1 MAFEATKNFKK
12 KSAGGRFEATSNF
25 GVDDTVISSR
35 VNAISRDIESLY
47 NDYYKDYTER
57 SKYVL
62 GVDSKYENMQAPG
75 LKVSMQSYKDRA
87 KKIKQSIEDNKAF
100 LTPEGYL
107 AALQNVNSIIDT
119 DTTED
124 DKTFSDYFNSS
135 AAAGGRDKFNKIV
148 EERAAAQSALKKAG
162 LNENSKYRDI
172 EAALSDRTIDAG
184 AAPDEMGQGRR
195 YQGRKLT
202 SEDKDYLSSLLL
214 TEDKVSTMTDDEIL
228 RKIKDKGNPS
238 YKQKIALGEIDRL
251 TKRNEELIKLAEA
264 DGNVS
269 SFNPYGDY
277 AEEYANNQQRM
288 EKLRNMID
296 NDYAGRDVAYYY
308 TDDNGN
314 SGAMSWENLYYER
327 KVGNAY
333 KAATDKGYGGY
344 NSAAAAAYDEINF
357 IEKVTD
363 AMQWLSENSTV
374 SAEKKKPYLDIV
386 KEYDEKYGTNYA
398 KEDGIYGIET
408 KNRINSE
415 IKNSDALNKLKE
427 NFKSES
433 GATYDAVK
441 DYARLQRDKERAAK
455 VQETVQ
461 TAVEG
466 VNSVPVV
473 GKALGGIASAI
484 SAVPFALVSGTD
496 YIFNLMDSIGHSDY
510 NSDSFR
516 PINTYDDYATNIS
529 GEIIGA
535 QTEIYDKAMQEAGVS
550 ETARKFWTSTYSGV
564 SSGINSL
571 ATVVGSCYAFGPA
584 AGQVVASVI
593 LSGQAASSGLQEA
606 VQNGSTTNEALA
618 YGFASGVAEYLGEKI
633 SIGSLV
639 DKFLESSFD
648 VTSFK
653 SFMKSFVKDKNLLKM
668 LGQGAVEGSEEVV
681 TEIMN
686 RFSDA
691 VINQDHSKFSNA
703 ILTYEA
709 EGLSREEA
717 KKKAFLDVLASAAE
731 QAWGGFVGG
740 IMGGTAAVI
749 GGGVSAARNSVA
761 DIKNQTDI
769 GKSIA
774 GTDAG
779 KNVLEIAEKRGFD
792 ISKASE
798 EVPEGRGVGKLVSK
812 VRNAVRNRNMGKL
825 AQNVVEAELKA
836 AKETAMP
843 IVNNNESLAE
853 MVAEIA
859 TGTADVSAISALS
872 ANGVLTEENVEKVFE
887 ALEAVQKR
895 TETSEVRNM
904 INDIVETKESSEG
917 KAYNASSIYGIKREG
932 GKTKYILEDGTEVDS
947 GEFGLTSKDKTLF
960 VNAVKGMTDAEA
972 NEMISAYRKYANG
985 TDKGVFATTWGLY
998 RSLGETGA
1006 AKNGERVAGYKS
1018 RIYFTQNAEVN
1029 NVLVT
1034 SAIEQGVK
1042 ARAQSEMKRN
1052 IKARAERVIQERGR
1066 AKGEVRG
1073 EEHLGKNK
1081 SGAKNVARTLAK
1093 LGYDVEFLSEDAKLH
1108 GKRIGDTLI
1117 NGAYDAETNTI
1128 YLRADAAYNAAEV
1141 RGILGHTLAHEI
1153 THSIKVWSEADYNV
1167 LTDFIR
1173 DALEADFD
1181 ALVKEKMDKLG
1192 MSYAMASDEVIAD
1205 GCEMLLRDSK
1215 ALEKL
1220 AMENASLFVK
1230 VVTKVREFIAN
1241 LRKAQTDMYDGNE
1254 ELHDAAL
1261 KLREALK
1268 SLEEVQEVFDN
1279 ALENSIRN
1287 MRNALAEAENAKT
1300 RENLDVLEK
1309 QAEKEGVQLSE
1320 ETDDKYD
1327 FTKSFA
1333 EQVEDF
1339 KNGKF
1344 PQYDTLLVG
1353 GTPQKWQ
1360 SVGFNALPVTLNQT
1374 HVDYALNGTKNFNHT
1389 IGEAL
1394 LKNLPEAIKD
1404 PIAII
1409 QSQSKGHS
1417 DRAMV
1422 IFDFKHNGSQV
1433 ISAIEIDGTG
1443 RTNNIVIDS
1452 NAMTTIFAKKNSLSQ
1467 LKSAIEHTNK
1477 GAVEL
1482 FYWDKNRAVT
1492 LLQRAGLQLPSAL
1505 PHDGSVNSIRDSK
1518 SNVKTKFENVT
1529 ETQQFKRWFGDW
1541 QKHPSKINPIFLD
1554 ADGKPKVFYHGA
1566 KKNGGF
1572 TVFRNW
1578 QYFTDKKSYAER
1590 YAERGNSKALYAVY
1604 LTADKVFDTRDAQAR
1619 DIYNSIRSEY
1629 GLSEL
1634 QDTGLPDW
1642 TDGYDISEYLDE
1654 HPELGYDAIILDEG
1668 GDLVDGKPVSRGLS
1682 IVVKDSSQIKSAT
1695 DNIGTFDKGNKDIR
1709 YSEETSEQRENA
1721 LTSFTDDDVKK
1732 YVNKA
1737 VRRFHT
1743 TYSLKKAAYLTTTGS
1758 MLDFSDGQGY
1768 RVQDHREI
1776 SDILDLPDDAGY
1788 SDGMIYFMNMG
1799 NIRLQTY
1806 GIDIAAMPNA
1816 KQVSMLRSI
1825 IPSIMRENDGFYLDV
1840 SDSRGNNVFS
1850 REYGEGTSASK
1861 IISDIQNYFNNGTV
1875 PEEQSSLREFMFSQE
1890 SIKVQAK
1897 VTAKYQSE
1905 VDKILKMQNTN
1916 PTNLIIGYTP
1926 SLYRELG
1933 MPSIPFV
1940 IGSGHV
1946 YSAAK
1951 TEIEAKQDGNYSK
1964 GIHYHGLG
1972 DALVKNIYSKLQD
1985 PVMIIA
1991 AKDVNKKARPL
2002 RSTHSVVA
2010 IVDVGQAGESLL
2022 LPVEITAERTVN
2034 GEQMD
2039 VNVLSSAYTK
2049 NVAKLIKEAIS
2060 LENIGDVGIYYA
2072 KKEATNLI
2080 PAGVQFPIRI
2090 QEAIASGS
2098 IIRSF
2103 DQKVNRNISK
2113 NTESSQ
2119 FKRWFGD
2126 WQNNPARASKAVNR
2140 DGTPKVLYHY
2150 TDNEFD
2156 TFDISRSGA
2165 NQGKTHGDGI
2175 YLSSNPNEFSY
2186 AGKNRM
2192 QLYAAIFHPFEMQLS
2207 KAEAEKI
2214 YDKYFKPFH
2223 KDTYNTYKPHVI
2235 EKLQS
2240 PTRVFDYLNEAAEKN
2255 NIKTSDILGELG
2267 YDGVHDGSEWVA
2279 FKETQVK
2286 SATDNIGTFD
2296 GANGDIYFS
2305 EETETSRDTLV
2316 SDMEAVAETD
2326 EEKSFVEK
2334 LKSEVKK
2341 ANALQKE
2348 LAEVNRK
2355 IKEISFTK
2363 GTDRSALPSL
2373 NEKKERL
2380 AEKLNRL
2387 DSKFYGYRGY
2397 DTFKTL
2403 AERKSKEAVIAEK
2416 LRSKAAL
2423 RSQKQKYQEAA
2434 QGIKDTL
2441 AQREENRRRREIV
2454 RDIAKRIDKLDKLA
2468 KEDSKTKHIPS
2479 ALRDIVKA
2487 FREQIDS
2494 RTQNYDERIA
2504 RAENAIASLEKRRGR
2519 YLDAYT
2525 EYTQLAERIKQYDK
2539 GSKDYADADA
2549 RMGQLKQDFDSYNS
2563 LTEQIEK
2570 KLSSIEKSGER
2581 NVRAAD
2587 YLSEMLSYY
2596 KTYDNADSTYYIDVS
2611 DLARAIEDLRHSIGE
2626 RPLYLLTADQLEDVL
2641 AVTKAVQKKISDA
2654 NKLFRS
2660 SRSVSETTAKV
2671 AGETKDARN
2680 KKVSRSD
2687 FVRGAKDRTANM
2699 LFWNNLK
2706 PYELFKQSG
2715 SDTLYQLYRN
2725 LQRAEGDSG
2734 RLILKYADKY
2744 RETAQK
2750 YGIKEKM
2757 FNQKFDITFDNGKTA
2772 RLTGGEILTLY
2783 LTAKR
2788 GQGRVHLLGDGF
2800 RLEGGKMRLVAD
2812 GKETVYANA
2821 DMMTLTEN
2829 DLTKFGKTLSD
2840 DMRRFG
2846 DEMQKYMS
2854 TEIAADG
2861 NAVSMKLY
2869 DIMLFGE
2876 DNYITLTV
2884 DNNYLRS
2891 TIDPKNN
2898 TAKLKNSKF
2907 TIKTVANAT
2916 QALSISSFVNV
2927 YQTHASDMAAYAAFT
2942 LPLEDITKVINGT
2955 SKSEDGSTRVRDVLG
2970 SKLYGEMMKFLTDV
2984 NGGIRSDG
2992 DLAYMRLFSAVKAA
3006 RTGLNLA
3013 VAIQQPCAVMR
3024 AFAEINPKY
3033 FIGVKAKTMS
3043 EAQQRKSLAEMT
3055 QYASTWVVKQLG
3067 GVDIN
3072 TKQSIGKTITDLGAE
3087 GNTFGH
3093 TAAKGLQEGQF
3104 WVAEKLDQVT
3114 WMWIWNACRNEA
3126 IDNFKKSNADY
3137 TYKDVLKKAGDRFD
3151 EITNKTQV
3159 YDSIFARSKIMRE
3172 GNVFSKFITQ
3182 FMAEPITT
3190 LNMAYDGIR
3199 HLMNGEKGKAA
3210 GIFASLI
3217 ASQIFTAAI
3226 RSFADAFRD
3235 DDDDKN
3241 YWEKYLQ
3248 AFIENSI
3255 DNINPFMLLPWFKDI
3270 YSLVF
3275 NGFNVDRP
3283 DVEIIGDLM
3292 TKVKKLAKVWGDES
3306 KNAKER
3312 AEASWDA
3319 LSILADMS
3327 GVAMTSLTR
3336 DFRAIYRTITTE
3348 WQSATK
3354 TTTNTA
3360 ADTAWKNGLSRNL
3373 TTPRDDK
3380 GKLYYAFMNDDDT
3393 YIARTQDRLGE
3404 KDFRRRVIDG
3414 LKDNDIRIA
3423 EAAAAH
3429 MDGDYEKYD
3438 SIIRDIANDGFDKE
3452 YVVAAV
3458 VSAENKALKDSA
3470 DEDEDVDTV
3479 SQIDGMTATKKDII
3493 ADVEEG
3499 NYDLLEEY
3507 YRLKVDYYKEKEAD
3521 DPEGKAFT
3529 SVRSL
3534 LSGHYRDL
3542 YKDGDEDERER
3553 IADILGD
3560 VTVDGHKVIKKSTVR
3575 KWKED

>member
-1 MAFEATKNFKK
+1 MAFDATKNFKK

-100 LTPEGYL
+100 MTPEGYL

-124 DKTFSDYFNSS
+124 DKTFSDYFNSVT
-135 AAAGGRDKFNKIV
+135 AAGGREKYNKIV
-148 EERAAAQSALKKAG
+148 EERAAAQRVLKKAG

-172 EAALSDRTIDAG
+172 ETALTDSKIDAG
-184 AAPDEMGQGRR
+184 ATPDQMGQGRR

-202 SEDKDYLSSLLL
+202 DEDKDNLSSLLKTEEKVNTL
-214 TEDKVSTMTDDEIL
+214 TDEEVYAKVQKNKKDAAPNSITERADALYAQLTGDTDDAKKYAWLQTYETGEAVKLDTESDTDRKEAEEIRAYL
-228 RKIKDKGNPS
+228 TDKYGISNTYTDAYSQIQQKIK
-238 YKQKIALGEIDRL
+238 
-251 TKRNEELIKLAEA
+251 NENRQN
-264 DGNVS
+264 GT
-269 SFNPYGDY
+269 
-277 AEEYANNQQRM
+277 
-288 EKLRNMID
+288 
-296 NDYAGRDVAYYY
+296 AYYY
-308 TDDNGN
+308 TNDKG
-314 SGAMSWENLYYER
+314 SGSAMTWENLYYER
-327 KVGNAY
+327 KVGDVY
-333 KAATDKGYGGY
+333 DKIVSGEKRSTLRKLGLNEY
-344 NSAAAAAYDEINF
+344 STEDEIKDA
-357 IEKVTD
+357 IKASEEKEITPD
-363 AMQWLSENSTV
+363 DMEFGKRYEYNRLRDGE
-374 SAEKKKPYLDIV
+374 
-386 KEYDEKYGTNYA
+386 KEYLLSTADGKNDEEIVY
-398 KEDGIYGIET
+398 KEHFNTE
-408 KNRINSE
+408 
-415 IKNSDALNKLKE
+415 AAQL
-427 NFKSES
+427 
-433 GATYDAVK
+433 
-441 DYARLQRDKERAAK
+441 YARLVQLDDWNAKTQGITNPTDKSETYDSLTNEKEKLEKQFEELTGVTFEAVRNYADLQKDKERSEKFTDAVGGVVEKVEDIPTWAK
-455 VQETVQ
+455 LAFETATGNPAGIVVYGGQ
-461 TAVEG
+461 VISEANERYDVSKDFKMAETILKGAGFMPSTEG
-466 VNSVPVV
+466 VAAIAAIPGNFLSGFDYIGDV
-473 GKALGGIASAI
+473 LGSIGRTD
-484 SAVPFALVSGTD
+484 VTD
-496 YIFNLMDSIGHSDY
+496 YNNY
-510 NSDSFR
+510 R
-516 PINTYDDYATNIS
+516 PVNIYDDYATLWS
-529 GEIIGA
+529 EGLTGEA
-535 QTEIYDKAMQEAGVS
+535 QEILQKNLKEAGWS
-550 ETARKFWTSTYSGV
+550 DSM
-564 SSGINSL
+564 INV
-571 ATVVGSCYAFGPA
+571 ATVVNSGVASGLNSIATVAGCCAMFGPA
-584 AGQVVASVI
+584 IGQVVSAVV
-593 LSGQAASSGLQEA
+593 LSGQAASQATKEA
-606 VQNGSTTNEALA
+606 IDNGSTAGEALA
-618 YGFASGVAEYLGEKI
+618 TGFASGVAEYLGEKI
-633 SIGSLV
+633 SLG
-639 DKFLESSFD
+639 FFFD
-648 VTSFK
+648 HIINNTLSYTGFK
-653 SFMKSFVKDKNLLKM
+653 NIMSNLGRGL
-668 LGQGAVEGSEEVV
+668 LGGVIEGSEEVF
-681 TEIMN
+681 TSLMN
-686 RFSDA
+686 RWADYA
-691 VINQDHSKFSNA
+691 INADHSQLENA
-703 ILTYEA
+703 KQQYMRSGMSEK
-709 EGLSREEA
+709 EA
-717 KKKAFLDVLASAAE
+717 KE
-731 QAWGGFVGG
+731 
-740 IMGGTAAVI
+740 AAVKDWWKQTFDEFI
-749 GGGVSAARNSVA
+749 GGMIGGLMGSGASFAANSTKAAIAGVKNV
-761 DIKNQTDI
+761 KNQTDI
-769 GKSIA
+769 GKSIT

-779 KNVLEIAEKRGFD
+779 KNLLEIAEKRGFD

-812 VRNAVRNRNMGKL
+812 VRSAVQNRNMGKL

-859 TGTADVSAISALS
+859 TGTADVSAISVLS
-872 ANGVLTEENVEKVFE
+872 ANGVLTEENVGKVFE

-947 GEFGLTSKDKTLF
+947 GEFGLTSKDKALF
-960 VNAVKGMTDAEA
+960 VNAVKSMTDAEA

-1006 AKNGERVAGYKS
+1006 AKNSERVAGYKS
-1018 RIYFTQNAEVN
+1018 RIYFTQDAEVN

-1093 LGYDVEFLSEDAKLH
+1093 LGYDVEFLSEDAKLE
-1108 GKRIGDTLI
+1108 GERIGETLK
-1117 NGAYDAETNTI
+1117 NGAYDEKTNTI
-1128 YLRADAAYNAAEV
+1128 YLRADAAYNATDV
-1141 RGILGHTLAHEI
+1141 RGILGHTLAHEV
-1153 THSIKVWSEADYNV
+1153 THSIKTWSEADYNV
-1167 LTDFIR
+1167 LTDYIR
-1173 DALEADFD
+1173 DALGADFD
-1181 ALVKEKMDKLG
+1181 ALVKDKMNKLNMG
-1192 MSYAMASDEVIAD
+1192 YTMASDEVIAD

-1220 AMENASLFVK
+1220 AMENANLFVK

-1241 LRKAQTDMYDGNE
+1241 LRKAQTDMYGGNE

-1287 MRNALAEAENAKT
+1287 MRDALAEAENAKT

-1309 QAEKEGVQLSE
+1309 QAEKEGLQLSE
-1320 ETDDKYD
+1320 ETADE
-1327 FTKSFA
+1327 FA
-1333 EQVEDF
+1333 ENEKAAAEKALANMSVRDY
-1339 KNGKF
+1339 NRRGWLR
-1344 PQYDTLLVG
+1344 TLLTREDASKLNSAVAEIFTG
-1353 GTPQKWQ
+1353 KRRDIRLKDGSYAVEVNNKIVFVSGTFENPRYESVLVFNTDNATDMEALKYYFFGDTATNDLTVKDIKRFINQRRNYGQIYGFNGEDYKASGKRDFGRAKLRNGAKGFGDISQFEIRDGVHTKDEGSVSVRVQGLKFSEETDSDSSAKTAAKLKKEIATLRELVKLQ
-1360 SVGFNALPVTLNQT
+1360 SKLTHGTLYTDASAKRNARELISKYNISNRATGKVAQALKNFYSFIASSENISWEDVSREAGNVVDLMLENENALP
-1374 HVDYALNGTKNFNHT
+1374 
-1389 IGEAL
+1389 E
-1394 LKNLPEAIKD
+1394 
-1404 PIAII
+1404 
-1409 QSQSKGHS
+1409 
-1417 DRAMV
+1417 
-1422 IFDFKHNGSQV
+1422 
-1433 ISAIEIDGTG
+1433 
-1443 RTNNIVIDS
+1443 
-1452 NAMTTIFAKKNSLSQ
+1452 
-1467 LKSAIEHTNK
+1467 
-1477 GAVEL
+1477 
-1482 FYWDKNRAVT
+1482 
-1492 LLQRAGLQLPSAL
+1492 
-1505 PHDGSVNSIRDSK
+1505 
-1518 SNVKTKFENVT
+1518 EN
-1529 ETQQFKRWFGDW
+1529 
-1541 QKHPSKINPIFLD
+1541 
-1554 ADGKPKVFYHGA
+1554 
-1566 KKNGGF
+1566 
-1572 TVFRNW
+1572 
-1578 QYFTDKKSYAER
+1578 AER
-1590 YAERGNSKALYAVY
+1590 YSEIKRKLR
-1604 LTADKVFDTRDAQAR
+1604 DT
-1619 DIYNSIRSEY
+1619 
-1629 GLSEL
+1629 
-1634 QDTGLPDW
+1634 
-1642 TDGYDISEYLDE
+1642 
-1654 HPELGYDAIILDEG
+1654 
-1668 GDLVDGKPVSRGLS
+1668 K
-1682 IVVKDSSQIKSAT
+1682 
-1695 DNIGTFDKGNKDIR
+1695 
-1709 YSEETSEQRENA
+1709 
-1721 LTSFTDDDVKK
+1721 
-1732 YVNKA
+1732 
-1737 VRRFHT
+1737 
-1743 TYSLKKAAYLTTTGS
+1743 
-1758 MLDFSDGQGY
+1758 
-1768 RVQDHREI
+1768 
-1776 SDILDLPDDAGY
+1776 
-1788 SDGMIYFMNMG
+1788 
-1799 NIRLQTY
+1799 
-1806 GIDIAAMPNA
+1806 
-1816 KQVSMLRSI
+1816 
-1825 IPSIMRENDGFYLDV
+1825 
-1840 SDSRGNNVFS
+1840 
-1850 REYGEGTSASK
+1850 
-1861 IISDIQNYFNNGTV
+1861 
-1875 PEEQSSLREFMFSQE
+1875 
-1890 SIKVQAK
+1890 
-1897 VTAKYQSE
+1897 
-1905 VDKILKMQNTN
+1905 
-1916 PTNLIIGYTP
+1916 
-1926 SLYRELG
+1926 
-1933 MPSIPFV
+1933 
-1940 IGSGHV
+1940 
-1946 YSAAK
+1946 
-1951 TEIEAKQDGNYSK
+1951 
-1964 GIHYHGLG
+1964 
-1972 DALVKNIYSKLQD
+1972 
-1985 PVMIIA
+1985 
-1991 AKDVNKKARPL
+1991 
-2002 RSTHSVVA
+2002 
-2010 IVDVGQAGESLL
+2010 
-2022 LPVEITAERTVN
+2022 
-2034 GEQMD
+2034 
-2039 VNVLSSAYTK
+2039 
-2049 NVAKLIKEAIS
+2049 
-2060 LENIGDVGIYYA
+2060 
-2072 KKEATNLI
+2072 
-2080 PAGVQFPIRI
+2080 
-2090 QEAIASGS
+2090 
-2098 IIRSF
+2098 
-2103 DQKVNRNISK
+2103 
-2113 NTESSQ
+2113 
-2119 FKRWFGD
+2119 
-2126 WQNNPARASKAVNR
+2126 
-2140 DGTPKVLYHY
+2140 
-2150 TDNEFD
+2150 
-2156 TFDISRSGA
+2156 
-2165 NQGKTHGDGI
+2165 
-2175 YLSSNPNEFSY
+2175 
-2186 AGKNRM
+2186 
-2192 QLYAAIFHPFEMQLS
+2192 
-2207 KAEAEKI
+2207 
-2214 YDKYFKPFH
+2214 
-2223 KDTYNTYKPHVI
+2223 
-2235 EKLQS
+2235 
-2240 PTRVFDYLNEAAEKN
+2240 
-2255 NIKTSDILGELG
+2255 
-2267 YDGVHDGSEWVA
+2267 
-2279 FKETQVK
+2279 
-2286 SATDNIGTFD
+2286 
-2296 GANGDIYFS
+2296 IYFS
-2305 EETETSRDTLV
+2305 ENVVSELKSIYGKDVFTEKLFGKVGYTTRQGEGIELDVIYQELSDSYPDIFPAVDSDTQEAAEFIEV
-2316 SDMEAVAETD
+2316 VDRITKKREAVHATDLLTKEQKAFAEADMIYDVYDSYFSASDYETVAD
-2326 EEKSFVEK
+2326 KWSRKVE
-2334 LKSEVKK
+2334 LE
-2341 ANALQKE
+2341 
-2348 LAEVNRK
+2348 K
-2355 IKEISFTK
+2355 IKTLEAKRKTAEAK
-2363 GTDRSALPSL
+2363 AELRQAMKDAAK
-2373 NEKKERL
+2373 EKQE
-2380 AEKLNRL
+2380 
-2387 DSKFYGYRGY
+2387 
-2397 DTFKTL
+2397 
-2403 AERKSKEAVIAEK
+2403 
-2416 LRSKAAL
+2416 AL

-2441 AQREENRRRREIV
+2441 AQREEDRRRREIV
-2454 RDIAKRIDKLDKLA
+2454 RDIAKRIDKIDSIA
-2468 KEDSKTKHIPS
+2468 KADSKTKHIPS

-2504 RAENAIASLEKRRGR
+2504 RAENAIASLEKRRGK

-2525 EYTQLAERIKQYDK
+2525 EYIQLSERIKQYDK

-2549 RMGQLKQDFDSYNS
+2549 RMGQLKQDFDRYNS

-2570 KLSSIEKSGER
+2570 KLSSIEKYGER

-2611 DLARAIEDLRHSIGE
+2611 DIARAIEDLQHSIGE

-2641 AVTKAVQKKISDA
+2641 AVTKAVQKKIADA

-2660 SRSVSETTAKV
+2660 SRSVSDTTAKV
-2671 AGETKDARN
+2671 AGEAKDARN

-2687 FVRGAKDRTANM
+2687 FVRGAKDRTSNI

-2715 SDTLYQLYRN
+2715 SDTLYQLYRT

-2788 GQGRVHLLGDGF
+2788 GQGRTHLLGDGF
-2800 RLEGGKMRLVAD
+2800 RLAGGKMRLVVD
-2812 GKETVYANA
+2812 GKETVYTNA

-2840 DMRRFG
+2840 DMRSFG

-2854 TEIAADG
+2854 TVIAADG

-2891 TIDPKNN
+2891 TIDPKKN

-2916 QALSISSFVNV
+2916 QGLSISSFVDV

-2955 SKSEDGSTRVRDVLG
+2955 SQSEDGGTRVRDVLG

-3006 RTGLNLA
+3006 RTGLNIA
-3013 VAIQQPCAVMR
+3013 VAIQQPCAIVR

-3072 TKQSIGKTITDLGAE
+3072 TKQSIGKTITDLGAK

-3093 TAAKGLQEGQF
+3093 TAAKGVQEGQF

-3114 WMWIWNACRNEA
+3114 WACIWNACRNEA

-3172 GNVFSKFITQ
+3172 GKAFEKFITQ
-3182 FMAEPITT
+3182 FMAEPMTT

-3199 HLMNGEKGKAA
+3199 LLMNGEKGKAA

-3217 ASQIFTAAI
+3217 VNGIFTAAI

-3248 AFIENSI
+3248 ALIENSI

-3336 DFRAIYRTITTE
+3336 DFRAIYRTITTKTNWE
-3348 WQSATK
+3348 SGTK

-3360 ADTAWKNGLSRNL
+3360 ADTAWKNGLSRNI
-3373 TTPRDDK
+3373 TTPRDNK

-3429 MDGDYEKYD
+3429 MDGDYDKYD

-3458 VSAENKALKDSA
+3458 VSAENKALKNGA
-3470 DEDEDVDTV
+3470 DEGEDVDTV

-3534 LSGHYRDL
+3534 LSGYYRDF
-3542 YKDGDEDERER
+3542 YKDGDEDERDR
-3553 IADILGD
+3553 IADILSD

>member
-35 VNAISRDIESLY
+35 VNAISREIESLY

-107 AALQNVNSIIDT
+107 AALQKVNSIIDT

-135 AAAGGRDKFNKIV
+135 AAAGGRDKYNKIV
-148 EERAAAQSALKKAG
+148 EERAAAQRVLKKAG

-172 EAALSDRTIDAG
+172 EAAISDRTIDAG
-184 AAPDEMGQGRR
+184 AAPNEMGQGRR

-228 RKIKDKGNPS
+228 RKIKDKGSPS
-238 YKQKIALGEIDRL
+238 YKQKIALEEIDRL
-251 TKRNEELIKLAEA
+251 TKKNEELIKLAEA

-277 AEEYANNQQRM
+277 AEEYADNQQRM

-308 TDDNGN
+308 TDDNG
-314 SGAMSWENLYYER
+314 SAAAMSWENLYYER

-333 KAATDKGYGGY
+333 KAATDKGYSGY
-344 NSAAAAAYDEINF
+344 NSAAASAYDEINF

-363 AMQWLSENSTV
+363 AMQWLSQNSTV

-386 KEYDEKYGTNYA
+386 KEYDEKYGTSYA
-398 KEDGIYGIET
+398 EEDGIYSIET

-441 DYARLQRDKERAAK
+441 DYSKLQRDKERAAK

-484 SAVPFALVSGTD
+484 AAVPFALVSGTD
-496 YIFNLMDSIGHSDY
+496 YIFNLIDSIGHSDY

-516 PINTYDDYATNIS
+516 PINTYDDYVTNIS

-550 ETARKFWTSTYSGV
+550 ERARKFWTSTYGGF

-1006 AKNGERVAGYKS
+1006 AKNSERVAGYKS
-1018 RIYFTQNAEVN
+1018 RIYFTQDAEVN

-1093 LGYDVEFLSEDAKLH
+1093 LGYDVEFLSEDAELE
-1108 GKRIGDTLI
+1108 GERIGETLK
-1117 NGAYDAETNTI
+1117 NGAYDEKTNTI
-1128 YLRADAAYNAAEV
+1128 YLRADAKYNATDV
-1141 RGILGHTLAHEI
+1141 RGILGHTLAHEV
-1153 THSIKVWSEADYNV
+1153 THSIKTWSEADYNV
-1167 LTDFIR
+1167 LTDYIR
-1173 DALEADFD
+1173 DALGADFD
-1181 ALVKEKMDKLG
+1181 TLVKDKMNKLNMG
-1192 MSYAMASDEVIAD
+1192 YTMASDEVIAD

-1220 AMENASLFVK
+1220 AMENANLFVK
-1230 VVTKVREFIAN
+1230 VVTKVREFISK
-1241 LRKAQTDMYDGNE
+1241 LRKAQTDMYGGNE

-1287 MRNALAEAENAKT
+1287 MRDALAEAENAKT

-1309 QAEKEGVQLSE
+1309 QAEKEGIIVSEDSLQLSE
-1320 ETDDKYD
+1320 EYDKFGNKYWRIETSKDIFAGINSTEQIEKAAYD
-1327 FTKSFA
+1327 YLLENRDYNVVLDTVDGKKIKFIRLSADEFTKSKSSQNLKGNNPVVFKQKMRLIPSLQDLLLNANTNWHADDMKNHKLFKKHGFENYRGKLRIDDTIFNYIVRVGKASFGNVFYDINLEVDSYLPHA
-1333 EQVEDF
+1333 ESASDIKGNESTSTLMISDSGENVNSKLQNSEEIIERDNEYLKLAKDPK
-1339 KNGKF
+1339 KNAAQLRK
-1344 PQYDTLLVG
+1344 LVDEAA
-1353 GTPQKWQ
+1353 
-1360 SVGFNALPVTLNQT
+1360 NAAGLNSPMLY
-1374 HVDYALNGTKNFNHT
+1374 HGTKNAGFTGFDLSKMDDGRSIFLTSSPAVASTYSGVTGTRSIADMGKVKNIEAMPASELAERLNAYSEQNGDNDEGIYNYEIYDLKKKEQLTRDVAKGKQQLAKTVEKLVKEYADRLSKDFDDKTAATHRQLAALSDKLSSGNDSDLSTPIYMLLHHT
-1389 IGEAL
+1389 DAFEGETGIAEL
-1394 LKNLPEAIKD
+1394 EKNIRLADKL
-1404 PIAII
+1404 
-1409 QSQSKGHS
+1409 
-1417 DRAMV
+1417 DRAKISSDGV
-1422 IFDFKHNGSQV
+1422 IVKEGLDGYDLQVLSTEQARNELSAAEKTGNYALYAKLGKSLTVDAKGDNWNALDFR
-1433 ISAIEIDGTG
+1433 I
-1443 RTNNIVIDS
+1443 
-1452 NAMTTIFAKKNSLSQ
+1452 
-1467 LKSAIEHTNK
+1467 
-1477 GAVEL
+1477 
-1482 FYWDKNRAVT
+1482 
-1492 LLQRAGLQLPSAL
+1492 P
-1505 PHDGSVNSIRDSK
+1505 DSK
-1518 SNVKTKFENVT
+1518 YEI
-1529 ETQQFKRWFGDW
+1529 EEEDGRY
-1541 QKHPSKINPIFLD
+1541 KIINKSTRTVEW
-1554 ADGKPKVFYHGA
+1554 ADGKMSWDSRAEAQKIIDG
-1566 KKNGGF
+1566 
-1572 TVFRNW
+1572 
-1578 QYFTDKKSYAER
+1578 FTDKNEWAKRLDNTRKIAEYAKSQGYDSVIFKNLR
-1590 YAERGNSKALYAVY
+1590 DNGGMNSQVSTDT
-1604 LTADKVFDTRDAQAR
+1604 TADVYVLFNPNDAKSA
-1619 DIYNSIRSEY
+1619 DLVTYDDNGNIIP
-1629 GLSEL
+1629 LSERFN
-1634 QDTGLPDW
+1634 TKKN
-1642 TDGYDISEYLDE
+1642 
-1654 HPELGYDAIILDEG
+1654 
-1668 GDLVDGKPVSRGLS
+1668 DLR
-1682 IVVKDSSQIKSAT
+1682 
-1695 DNIGTFDKGNKDIR
+1695 
-1709 YSEETSEQRENA
+1709 
-1721 LTSFTDDDVKK
+1721 
-1732 YVNKA
+1732 
-1737 VRRFHT
+1737 
-1743 TYSLKKAAYLTTTGS
+1743 
-1758 MLDFSDGQGY
+1758 
-1768 RVQDHREI
+1768 
-1776 SDILDLPDDAGY
+1776 
-1788 SDGMIYFMNMG
+1788 
-1799 NIRLQTY
+1799 
-1806 GIDIAAMPNA
+1806 
-1816 KQVSMLRSI
+1816 
-1825 IPSIMRENDGFYLDV
+1825 
-1840 SDSRGNNVFS
+1840 
-1850 REYGEGTSASK
+1850 
-1861 IISDIQNYFNNGTV
+1861 
-1875 PEEQSSLREFMFSQE
+1875 
-1890 SIKVQAK
+1890 
-1897 VTAKYQSE
+1897 
-1905 VDKILKMQNTN
+1905 
-1916 PTNLIIGYTP
+1916 
-1926 SLYRELG
+1926 
-1933 MPSIPFV
+1933 
-1940 IGSGHV
+1940 
-1946 YSAAK
+1946 
-1951 TEIEAKQDGNYSK
+1951 
-1964 GIHYHGLG
+1964 
-1972 DALVKNIYSKLQD
+1972 
-1985 PVMIIA
+1985 
-1991 AKDVNKKARPL
+1991 
-2002 RSTHSVVA
+2002 
-2010 IVDVGQAGESLL
+2010 
-2022 LPVEITAERTVN
+2022 
-2034 GEQMD
+2034 
-2039 VNVLSSAYTK
+2039 
-2049 NVAKLIKEAIS
+2049 
-2060 LENIGDVGIYYA
+2060 
-2072 KKEATNLI
+2072 
-2080 PAGVQFPIRI
+2080 
-2090 QEAIASGS
+2090 
-2098 IIRSF
+2098 
-2103 DQKVNRNISK
+2103 
-2113 NTESSQ
+2113 
-2119 FKRWFGD
+2119 
-2126 WQNNPARASKAVNR
+2126 
-2140 DGTPKVLYHY
+2140 
-2150 TDNEFD
+2150 
-2156 TFDISRSGA
+2156 
-2165 NQGKTHGDGI
+2165 
-2175 YLSSNPNEFSY
+2175 
-2186 AGKNRM
+2186 
-2192 QLYAAIFHPFEMQLS
+2192 
-2207 KAEAEKI
+2207 
-2214 YDKYFKPFH
+2214 
-2223 KDTYNTYKPHVI
+2223 
-2235 EKLQS
+2235 
-2240 PTRVFDYLNEAAEKN
+2240 
-2255 NIKTSDILGELG
+2255 
-2267 YDGVHDGSEWVA
+2267 
-2279 FKETQVK
+2279 
-2286 SATDNIGTFD
+2286 
-2296 GANGDIYFS
+2296 FS

-2363 GTDRSALPSL
+2363 GADRSVLPSL
-2373 NEKKERL
+2373 NEEKERL
-2380 AEKLNRL
+2380 AKKLNRL

-2699 LFWNNLK
+2699 LYWNNLK

-2800 RLEGGKMRLVAD
+2800 RLDGGKMRLVAD

-3072 TKQSIGKTITDLGAE
+3072 TKQSIGKTITDLGAK

-3159 YDSIFARSKIMRE
+3159 YDSIFARSKIMRD

-3182 FMAEPITT
+3182 FMAEPMTT
-3190 LNMAYDGIR
+3190 LNMAYDGVR
-3199 HLMNGEKGKAA
+3199 LLLNGEKGKAA

-3404 KDFRRRVIDG
+3404 KDFRRRVIDC

-3470 DEDEDVDTV
+3470 DEGEDIDTV

-3529 SVRSL
+3529 AVRSL
-3534 LSGHYRDL
+3534 LSGYYRDL
-3542 YKDGDEDERER
+3542 YKDGDEDERDR

-3560 VTVDGHKVIKKSTVR
+3560 VTVDGHKVIKKATVR
-3575 KWKED
+3575 KWKDD

>member
-35 VNAISRDIESLY
+35 VNAISKDIESLY

-277 AEEYANNQQRM
+277 AEEYADNQQRM

-296 NDYAGRDVAYYY
+296 NEYAGRDVAYYY
-308 TDDNGN
+308 TDDNG
-314 SGAMSWENLYYER
+314 SAAAMSWENLYYER

-398 KEDGIYGIET
+398 KEDGIYSIET

-433 GATYDAVK
+433 GATYEAVK
-441 DYARLQRDKERAAK
+441 DYAKLQRDKERAAK

-529 GEIIGA
+529 SEIIGT

-550 ETARKFWTSTYSGV
+550 ERARKFWTSTYSGV

-985 TDKGVFATTWGLY
+985 TDKGVLATTWGLY

-1018 RIYFTQNAEVN
+1018 RIYFTQDAEVN

-1052 IKARAERVIQERGR
+1052 IKARAERVIRERGR

-1093 LGYDVEFLSEDAKLH
+1093 LGYDVEFLSEDAKLE
-1108 GKRIGDTLI
+1108 GERIGETLK
-1117 NGAYDAETNTI
+1117 NGAYDEKTNTI
-1128 YLRADAAYNAAEV
+1128 YLRADAKYNATDV
-1141 RGILGHTLAHEI
+1141 RGILGHTLAHEV

-1220 AMENASLFVK
+1220 AMENANLFVK

-1241 LRKAQTDMYDGNE
+1241 LRKAQTDMYGGNE

-1287 MRNALAEAENAKT
+1287 MRDALAEAENAKT

-1850 REYGEGTSASK
+1850 REYGEGTSTSK
-1861 IISDIQNYFNNGTV
+1861 IISDIQNYFKDGTI
-1875 PEEQSSLREFMFSQE
+1875 PKEQSDLREFMFSE
-1890 SIKVQAK
+1890 E
-1897 VTAKYQSE
+1897 TSE
-1905 VDKILKMQNTN
+1905 EFAENEKSAIEKALANMSVKDYNRRGWLRTLL
-1916 PTNLIIGYTP
+1916 T
-1926 SLYRELG
+1926 REDASKL
-1933 MPSIPFV
+1933 
-1940 IGSGHV
+1940 
-1946 YSAAK
+1946 YSAVAELF
-1951 TEIEAKQDGNYSK
+1951 T
-1964 GIHYHGLG
+1964 
-1972 DALVKNIYSKLQD
+1972 
-1985 PVMIIA
+1985 
-1991 AKDVNKKARPL
+1991 NKKRKEFRLKDGSYAVEVNNKIIFVSGTFENPRYESVLVFNTDNATEMEIIKDHFFGSAAITGLTQKDIERFIKQRRGYGQVYGFNAEDYKASGRRDFGRAML
-2002 RSTHSVVA
+2002 RSNTKGFGDISQFEVRDGV
-2010 IVDVGQAGESLL
+2010 
-2022 LPVEITAERTVN
+2022 
-2034 GEQMD
+2034 
-2039 VNVLSSAYTK
+2039 YTK
-2049 NVAKLIKEAIS
+2049 DEGNVS
-2060 LENIGDVGIYYA
+2060 LR
-2072 KKEATNLI
+2072 
-2080 PAGVQFPIRI
+2080 VQ
-2090 QEAIASGS
+2090 GL
-2098 IIRSF
+2098 
-2103 DQKVNRNISK
+2103 K
-2113 NTESSQ
+2113 
-2119 FKRWFGD
+2119 
-2126 WQNNPARASKAVNR
+2126 
-2140 DGTPKVLYHY
+2140 
-2150 TDNEFD
+2150 
-2156 TFDISRSGA
+2156 
-2165 NQGKTHGDGI
+2165 
-2175 YLSSNPNEFSY
+2175 
-2186 AGKNRM
+2186 
-2192 QLYAAIFHPFEMQLS
+2192 
-2207 KAEAEKI
+2207 
-2214 YDKYFKPFH
+2214 
-2223 KDTYNTYKPHVI
+2223 
-2235 EKLQS
+2235 
-2240 PTRVFDYLNEAAEKN
+2240 
-2255 NIKTSDILGELG
+2255 
-2267 YDGVHDGSEWVA
+2267 
-2279 FKETQVK
+2279 
-2286 SATDNIGTFD
+2286 
-2296 GANGDIYFS
+2296 FS

-2373 NEKKERL
+2373 NEEKERI
-2380 AEKLNRL
+2380 AKKLNRL

-2403 AERKSKEAVIAEK
+2403 AERKSKEAVIAER
-2416 LRSKAAL
+2416 LRGKEAL

-2504 RAENAIASLEKRRGR
+2504 RAENAIASLEKRRGK

-2587 YLSEMLSYY
+2587 YLFEMLSYY

-2699 LFWNNLK
+2699 LYWNNLK

-2840 DMRRFG
+2840 DMCRFG

-3072 TKQSIGKTITDLGAE
+3072 TKQSIGKTITDLGAK

-3159 YDSIFARSKIMRE
+3159 YDSIFARSKIMRDGKAFE
-3172 GNVFSKFITQ
+3172 KFITQ

-3404 KDFRRRVIDG
+3404 KDFRRRVIDC

>member
-1 MAFEATKNFKK
+1 MAFDATKNFKK

-62 GVDSKYENMQAPG
+62 GADSKYENMQAPG

-100 LTPEGYL
+100 MTPEGYL

-119 DTTED
+119 DTTEN
-124 DKTFSDYFNSS
+124 DKTFSDYFNSVT
-135 AAAGGRDKFNKIV
+135 AAGGREKYNKIV
-148 EERAAAQSALKKAG
+148 EKRAAAQRVLKKAG

-172 EAALSDRTIDAG
+172 EAAISDRTIDAG

-202 SEDKDYLSSLLL
+202 DEDKDNLSSLLKTEEKVNTL
-214 TEDKVSTMTDDEIL
+214 TDEEVYAKVQKNKKDAAPNSITERADALYAQLTGDTDDAKKYAWLQTYETGEAVKLDTESDTDRKEAEEIRAYL
-228 RKIKDKGNPS
+228 TDKYGISNTYTDAYSQIQQKIK
-238 YKQKIALGEIDRL
+238 
-251 TKRNEELIKLAEA
+251 NENRQN
-264 DGNVS
+264 GT
-269 SFNPYGDY
+269 
-277 AEEYANNQQRM
+277 
-288 EKLRNMID
+288 
-296 NDYAGRDVAYYY
+296 AYYY
-308 TDDNGN
+308 TNDKG
-314 SGAMSWENLYYER
+314 SGSAMTWENLYYER
-327 KVGNAY
+327 KVGDVY
-333 KAATDKGYGGY
+333 DKIVSGEKRSTLRKLGLNEY
-344 NSAAAAAYDEINF
+344 STEDEIKDA
-357 IEKVTD
+357 IKASEEKEITPD
-363 AMQWLSENSTV
+363 DMEFGKRYEYNRLRDGE
-374 SAEKKKPYLDIV
+374 
-386 KEYDEKYGTNYA
+386 KEYLLSTADGKNDEEIVY
-398 KEDGIYGIET
+398 KEHFNTE
-408 KNRINSE
+408 
-415 IKNSDALNKLKE
+415 AAQL
-427 NFKSES
+427 
-433 GATYDAVK
+433 
-441 DYARLQRDKERAAK
+441 YARLVQLDDWNAKTQGITNPTDKSETYDSLTNEKEKLEKQFEELTGVTFEAVRNYADLQKDKERSEKFTDAVGGVVEKVEDIPTWAK
-455 VQETVQ
+455 LAFETATGNPAGIVVYGGQ
-461 TAVEG
+461 VISEANERYDVSKDFKMAETILKGAGFMPSTEG
-466 VNSVPVV
+466 VAAIAAIPGNFLSGFDYIGDV
-473 GKALGGIASAI
+473 LGSIGRTD
-484 SAVPFALVSGTD
+484 VTD
-496 YIFNLMDSIGHSDY
+496 YNNY
-510 NSDSFR
+510 R
-516 PINTYDDYATNIS
+516 PVNIYDDYATLWS
-529 GEIIGA
+529 EGLTGEA
-535 QTEIYDKAMQEAGVS
+535 QEILQKNLKEAGWS
-550 ETARKFWTSTYSGV
+550 DSM
-564 SSGINSL
+564 INV
-571 ATVVGSCYAFGPA
+571 ATVVNSGVASGLNSIATVAGCCAMFGPA
-584 AGQVVASVI
+584 IGQVVSAVV
-593 LSGQAASSGLQEA
+593 LSGQAASQATKEA
-606 VQNGSTTNEALA
+606 IDNGSTAGEALA
-618 YGFASGVAEYLGEKI
+618 TGFASGVAEYLGEKI
-633 SIGSLV
+633 SLG
-639 DKFLESSFD
+639 FFFD
-648 VTSFK
+648 HIINNTLSYTGFK
-653 SFMKSFVKDKNLLKM
+653 NIMSNLGRGL
-668 LGQGAVEGSEEVV
+668 LGGVIEGSEEVF
-681 TEIMN
+681 TSLMN
-686 RFSDA
+686 RWADYA
-691 VINQDHSKFSNA
+691 INADHSQLENA
-703 ILTYEA
+703 KQQYMRSGMSEK
-709 EGLSREEA
+709 EA
-717 KKKAFLDVLASAAE
+717 KE
-731 QAWGGFVGG
+731 
-740 IMGGTAAVI
+740 AAVKDWWKQTFDEFI
-749 GGGVSAARNSVA
+749 GGMIGGLMGSGASFAANSTKAAIAGV
-761 DIKNQTDI
+761 KNVKKQTNI
-769 GKSIA
+769 GKAIT

-779 KNVLEIAEKRGFD
+779 KNLLEIAEKRGFD

-812 VRNAVRNRNMGKL
+812 VRNAARNRNMGKL

-859 TGTADVSAISALS
+859 TGTADVSAISVLS
-872 ANGVLTEENVEKVFE
+872 ANGVLTEENVGKVFE

-895 TETSEVRNM
+895 TETAEVRNM

-1006 AKNGERVAGYKS
+1006 AKNSERVAGYKS
-1018 RIYFTQNAEVN
+1018 RIYFTQDAEVN

-1093 LGYDVEFLSEDAKLH
+1093 LGYDVEFLSEDAKLE
-1108 GKRIGDTLI
+1108 GERIGETLK
-1117 NGAYDAETNTI
+1117 NGAYDEKTNTI
-1128 YLRADAAYNAAEV
+1128 YLRADAKYNATDV
-1141 RGILGHTLAHEI
+1141 RGILGHTLAHEV
-1153 THSIKVWSEADYNV
+1153 THSIKTWSEADYNV
-1167 LTDFIR
+1167 LTDYIR
-1173 DALEADFD
+1173 DALGADFD
-1181 ALVKEKMDKLG
+1181 ALVKDKMNKLNMG
-1192 MSYAMASDEVIAD
+1192 YTMASDEVIAD

-1220 AMENASLFVK
+1220 AMENANLFVK

-1241 LRKAQTDMYDGNE
+1241 LRKAQTDMYGGNE
-1254 ELHDAAL
+1254 ELHDASL

-1287 MRNALAEAENAKT
+1287 MRDALAEAENAKT

-1309 QAEKEGVQLSE
+1309 QAEKEGLQLSE
-1320 ETDDKYD
+1320 ETADE
-1327 FTKSFA
+1327 FA
-1333 EQVEDF
+1333 EKEKAAIEKALANMSVKDY
-1339 KNGKF
+1339 NRRGWLR
-1344 PQYDTLLVG
+1344 TLLTREDASKLNSAVAELFTNKKRKEFRLKDG
-1353 GTPQKWQ
+1353 SYAVEVNNKIIFVSGTFENPRYESVLVFNTDNATDMEFLKDQFFGNAATRGLSQKDIERFIKQRRGNGQVYGFYAEDYKASGRRDFGRAMLRNDAKGFGDTARLEVRDGIHTKDEGDVSLRVQGLKFSEETDSDSSAKTAAKLKKEIATLRELVKLQ
-1360 SVGFNALPVTLNQT
+1360 SKLTHGTLYTDASAKRNARELISKYNISNRATGKVAQALKNFYSFIASSENISWEDVSREAGNVVDLMLENENALPEE
-1374 HVDYALNGTKNFNHT
+1374 D
-1389 IGEAL
+1389 
-1394 LKNLPEAIKD
+1394 
-1404 PIAII
+1404 
-1409 QSQSKGHS
+1409 
-1417 DRAMV
+1417 
-1422 IFDFKHNGSQV
+1422 
-1433 ISAIEIDGTG
+1433 
-1443 RTNNIVIDS
+1443 
-1452 NAMTTIFAKKNSLSQ
+1452 
-1467 LKSAIEHTNK
+1467 
-1477 GAVEL
+1477 
-1482 FYWDKNRAVT
+1482 
-1492 LLQRAGLQLPSAL
+1492 
-1505 PHDGSVNSIRDSK
+1505 
-1518 SNVKTKFENVT
+1518 
-1529 ETQQFKRWFGDW
+1529 
-1541 QKHPSKINPIFLD
+1541 
-1554 ADGKPKVFYHGA
+1554 
-1566 KKNGGF
+1566 
-1572 TVFRNW
+1572 
-1578 QYFTDKKSYAER
+1578 AER
-1590 YAERGNSKALYAVY
+1590 YSEIKRKLR
-1604 LTADKVFDTRDAQAR
+1604 DT
-1619 DIYNSIRSEY
+1619 
-1629 GLSEL
+1629 
-1634 QDTGLPDW
+1634 
-1642 TDGYDISEYLDE
+1642 
-1654 HPELGYDAIILDEG
+1654 
-1668 GDLVDGKPVSRGLS
+1668 K
-1682 IVVKDSSQIKSAT
+1682 
-1695 DNIGTFDKGNKDIR
+1695 
-1709 YSEETSEQRENA
+1709 
-1721 LTSFTDDDVKK
+1721 
-1732 YVNKA
+1732 
-1737 VRRFHT
+1737 
-1743 TYSLKKAAYLTTTGS
+1743 
-1758 MLDFSDGQGY
+1758 
-1768 RVQDHREI
+1768 
-1776 SDILDLPDDAGY
+1776 
-1788 SDGMIYFMNMG
+1788 
-1799 NIRLQTY
+1799 
-1806 GIDIAAMPNA
+1806 
-1816 KQVSMLRSI
+1816 
-1825 IPSIMRENDGFYLDV
+1825 
-1840 SDSRGNNVFS
+1840 
-1850 REYGEGTSASK
+1850 
-1861 IISDIQNYFNNGTV
+1861 
-1875 PEEQSSLREFMFSQE
+1875 
-1890 SIKVQAK
+1890 
-1897 VTAKYQSE
+1897 
-1905 VDKILKMQNTN
+1905 
-1916 PTNLIIGYTP
+1916 
-1926 SLYRELG
+1926 
-1933 MPSIPFV
+1933 
-1940 IGSGHV
+1940 
-1946 YSAAK
+1946 
-1951 TEIEAKQDGNYSK
+1951 
-1964 GIHYHGLG
+1964 
-1972 DALVKNIYSKLQD
+1972 
-1985 PVMIIA
+1985 
-1991 AKDVNKKARPL
+1991 
-2002 RSTHSVVA
+2002 
-2010 IVDVGQAGESLL
+2010 
-2022 LPVEITAERTVN
+2022 
-2034 GEQMD
+2034 
-2039 VNVLSSAYTK
+2039 
-2049 NVAKLIKEAIS
+2049 
-2060 LENIGDVGIYYA
+2060 
-2072 KKEATNLI
+2072 
-2080 PAGVQFPIRI
+2080 
-2090 QEAIASGS
+2090 
-2098 IIRSF
+2098 
-2103 DQKVNRNISK
+2103 
-2113 NTESSQ
+2113 
-2119 FKRWFGD
+2119 
-2126 WQNNPARASKAVNR
+2126 
-2140 DGTPKVLYHY
+2140 
-2150 TDNEFD
+2150 
-2156 TFDISRSGA
+2156 
-2165 NQGKTHGDGI
+2165 
-2175 YLSSNPNEFSY
+2175 
-2186 AGKNRM
+2186 
-2192 QLYAAIFHPFEMQLS
+2192 
-2207 KAEAEKI
+2207 
-2214 YDKYFKPFH
+2214 
-2223 KDTYNTYKPHVI
+2223 
-2235 EKLQS
+2235 
-2240 PTRVFDYLNEAAEKN
+2240 
-2255 NIKTSDILGELG
+2255 
-2267 YDGVHDGSEWVA
+2267 
-2279 FKETQVK
+2279 
-2286 SATDNIGTFD
+2286 
-2296 GANGDIYFS
+2296 IYFS
-2305 EETETSRDTLV
+2305 ENVVSELKSIYGKDVFTEKLFGKVGYTTRQGEGIELDVIYQELSDSYPDVFPAVGSDTQEAAEFIEV
-2316 SDMEAVAETD
+2316 VDRITKKREAVHATDLLTKEQKAFAEADMIYDVYDSYFSASDYETVAD
-2326 EEKSFVEK
+2326 KWSRKVE
-2334 LKSEVKK
+2334 LE
-2341 ANALQKE
+2341 
-2348 LAEVNRK
+2348 K
-2355 IKEISFTK
+2355 IKTLEAKRKTAEAK
-2363 GTDRSALPSL
+2363 AELRQAMKDAAK
-2373 NEKKERL
+2373 EKQE
-2380 AEKLNRL
+2380 
-2387 DSKFYGYRGY
+2387 
-2397 DTFKTL
+2397 
-2403 AERKSKEAVIAEK
+2403 
-2416 LRSKAAL
+2416 AL
-2423 RSQKQKYQEAA
+2423 RSQKHKYQEAA

-2441 AQREENRRRREIV
+2441 AQREEDRRRREIV

-2504 RAENAIASLEKRRGR
+2504 KAENAIADLEKKRGK

-2525 EYTQLAERIKQYDK
+2525 EYTQLSERIKQYDK

-2549 RMGQLKQDFDSYNS
+2549 RMGQLKQDFDRYNS

-2570 KLSSIEKSGER
+2570 KLSSIEKYGER

-2611 DLARAIEDLRHSIGE
+2611 DIARAIEDLQHSIGE
-2626 RPLYLLTADQLEDVL
+2626 RPLYMLTADQLEDVL
-2641 AVTKAVQKKISDA
+2641 TVTKAVQKKIADA

-2660 SRSVSETTAKV
+2660 SRSVSDTTAKV
-2671 AGETKDARN
+2671 AGEAKDARN

-2687 FVRGAKDRTANM
+2687 FVRGAKDRTANI

-2715 SDTLYQLYRN
+2715 SDTLYQLYRT

-2788 GQGRVHLLGDGF
+2788 GQGRTHLLGDGF
-2800 RLEGGKMRLVAD
+2800 RLAGGKMRLVAD
-2812 GKETVYANA
+2812 GKETVYTNA
-2821 DMMTLTEN
+2821 DMMMLTEN

-2840 DMRRFG
+2840 DMRSFG

-2854 TEIAADG
+2854 TVIAADG

-2891 TIDPKNN
+2891 TIDPKKN

-2916 QALSISSFVNV
+2916 QGLSISSFVDV

-2955 SKSEDGSTRVRDVLG
+2955 SQSEDGGTRVRDVLG

-3006 RTGLNLA
+3006 RTGLNIA
-3013 VAIQQPCAVMR
+3013 VAIQQPCAIVR

-3072 TKQSIGKTITDLGAE
+3072 TKQSIGKTITDLGAK

-3114 WMWIWNACRNEA
+3114 WACIWNACRNEA

-3159 YDSIFARSKIMRE
+3159 YDSIFARSKIMRDGKAFE
-3172 GNVFSKFITQ
+3172 KFITQ
-3182 FMAEPITT
+3182 FMAEPMTT

-3199 HLMNGEKGKAA
+3199 LLMNGEKGKAA

-3217 ASQIFTAAI
+3217 VNGIFTAAI

-3248 AFIENSI
+3248 ALIENSI

-3336 DFRAIYRTITTE
+3336 DFRAIYRTIATE

-3373 TTPRDDK
+3373 TTPRDNK
-3380 GKLYYAFMNDDDT
+3380 GKLYYAFMHDDDT

-3429 MDGDYEKYD
+3429 IDGDYEKYD

-3470 DEDEDVDTV
+3470 GEDVDTV

-3534 LSGHYRDL
+3534 LSGHYREL

-3553 IADILGD
+3553 IADILSD
-3560 VTVDGHKVIKKSTVR
+3560 VTVDGHKVIKKATVR
-3575 KWKED
+3575 KWKND

>member
-12 KSAGGRFEATSNF
+12 KSAGGRFDATSNF
-25 GVDDTVISSR
+25 GVNDTVISSR
-35 VNAISRDIESLY
+35 VNAISKDIESLY

-57 SKYVL
+57 GKYVL

-107 AALQNVNSIIDT
+107 AALQKVNSIIDT

-135 AAAGGRDKFNKIV
+135 ASAGGRDKFNKIV

-162 LNENSKYRDI
+162 LSENSKYRDI

-202 SEDKDYLSSLLL
+202 SEEKDYLSSLLM

-228 RKIKDKGNPS
+228 RKIKDKGSPS
-238 YKQKIALGEIDRL
+238 YKQKIAMEEIDRL
-251 TKRNEELIKLAEA
+251 TKKNEELIKLAEA

-277 AEEYANNQQRM
+277 AEEYADNQQRM

-308 TDDNGN
+308 TDDNGIN
-314 SGAMSWENLYYER
+314 AMSWENLYYER

-398 KEDGIYGIET
+398 EEDGIYGIET

-441 DYARLQRDKERAAK
+441 DYAKLQRDKERAAK

-550 ETARKFWTSTYSGV
+550 ETARKIWTSTYSGV

-779 KNVLEIAEKRGFD
+779 KNVLELAEKRGFD

-1117 NGAYDAETNTI
+1117 NGAYDEKTNTI
-1128 YLRADAAYNAAEV
+1128 YLRADATYNATDV
-1141 RGILGHTLAHEI
+1141 RGILGHTLAHEV
-1153 THSIKVWSEADYNV
+1153 THSIKTWSEADYNV
-1167 LTDFIR
+1167 LTDYIR

-1192 MSYAMASDEVIAD
+1192 MNYAMASDEVIAD

-1220 AMENASLFVK
+1220 ATENASLFVK

-1241 LRKAQTDMYDGNE
+1241 LRKAQTDMYGGSE

-1309 QAEKEGVQLSE
+1309 QAEKEGIKLSE
-1320 ETDDKYD
+1320 EISDRDAEYLKLAKDPKKNAAQLRKLVDDAAK
-1327 FTKSFA
+1327 A
-1333 EQVEDF
+1333 A
-1339 KNGKF
+1339 G
-1344 PQYDTLLVG
+1344 
-1353 GTPQKWQ
+1353 
-1360 SVGFNALPVTLNQT
+1360 LNSPMLY
-1374 HVDYALNGTKNFNHT
+1374 HGTKNAGFTGFDLSKMDDGRSIFLTSSSVVASTYSGVSGTRSIADMGKVKNIEAMPASELVERLNAYSEQNGDNDEGIYNYEIYDLKKKEQLTRDVANGKQQLAKTVEKLVKKYADRLSEDFDDKTAATHRQLKALSDKLSSGNDSGLSTPIYMLLHHT
-1389 IGEAL
+1389 DAFEGETGIAGLEKNIRLTDKLDRAKISSEGVIVKEGLDGYDLQVLSTEQARNELSAAEKTGNYAL
-1394 LKNLPEAIKD
+1394 YAKLGKSLTVDAKGDNWNALDFRIPDSKYEIEEEDGRYKIINKSTRTVEWADGKMSWDSRAEAQRIIDGFTDKNEWAKRLDNTRKIAEYAKSQGYDSVIFKNLRD
-1404 PIAII
+1404 
-1409 QSQSKGHS
+1409 
-1417 DRAMV
+1417 
-1422 IFDFKHNGSQV
+1422 NGGMNSQV
-1433 ISAIEIDGTG
+1433 STDTTADVYVLFNPNDAKSADLVTYDDNG
-1443 RTNNIVIDS
+1443 NIIPLS
-1452 NAMTTIFAKKNSLSQ
+1452 ERFNSGNDDLRFSEETSDEFVENE
-1467 LKSAIEHTNK
+1467 KSAIEKALANMSVKDYNRRGWLRTLLTREDASKLYSAVAELFTNK
-1477 GAVEL
+1477 KRKEFRLKDGSYAVEVNNKIVFVSGTFENPRYESVL
-1482 FYWDKNRAVT
+1482 VFNTDNATEMEIIKDHFFGSAAITGLTQKDIERFIKQRRGYGQVYGFNAEDYKASGRRDFGRAM
-1492 LLQRAGLQLPSAL
+1492 LPSNTKGFG
-1505 PHDGSVNSIRDSK
+1505 DISQFEIRDGVYTKDEGSV
-1518 SNVKTKFENVT
+1518 
-1529 ETQQFKRWFGDW
+1529 
-1541 QKHPSKINPIFLD
+1541 
-1554 ADGKPKVFYHGA
+1554 
-1566 KKNGGF
+1566 
-1572 TVFRNW
+1572 
-1578 QYFTDKKSYAER
+1578 
-1590 YAERGNSKALYAVY
+1590 
-1604 LTADKVFDTRDAQAR
+1604 
-1619 DIYNSIRSEY
+1619 
-1629 GLSEL
+1629 
-1634 QDTGLPDW
+1634 
-1642 TDGYDISEYLDE
+1642 
-1654 HPELGYDAIILDEG
+1654 
-1668 GDLVDGKPVSRGLS
+1668 
-1682 IVVKDSSQIKSAT
+1682 SS
-1695 DNIGTFDKGNKDIR
+1695 
-1709 YSEETSEQRENA
+1709 
-1721 LTSFTDDDVKK
+1721 
-1732 YVNKA
+1732 
-1737 VRRFHT
+1737 
-1743 TYSLKKAAYLTTTGS
+1743 
-1758 MLDFSDGQGY
+1758 
-1768 RVQDHREI
+1768 RVQ
-1776 SDILDLPDDAGY
+1776 G
-1788 SDGMIYFMNMG
+1788 
-1799 NIRLQTY
+1799 
-1806 GIDIAAMPNA
+1806 
-1816 KQVSMLRSI
+1816 
-1825 IPSIMRENDGFYLDV
+1825 
-1840 SDSRGNNVFS
+1840 
-1850 REYGEGTSASK
+1850 
-1861 IISDIQNYFNNGTV
+1861 
-1875 PEEQSSLREFMFSQE
+1875 
-1890 SIKVQAK
+1890 
-1897 VTAKYQSE
+1897 
-1905 VDKILKMQNTN
+1905 LK
-1916 PTNLIIGYTP
+1916 
-1926 SLYRELG
+1926 
-1933 MPSIPFV
+1933 
-1940 IGSGHV
+1940 
-1946 YSAAK
+1946 
-1951 TEIEAKQDGNYSK
+1951 
-1964 GIHYHGLG
+1964 
-1972 DALVKNIYSKLQD
+1972 
-1985 PVMIIA
+1985 
-1991 AKDVNKKARPL
+1991 
-2002 RSTHSVVA
+2002 
-2010 IVDVGQAGESLL
+2010 
-2022 LPVEITAERTVN
+2022 
-2034 GEQMD
+2034 
-2039 VNVLSSAYTK
+2039 
-2049 NVAKLIKEAIS
+2049 
-2060 LENIGDVGIYYA
+2060 
-2072 KKEATNLI
+2072 
-2080 PAGVQFPIRI
+2080 
-2090 QEAIASGS
+2090 
-2098 IIRSF
+2098 
-2103 DQKVNRNISK
+2103 
-2113 NTESSQ
+2113 
-2119 FKRWFGD
+2119 
-2126 WQNNPARASKAVNR
+2126 
-2140 DGTPKVLYHY
+2140 
-2150 TDNEFD
+2150 
-2156 TFDISRSGA
+2156 
-2165 NQGKTHGDGI
+2165 
-2175 YLSSNPNEFSY
+2175 
-2186 AGKNRM
+2186 
-2192 QLYAAIFHPFEMQLS
+2192 
-2207 KAEAEKI
+2207 
-2214 YDKYFKPFH
+2214 
-2223 KDTYNTYKPHVI
+2223 
-2235 EKLQS
+2235 
-2240 PTRVFDYLNEAAEKN
+2240 
-2255 NIKTSDILGELG
+2255 
-2267 YDGVHDGSEWVA
+2267 
-2279 FKETQVK
+2279 
-2286 SATDNIGTFD
+2286 
-2296 GANGDIYFS
+2296 FS

-2348 LAEVNRK
+2348 LAETNRK

-2373 NEKKERL
+2373 NEEKERL
-2380 AEKLNRL
+2380 AKNLNRL

-2403 AERKSKEAVIAEK
+2403 AERKSKEAVIAER
-2416 LRSKAAL
+2416 LRGKEAL

-2504 RAENAIASLEKRRGR
+2504 RSENAIASLEKRRGK

-2525 EYTQLAERIKQYDK
+2525 EYTQLAERIKQYGK

-2699 LFWNNLK
+2699 LYWNNLK

-2715 SDTLYQLYRN
+2715 SNTLYQLYRN

-2861 NAVSMKLY
+2861 NAVSLKLY

-2891 TIDPKNN
+2891 TIDPKKN

-2970 SKLYGEMMKFLTDV
+2970 SKLYGEMMKFLTEV

-3072 TKQSIGKTITDLGAE
+3072 TKQSIGKTITDLGAK

-3114 WMWIWNACRNEA
+3114 WMCIWNACRNEA

-3159 YDSIFARSKIMRE
+3159 YDSIFARSKIMRD

-3182 FMAEPITT
+3182 FMAEPMTT

-3283 DVEIIGDLM
+3283 DVEIIGDLT
-3292 TKVKKLAKVWGDES
+3292 TKIKKLAKVWGDES
-3306 KNAKER
+3306 KNTEER
-3312 AEASWDA
+3312 VETAWDA

-3336 DFRAIYRTITTE
+3336 DFRAIYRTIATE

-3360 ADTAWKNGLSRNL
+3360 ADTAWKNGLSRNWFK
-3373 TTPRDDK
+3373 TRDNK

-3404 KDFRRRVIDG
+3404 KDFRRRVIDC

>member
-1 MAFEATKNFKK
+1 MAFDATKNFKK

-62 GVDSKYENMQAPG
+62 GADSKYENMQAPG

-100 LTPEGYL
+100 MTPEGYL

-124 DKTFSDYFNSS
+124 DKTFSDYFNSVT
-135 AAAGGRDKFNKIV
+135 AAGGREKYNKIV
-148 EERAAAQSALKKAG
+148 EERAAAQRVLKKAG

-172 EAALSDRTIDAG
+172 EAAISDRTIDAG

-228 RKIKDKGNPS
+228 RKIKDKGSPS
-238 YKQKIALGEIDRL
+238 YKQKIALEEIDRL
-251 TKRNEELIKLAEA
+251 TKKNEELIKLAEA

-277 AEEYANNQQRM
+277 AEEYADNQQRM

-308 TDDNGN
+308 TDDNG
-314 SGAMSWENLYYER
+314 SAAMSWENLYYER

-333 KAATDKGYGGY
+333 KAATDKGYSGY
-344 NSAAAAAYDEINF
+344 NSAAASAYDEINF

-363 AMQWLSENSTV
+363 AMQWLSQNGTV

-386 KEYDEKYGTNYA
+386 KEYDEKYGTSYA
-398 KEDGIYGIET
+398 EEDGIYSIET

-441 DYARLQRDKERAAK
+441 DYAKLQRDKERAAK

-466 VNSVPVV
+466 VNSIPVV

-484 SAVPFALVSGTD
+484 AAVPFALVSGTD

-510 NSDSFR
+510 SSDSFR
-516 PINTYDDYATNIS
+516 PINTYDDYVTNIS
-529 GEIIGA
+529 SEIIGT

-550 ETARKFWTSTYSGV
+550 ERARKFWTSTYGGF

-691 VINQDHSKFSNA
+691 FINQNHSKLSNA

-749 GGGVSAARNSVA
+749 GGGVSAARNSVT

-769 GKSIA
+769 GKSIT

-779 KNVLEIAEKRGFD
+779 KNLLEIAEKRGFD

-812 VRNAVRNRNMGKL
+812 VRNAARNRNMGKL

-859 TGTADVSAISALS
+859 TGTADVSAISVLS
-872 ANGVLTEENVEKVFE
+872 ANGVLTEENVGKVFE

-917 KAYNASSIYGIKREG
+917 KAYNANSIYGIKREG

-1006 AKNGERVAGYKS
+1006 AKNSERVAGYKS
-1018 RIYFTQNAEVN
+1018 RIYFTQDAEVN

-1052 IKARAERVIQERGR
+1052 IKSRAERVIRERGR

-1093 LGYDVEFLSEDAKLH
+1093 LGYDVEFLSEDAKLE
-1108 GKRIGDTLI
+1108 GERIGETLK
-1117 NGAYDAETNTI
+1117 NGAYDEKTNTI
-1128 YLRADAAYNAAEV
+1128 YLRADAAYNATDV
-1141 RGILGHTLAHEI
+1141 RGILGHTLAHEV

-1167 LTDFIR
+1167 LTDYIR
-1173 DALEADFD
+1173 DALGADFD
-1181 ALVKEKMDKLG
+1181 ALVKDKMNKLNMG
-1192 MSYAMASDEVIAD
+1192 YTMASDEVIAD

-1220 AMENASLFVK
+1220 AMENANLFVK
-1230 VVTKVREFIAN
+1230 VASKVREFVAN
-1241 LRKAQTDMYDGNE
+1241 LRKAQTDMYGGSE

-1261 KLREALK
+1261 KLKEALK
-1268 SLEEVQEVFDN
+1268 SLEEVQKVFDN

-1309 QAEKEGVQLSE
+1309 QAEKEGLQLSE
-1320 ETDDKYD
+1320 EIGDRYADYDKPITVYD
-1327 FTKSFA
+1327 VEVLRSIGRKSINSFTSEDIQKAAKWAYKFYKELGTKSPF
-1333 EQVEDF
+1333 F
-1339 KNGKF
+1339 
-1344 PQYDTLLVG
+1344 
-1353 GTPQKWQ
+1353 
-1360 SVGFNALPVTLNQT
+1360 
-1374 HVDYALNGTKNFNHT
+1374 
-1389 IGEAL
+1389 
-1394 LKNLPEAIKD
+1394 
-1404 PIAII
+1404 
-1409 QSQSKGHS
+1409 
-1417 DRAMV
+1417 RA
-1422 IFDFKHNGSQV
+1422 
-1433 ISAIEIDGTG
+1433 
-1443 RTNNIVIDS
+1443 
-1452 NAMTTIFAKKNSLSQ
+1452 
-1467 LKSAIEHTNK
+1467 
-1477 GAVEL
+1477 
-1482 FYWDKNRAVT
+1482 
-1492 LLQRAGLQLPSAL
+1492 
-1505 PHDGSVNSIRDSK
+1505 
-1518 SNVKTKFENVT
+1518 
-1529 ETQQFKRWFGDW
+1529 WFGDW
-1541 QKHPSKINPIFLD
+1541 RAHDNTKINIVEATGKAYPGAGRILNNDMNRVVSWGKKLKSETKTHAVKDEVSVYALNDIEQIVRSAVLLD
-1554 ADGKPKVFYHGA
+1554 SVVSIRSSNSKMENTAFMHSLYSVYNNNGELYLLKLYVEEALPNKGGEPFTRAYELKDIEKVADLPNRVLSEIGGLTDDSSTTFNNSISNLYALVKRFDKDFTAAHEVNPALLNEDGTPKVFYHGTADHFTEFLPGKRGANTEAYSA
-1566 KKNGGF
+1566 KMAF
-1572 TVFRNW
+1572 F
-1578 QYFTDKKSYAER
+1578 FTDSESVASGYASDARPQWIEALRKKAER
-1590 YAERGNSKALYAVY
+1590 LENAGKYDEAEAAYSEYENAELAYKSTGIVMPVY
-1604 LTADKVFDTRDAQAR
+1604 LSLTNPYVFDF
-1619 DIYNSIRSEY
+1619 NGSEY
-1629 GLSEL
+1629 RE
-1634 QDTGLPDW
+1634 QTY
-1642 TDGYDISEYLDE
+1642 YDILKKAKAAGHD
-1654 HPELGYDAIILDEG
+1654 GVIFTNTFDASNTTTDFENN
-1668 GDLVDGKPVSRGLS
+1668 VCAVF
-1682 IVVKDSSQIKSAT
+1682 DSSSIKSAT

-1709 YSEETSEQRENA
+1709 YSEETDSDSSAKTAAKLKKEIATLRELVKLQSKLTHGTLYTDASAKRNARELISKYNISNRATGKVAQALKNFYSFIASSENISWEDVSREAGNVVDLMLENENA
-1721 LTSFTDDDVKK
+1721 L
-1732 YVNKA
+1732 
-1737 VRRFHT
+1737 
-1743 TYSLKKAAYLTTTGS
+1743 
-1758 MLDFSDGQGY
+1758 
-1768 RVQDHREI
+1768 
-1776 SDILDLPDDAGY
+1776 
-1788 SDGMIYFMNMG
+1788 
-1799 NIRLQTY
+1799 
-1806 GIDIAAMPNA
+1806 
-1816 KQVSMLRSI
+1816 
-1825 IPSIMRENDGFYLDV
+1825 
-1840 SDSRGNNVFS
+1840 
-1850 REYGEGTSASK
+1850 
-1861 IISDIQNYFNNGTV
+1861 
-1875 PEEQSSLREFMFSQE
+1875 PEE
-1890 SIKVQAK
+1890 
-1897 VTAKYQSE
+1897 
-1905 VDKILKMQNTN
+1905 D
-1916 PTNLIIGYTP
+1916 
-1926 SLYRELG
+1926 
-1933 MPSIPFV
+1933 
-1940 IGSGHV
+1940 
-1946 YSAAK
+1946 
-1951 TEIEAKQDGNYSK
+1951 
-1964 GIHYHGLG
+1964 
-1972 DALVKNIYSKLQD
+1972 
-1985 PVMIIA
+1985 
-1991 AKDVNKKARPL
+1991 
-2002 RSTHSVVA
+2002 
-2010 IVDVGQAGESLL
+2010 
-2022 LPVEITAERTVN
+2022 AERYS
-2034 GEQMD
+2034 EIKRKLRD
-2039 VNVLSSAYTK
+2039 TK
-2049 NVAKLIKEAIS
+2049 
-2060 LENIGDVGIYYA
+2060 
-2072 KKEATNLI
+2072 
-2080 PAGVQFPIRI
+2080 
-2090 QEAIASGS
+2090 
-2098 IIRSF
+2098 
-2103 DQKVNRNISK
+2103 
-2113 NTESSQ
+2113 
-2119 FKRWFGD
+2119 
-2126 WQNNPARASKAVNR
+2126 
-2140 DGTPKVLYHY
+2140 
-2150 TDNEFD
+2150 
-2156 TFDISRSGA
+2156 
-2165 NQGKTHGDGI
+2165 
-2175 YLSSNPNEFSY
+2175 
-2186 AGKNRM
+2186 
-2192 QLYAAIFHPFEMQLS
+2192 
-2207 KAEAEKI
+2207 
-2214 YDKYFKPFH
+2214 
-2223 KDTYNTYKPHVI
+2223 
-2235 EKLQS
+2235 
-2240 PTRVFDYLNEAAEKN
+2240 
-2255 NIKTSDILGELG
+2255 
-2267 YDGVHDGSEWVA
+2267 
-2279 FKETQVK
+2279 
-2286 SATDNIGTFD
+2286 
-2296 GANGDIYFS
+2296 IYFS
-2305 EETETSRDTLV
+2305 ENVVSELKSIYGKDVFTEKLFGKVGYTTRQGEGIELDVIYQELSDSYPDVFPAVGSDTQEAAEFIEV
-2316 SDMEAVAETD
+2316 VDRITKKREAVHATDLLTKEQKAFAEADMIYDVYDSYFSASDYETVAD
-2326 EEKSFVEK
+2326 KWSRKVE
-2334 LKSEVKK
+2334 LE
-2341 ANALQKE
+2341 
-2348 LAEVNRK
+2348 K
-2355 IKEISFTK
+2355 IKTLEAKRETAEAK
-2363 GTDRSALPSL
+2363 AELRQALKDAAK
-2373 NEKKERL
+2373 EKRE
-2380 AEKLNRL
+2380 
-2387 DSKFYGYRGY
+2387 
-2397 DTFKTL
+2397 
-2403 AERKSKEAVIAEK
+2403 
-2416 LRSKAAL
+2416 AL

-2441 AQREENRRRREIV
+2441 AQREEDRRRREIV
-2454 RDIAKRIDKLDKLA
+2454 RDIAKRIDKIDSIA
-2468 KEDSKTKHIPS
+2468 KADSKTKHIPS

-2504 RAENAIASLEKRRGR
+2504 RAENAIASLEKQRGK

-2525 EYTQLAERIKQYDK
+2525 EYIQLSERIKQYDK

-2549 RMGQLKQDFDSYNS
+2549 RMGQLKQDFDRYNS

-2570 KLSSIEKSGER
+2570 KLSSIEKYGER

-2587 YLSEMLSYY
+2587 YLSEVLSYY

-2611 DLARAIEDLRHSIGE
+2611 DIARAIEDLQHSIGE

-2641 AVTKAVQKKISDA
+2641 TVTKAVQKKIADA

-2660 SRSVSETTAKV
+2660 SRSVSDTTAKV
-2671 AGETKDARN
+2671 AGEAKDARN

-2687 FVRGAKDRTANM
+2687 FVRGAKDRTADKV
-2699 LFWNNLK
+2699 FWNNLK

-2715 SDTLYQLYRN
+2715 SDTLYQLYRT

-2788 GQGRVHLLGDGF
+2788 GQGRTHLLGDGF
-2800 RLEGGKMRLVAD
+2800 RLAGGKMRLVVD
-2812 GKETVYANA
+2812 GKETVYTNA

-2840 DMRRFG
+2840 DMRSFG
-2846 DEMQKYMS
+2846 DELQKYMS
-2854 TEIAADG
+2854 TVIAADG

-2891 TIDPKNN
+2891 TIDPKKN

-2916 QALSISSFVNV
+2916 QGLSISSFVDV

-2955 SKSEDGSTRVRDVLG
+2955 SKSENGSTRVRDVLG

-2992 DLAYMRLFSAVKAA
+2992 DLVSTRLFRAVKAA
-3006 RTGLNLA
+3006 RVGLNLR
-3013 VAIQQPCAVMR
+3013 VAIQQPCAIMR
-3024 AFAEINPKY
+3024 AFAEIDPKY
-3033 FIGVKAKTMS
+3033 FIGAKAKAMS
-3043 EAQQRKSLAEMT
+3043 EAQQSKALAEMT

-3072 TKQSIGKTITDLGAE
+3072 TKQSIGKTITDLGAK
-3087 GNTFGH
+3087 GNTLGH
-3093 TAAKGLQEGQF
+3093 TVAKGLQEGQF
-3104 WVAEKLDQVT
+3104 WLAEKADQVT
-3114 WMWIWNACRNEA
+3114 WMWIWTACKNEA

-3159 YDSIFARSKIMRE
+3159 YDSIFARSKIMRD
-3172 GNVFSKFITQ
+3172 GNAFEKFLTQ
-3182 FMAEPITT
+3182 FMAEPMTT
-3190 LNMAYDGIR
+3190 LNMAYDAIR
-3199 HLMNGEKGKAA
+3199 LRMNGETGKCVR
-3210 GIFASLI
+3210 IFTSLI
-3217 ASQIFTAAI
+3217 ANALFTAAL
-3226 RSFADAFRD
+3226 AALPDAARD

-3241 YWEKYLQ
+3241 FGEKYLQ
-3248 AFIENSI
+3248 ALIENSI
-3255 DNINPFMLLPWFKDI
+3255 DNINPFMLLPWYKDV
-3270 YSLVF
+3270 YSLVL

-3283 DVEIIGDLM
+3283 DVEILGDLT
-3292 TKVKKLAKVWGDES
+3292 TKIKKLAKVWGDES
-3306 KNAKER
+3306 KNAEER
-3312 AEASWDA
+3312 TEAAWDA

-3336 DFRAIYRTITTE
+3336 DFRAIYSTITTKTNWE
-3348 WQSATK
+3348 SGTK

-3360 ADTAWKNGLSRNL
+3360 ADTAWKNGLSRNI
-3373 TTPRDDK
+3373 TTPRDNK
-3380 GKLYYAFMNDDDT
+3380 GKLYYAFMHDDDT

-3429 MDGDYEKYD
+3429 IDGDYEKYD

-3470 DEDEDVDTV
+3470 DEDVDTV

-3534 LSGHYRDL
+3534 LSGHYREL

-3553 IADILGD
+3553 IADILSD

>member
-238 YKQKIALGEIDRL
+238 YKQKIALEEIDRL
-251 TKRNEELIKLAEA
+251 TKKNEELIKLAEA

-277 AEEYANNQQRM
+277 AEEYADNQQRM

-296 NDYAGRDVAYYY
+296 NEYAGRDVAYYY
-308 TDDNGN
+308 TDDNG
-314 SGAMSWENLYYER
+314 SAAAMSWENLYYER

-363 AMQWLSENSTV
+363 AMQWLSQNSTV

-386 KEYDEKYGTNYA
+386 KEYDEKYGTSYA

-441 DYARLQRDKERAAK
+441 DYAKLQRDKERAAK

-550 ETARKFWTSTYSGV
+550 ERARRFWTSTYSGV

-703 ILTYEA
+703 ILIYEA

-932 GKTKYILEDGTEVDS
+932 GKTKYILEDGTEVES

-1153 THSIKVWSEADYNV
+1153 THSIKTWSEADYNV

-1220 AMENASLFVK
+1220 ATENASLFVK

-1261 KLREALK
+1261 KLKEALK

-1287 MRNALAEAENAKT
+1287 MRDALAEAENAKT

-1309 QAEKEGVQLSE
+1309 QAEKEGLQFSE
-1320 ETDDKYD
+1320 ETNFDNSSTQKKIYD
-1327 FTKSFA
+1327 IIKSGMEDEDGKSFD
-1333 EQVEDF
+1333 QRFRDI
-1339 KNGKF
+1339 
-1344 PQYDTLLVG
+1344 
-1353 GTPQKWQ
+1353 QK
-1360 SVGFNALPVTLNQT
+1360 ACR
-1374 HVDYALNGTKNFNHT
+1374 
-1389 IGEAL
+1389 EM
-1394 LKNLPEAIKD
+1394 
-1404 PIAII
+1404 
-1409 QSQSKGHS
+1409 SQRELQAFRIDRSKL
-1417 DRAMV
+1417 DERV
-1422 IFDFKHNGSQV
+1422 
-1433 ISAIEIDGTG
+1433 
-1443 RTNNIVIDS
+1443 
-1452 NAMTTIFAKKNSLSQ
+1452 
-1467 LKSAIEHTNK
+1467 
-1477 GAVEL
+1477 
-1482 FYWDKNRAVT
+1482 
-1492 LLQRAGLQLPSAL
+1492 RAGLRDVFQRRVRAGSAGNRNGNAL
-1505 PHDGSVNSIRDSK
+1505 RLISK
-1518 SNVKTKFENVT
+1518 SGEQFNIVEVDATTFHDLFEIS
-1529 ETQQFKRWFGDW
+1529 RC
-1541 QKHPSKINPIFLD
+1541 FLE
-1554 ADGKPKVFYHGA
+1554 
-1566 KKNGGF
+1566 NGEL
-1572 TVFRNW
+1572 V
-1578 QYFTDKKSYAER
+1578 DLHDIKS
-1590 YAERGNSKALYAVY
+1590 
-1604 LTADKVFDTRDAQAR
+1604 TADTIGYEDMTNYIAD
-1619 DIYNSIRSEY
+1619 
-1629 GLSEL
+1629 
-1634 QDTGLPDW
+1634 
-1642 TDGYDISEYLDE
+1642 DGMS
-1654 HPELGYDAIILDEG
+1654 GFAITKD
-1668 GDLVDGKPVSRGLS
+1668 GDLVSVYNLGTKRGFLNA
-1682 IVVKDSSQIKSAT
+1682 IAPVVKERARTLDCYMSPNQPLHKFYEKYFGFKIASIMDHNMIHDH
-1695 DNIGTFDKGNKDIR
+1695 DNIAKNHHNPQIAFM
-1709 YSEETSEQRENA
+1709 
-1721 LTSFTDDDVKK
+1721 
-1732 YVNKA
+1732 VN
-1737 VRRFHT
+1737 
-1743 TYSLKKAAYLTTTGS
+1743 
-1758 MLDFSDGQGY
+1758 
-1768 RVQDHREI
+1768 
-1776 SDILDLPDDAGY
+1776 
-1788 SDGMIYFMNMG
+1788 
-1799 NIRLQTY
+1799 
-1806 GIDIAAMPNA
+1806 
-1816 KQVSMLRSI
+1816 
-1825 IPSIMRENDGFYLDV
+1825 
-1840 SDSRGNNVFS
+1840 SDSDVQTRHFS
-1850 REYGEGTSASK
+1850 KDDYDGAK
-1861 IISDIQNYFNNGTV
+1861 NYQL
-1875 PEEQSSLREFMFSQE
+1875 EQ
-1890 SIKVQAK
+1890 A
-1897 VTAKYQSE
+1897 SE
-1905 VDKILKMQNTN
+1905 VQ
-1916 PTNLIIGYTP
+1916 Y
-1926 SLYRELG
+1926 
-1933 MPSIPFV
+1933 
-1940 IGSGHV
+1940 
-1946 YSAAK
+1946 
-1951 TEIEAKQDGNYSK
+1951 
-1964 GIHYHGLG
+1964 
-1972 DALVKNIYSKLQD
+1972 
-1985 PVMIIA
+1985 
-1991 AKDVNKKARPL
+1991 
-2002 RSTHSVVA
+2002 
-2010 IVDVGQAGESLL
+2010 
-2022 LPVEITAERTVN
+2022 
-2034 GEQMD
+2034 
-2039 VNVLSSAYTK
+2039 
-2049 NVAKLIKEAIS
+2049 
-2060 LENIGDVGIYYA
+2060 
-2072 KKEATNLI
+2072 
-2080 PAGVQFPIRI
+2080 
-2090 QEAIASGS
+2090 
-2098 IIRSF
+2098 
-2103 DQKVNRNISK
+2103 
-2113 NTESSQ
+2113 
-2119 FKRWFGD
+2119 
-2126 WQNNPARASKAVNR
+2126 
-2140 DGTPKVLYHY
+2140 
-2150 TDNEFD
+2150 
-2156 TFDISRSGA
+2156 
-2165 NQGKTHGDGI
+2165 
-2175 YLSSNPNEFSY
+2175 
-2186 AGKNRM
+2186 
-2192 QLYAAIFHPFEMQLS
+2192 
-2207 KAEAEKI
+2207 
-2214 YDKYFKPFH
+2214 
-2223 KDTYNTYKPHVI
+2223 
-2235 EKLQS
+2235 
-2240 PTRVFDYLNEAAEKN
+2240 
-2255 NIKTSDILGELG
+2255 
-2267 YDGVHDGSEWVA
+2267 
-2279 FKETQVK
+2279 
-2286 SATDNIGTFD
+2286 
-2296 GANGDIYFS
+2296 S

-2363 GTDRSALPSL
+2363 GADRSALPSL
-2373 NEKKERL
+2373 NEEKERL
-2380 AEKLNRL
+2380 AKKLNRL

-2403 AERKSKEAVIAEK
+2403 AERKSKEAVIAER
-2416 LRSKAAL
+2416 LRGKEAL
-2423 RSQKQKYQEAA
+2423 RSQKEKYQEAA

-2454 RDIAKRIDKLDKLA
+2454 RDIAKRIDKIDSIA
-2468 KEDSKTKHIPS
+2468 KADSKTKHIPS
-2479 ALRDIVKA
+2479 ALRQIVRD
-2487 FREQIDS
+2487 FRAAVDT

-2504 RAENAIASLEKRRGR
+2504 KVNEAVKKLEEKRSKYDVGS
-2519 YLDAYT
+2519 A
-2525 EYTQLAERIKQYDK
+2525 EYEELSA
-2539 GSKDYADADA
+2539 
-2549 RMGQLKQDFDSYNS
+2549 
-2563 LTEQIEK
+2563 QIEK
-2570 KLSSIEKSGER
+2570 KLALAETYGMRGEKAEK
-2581 NVRAAD
+2581 
-2587 YLSEMLSYY
+2587 YLDGILEYY
-2596 KTYDNADSTYYIDVS
+2596 KTYGDGKSGTYLVTDELTSI
-2611 DLARAIEDLRHSIGE
+2611 IEDMKSIVGE
-2626 RPLYLLTADQLEDVL
+2626 RPLYMLSADELEIVL
-2641 AVTKAVQKKISDA
+2641 NATKAVQKQIATA
-2654 NKLFRS
+2654 NKLFKS
-2660 SRSVSETTAKV
+2660 SRSVSDTVNV
-2671 AGETKDARN
+2671 AASQTNDRRNTKAVKNPAIR
-2680 KKVSRSD
+2680 KMLSAATD
-2687 FVRGAKDRTANM
+2687 F
-2699 LFWNNLK
+2699 FYYNNLK
-2706 PYELFKQSG
+2706 PYELFKITG
-2715 SDTLYQLYRN
+2715 SQEMYNLYRR
-2725 LQRAEGDSG
+2725 LQRSEGDSA
-2734 RLILKYADKY
+2734 RLITKYADKY
-2744 RETAQK
+2744 KETAK
-2750 YGIKEKM
+2750 KNGVKEGM
-2757 FNQKFDITFDNGKTA
+2757 FGKDTRITLDSGKTIVI
-2772 RLTGGEILTLY
+2772 TQGEALTLH
-2783 LTAKR
+2783 LTQR
-2788 GQGRVHLLGDGF
+2788 REQGRTHLLGEGFKPKDGIV
-2800 RLEGGKMRLVAD
+2800 RTVENGKVKTRSSAD
-2812 GKETVYANA
+2812 FI
-2821 DMMTLTEN
+2821 TLTET
-2829 DLTKFGKTLSD
+2829 DLSKFGEAAGKNLTA
-2840 DMRRFG
+2840 FG
-2846 DEMQKYMS
+2846 EEMQKYMS

-2861 NAVSMKLY
+2861 NAVSMALY

-2876 DNYITLTV
+2876 KNYISLDV
-2884 DNNYLRS
+2884 DQSKRVMAIEKS
-2891 TIDPKNN
+2891 TKPGRLENRG
-2898 TAKLKNSKF
+2898 F
-2907 TIKTVANAT
+2907 TQKTVENAT
-2916 QALSISSFVNV
+2916 QGLLISSFDDVFAS
-2927 YQTHASDMAAYAAFT
+2927 HATDMAAYAAFA
-2942 LPLEDITKVINGT
+2942 LPLNDMMRVINGKT
-2955 SKSEDGSTRVRDVLG
+2955 ADGVQLKALFG
-2970 SKLYGEMMKFLTDV
+2970 EKLSNSIQNFLNDV
-2984 NGGIRSDG
+2984 NGGIRSDN
-2992 DLAYMRLFSAVKAA
+2992 LAIPALFRSFKAA
-3006 RTGLNLA
+3006 ATGNNLR
-3013 VAIQQPCAVMR
+3013 VAIQQPTAIMR
-3024 AFAEINPKY
+3024 SLSKLNPKY
-3033 FIGVKAKTMS
+3033 YEMFFSSNSRTRRTLSEQQKT
-3043 EAQQRKSLAEMT
+3043 KLLAEMGKYT
-3055 QYASTWVVKQLG
+3055 STWLVKELG
-3067 GVDIN
+3067 GADIN
-3072 TKQSIGKTITDLGAE
+3072 AKRSLGKEITYLGFRDTTAQGRLNTITE
-3087 GNTFGH
+3087 
-3093 TAAKGLQEGQF
+3093 KQF
-3104 WVAEKLDQVT
+3104 WLAEKADQLT
-3114 WMWIWNACRNEA
+3114 WMYIWSACKNEA
-3126 IDNFKKSNADY
+3126 IDKLTNRQKAHGIGY
-3137 TYKDVLKKAGDRFD
+3137 TYEDVLRMAGDRFD
-3151 EITNKTQV
+3151 EVTNETQV
-3159 YDSIFARSKIMRE
+3159 YDSVFARSKIMRSSS
-3172 GNVFSKFITQ
+3172 FTAKLYTSF
-3182 FMAEPITT
+3182 FAEPSTT
-3190 LNMAYDGIR
+3190 LNMVYEMAR
-3199 HLMNGEKGKAA
+3199 KFSTGEVREAVKIGV
-3210 GIFASLI
+3210 SLI
-3217 ASQIFTAAI
+3217 FNSLFNIAA
-3226 RSFADAFRD
+3226 AAVVDAMRD
-3235 DDDDKN
+3235 DDDDQN
-3241 YWEKYLQ
+3241 FGEKYLE
-3248 AFIENSI
+3248 ALFSNLL
-3255 DNINPFMLLPWFKDI
+3255 DNIEPMGYMPYFRDFISALKGYDVNR
-3270 YSLVF
+3270 S
-3275 NGFNVDRP
+3275 
-3283 DVEIIGDLM
+3283 DVELVSRFV
-3292 TKVKKLAKVWGDES
+3292 TKTNKLKKAIEKEPRNDRELFESAADFSLAVV
-3306 KNAKER
+3306 
-3312 AEASWDA
+3312 
-3319 LSILADMS
+3319 DMF
-3327 GVAMTSLTR
+3327 GIAGTNFKR
-3336 DFRAIYRTITTE
+3336 DFMAVVDTVTKKSNWE
-3348 WQSATK
+3348 EGTK
-3354 TTTNTA
+3354 TTLHSSVVDA
-3360 ADTAWKNGLSRNL
+3360 LNGTFRWGKEKSYS
-3373 TTPRDDK
+3373 D
-3380 GKLYYAFMNDDDT
+3380 KLYYAVMNDDSS
-3393 YIARTQDRLGE
+3393 YIERMKESNDEDGYKSLI
-3404 KDFRRRVIDG
+3404 KKG
-3414 LKDNDIRIA
+3414 LKDHDLRVA
-3423 EAAAAH
+3423 SAAVCH
-3429 MDGDYEKYD
+3429 MDGDFDGYERYVN
-3438 SIIRDIANDGFDKE
+3438 DIVKDGFDRE
-3452 YVVAAV
+3452 HVVSAIL
-3458 VSAENKALKDSA
+3458 SAENKLLKDGA
-3470 DEDEDVDTV
+3470 DEDEDVDLV
-3479 SQIDGMTATKKDII
+3479 YQIDGMTATKKDIY
-3493 ADVEEG
+3493 AEVEKGEYG
-3499 NYDLLEEY
+3499 LLEEY
-3507 YRLKVDYYKEKEAD
+3507 YRLKVDYYKEKED
-3521 DPEGKAFT
+3521 EEPEKKAVTAVKNLLT
-3529 SVRSL
+3529 SN
-3534 LSGHYRDL
+3534 
-3542 YKDGDEDERER
+3542 YKEIYEDSDKDAKKKLREMLT
-3553 IADILGD
+3553 DIK
-3560 VTVDGHKVIKKSTVR
+3560 VDGHRLYTSDSIRRWDDK
-3575 KWKED
+3575 

>member
-12 KSAGGRFEATSNF
+12 KSAGGRFDATSNF
-25 GVDDTVISSR
+25 GVNDTVISSR
-35 VNAISRDIESLY
+35 VNAISKDIESLY

-57 SKYVL
+57 GKYVL

-107 AALQNVNSIIDT
+107 AALQKVNSIIDT

-148 EERAAAQSALKKAG
+148 EERAAAQSTLKKAG
-162 LNENSKYRDI
+162 LSENSKYRDI

-251 TKRNEELIKLAEA
+251 TKKNEELIKLAEA

-288 EKLRNMID
+288 EKLRNMVD
-296 NDYAGRDVAYYY
+296 SDYAGRDVAYYY
-308 TDDNGN
+308 TDDNGIN
-314 SGAMSWENLYYER
+314 AMSWENLYYER

-333 KAATDKGYGGY
+333 KAATDKEYGGY

-357 IEKVTD
+357 IEKVTE
-363 AMQWLSENSTV
+363 AMQWLEQNSTV

-398 KEDGIYGIET
+398 EEDGIYSIET

-441 DYARLQRDKERAAK
+441 DYAKLQRDKERAAK

-473 GKALGGIASAI
+473 GKVLGGIASAI

-550 ETARKFWTSTYSGV
+550 ETARKIWTSTYSGV

-917 KAYNASSIYGIKREG
+917 KAYNVSSIYGIKREG

-1117 NGAYDAETNTI
+1117 NGAYDEKTNTI
-1128 YLRADAAYNAAEV
+1128 YLRADATYNATDV
-1141 RGILGHTLAHEI
+1141 RGILGHTLAHEV
-1153 THSIKVWSEADYNV
+1153 THSIKTWSEADYNV
-1167 LTDFIR
+1167 LTDYIR
-1173 DALEADFD
+1173 DALGADFD
-1181 ALVKEKMDKLG
+1181 ALVREKMDKLG

-1220 AMENASLFVK
+1220 ATENASLFVK

-1241 LRKAQTDMYDGNE
+1241 LRKAQTDMYDGSE

-1309 QAEKEGVQLSE
+1309 QAEKEGLQLSE
-1320 ETDDKYD
+1320 EIGNRYADYDKPITVYD
-1327 FTKSFA
+1327 VEVLRSIGRKSINSFTSEDIQKAAKWAYKFYKELGTKSPF
-1333 EQVEDF
+1333 F
-1339 KNGKF
+1339 
-1344 PQYDTLLVG
+1344 
-1353 GTPQKWQ
+1353 
-1360 SVGFNALPVTLNQT
+1360 
-1374 HVDYALNGTKNFNHT
+1374 
-1389 IGEAL
+1389 
-1394 LKNLPEAIKD
+1394 
-1404 PIAII
+1404 
-1409 QSQSKGHS
+1409 
-1417 DRAMV
+1417 RA
-1422 IFDFKHNGSQV
+1422 
-1433 ISAIEIDGTG
+1433 
-1443 RTNNIVIDS
+1443 
-1452 NAMTTIFAKKNSLSQ
+1452 
-1467 LKSAIEHTNK
+1467 
-1477 GAVEL
+1477 
-1482 FYWDKNRAVT
+1482 
-1492 LLQRAGLQLPSAL
+1492 
-1505 PHDGSVNSIRDSK
+1505 
-1518 SNVKTKFENVT
+1518 
-1529 ETQQFKRWFGDW
+1529 WFGDW
-1541 QKHPSKINPIFLD
+1541 RAKDTTAAKMIDTEGDLRSPSEKNEDTGWEIIISRQVSKETTHHSSDNVKNAVKYLPYIKDITQNAVLLDTYTSGKDNSLSLFFHSMYAYTEVMGYPALIKLKVEELINEKDGSSIRRDYILQNIEEKPISEVKRFSKALHHKKGFSEYRVSQLYSLVKRFD
-1554 ADGKPKVFYHGA
+1554 KDFSAGKSVDPVLLNKDGTPKVFYHGA

-1682 IVVKDSSQIKSAT
+1682 IVVKDSSQ
-1695 DNIGTFDKGNKDIR
+1695 
-1709 YSEETSEQRENA
+1709 
-1721 LTSFTDDDVKK
+1721 
-1732 YVNKA
+1732 
-1737 VRRFHT
+1737 
-1743 TYSLKKAAYLTTTGS
+1743 
-1758 MLDFSDGQGY
+1758 
-1768 RVQDHREI
+1768 
-1776 SDILDLPDDAGY
+1776 
-1788 SDGMIYFMNMG
+1788 
-1799 NIRLQTY
+1799 
-1806 GIDIAAMPNA
+1806 
-1816 KQVSMLRSI
+1816 
-1825 IPSIMRENDGFYLDV
+1825 
-1840 SDSRGNNVFS
+1840 
-1850 REYGEGTSASK
+1850 
-1861 IISDIQNYFNNGTV
+1861 
-1875 PEEQSSLREFMFSQE
+1875 
-1890 SIKVQAK
+1890 
-1897 VTAKYQSE
+1897 
-1905 VDKILKMQNTN
+1905 
-1916 PTNLIIGYTP
+1916 
-1926 SLYRELG
+1926 
-1933 MPSIPFV
+1933 
-1940 IGSGHV
+1940 
-1946 YSAAK
+1946 
-1951 TEIEAKQDGNYSK
+1951 
-1964 GIHYHGLG
+1964 
-1972 DALVKNIYSKLQD
+1972 
-1985 PVMIIA
+1985 
-1991 AKDVNKKARPL
+1991 
-2002 RSTHSVVA
+2002 
-2010 IVDVGQAGESLL
+2010 
-2022 LPVEITAERTVN
+2022 
-2034 GEQMD
+2034 
-2039 VNVLSSAYTK
+2039 
-2049 NVAKLIKEAIS
+2049 
-2060 LENIGDVGIYYA
+2060 
-2072 KKEATNLI
+2072 
-2080 PAGVQFPIRI
+2080 
-2090 QEAIASGS
+2090 
-2098 IIRSF
+2098 
-2103 DQKVNRNISK
+2103 
-2113 NTESSQ
+2113 
-2119 FKRWFGD
+2119 
-2126 WQNNPARASKAVNR
+2126 
-2140 DGTPKVLYHY
+2140 
-2150 TDNEFD
+2150 
-2156 TFDISRSGA
+2156 
-2165 NQGKTHGDGI
+2165 
-2175 YLSSNPNEFSY
+2175 
-2186 AGKNRM
+2186 
-2192 QLYAAIFHPFEMQLS
+2192 
-2207 KAEAEKI
+2207 
-2214 YDKYFKPFH
+2214 
-2223 KDTYNTYKPHVI
+2223 
-2235 EKLQS
+2235 
-2240 PTRVFDYLNEAAEKN
+2240 
-2255 NIKTSDILGELG
+2255 
-2267 YDGVHDGSEWVA
+2267 
-2279 FKETQVK
+2279 VK

-2373 NEKKERL
+2373 NEEKERL
-2380 AEKLNRL
+2380 AKKLNQL

-2403 AERKSKEAVIAEK
+2403 AERKSKEAVIAER
-2416 LRSKAAL
+2416 LRGKEAL

-2504 RAENAIASLEKRRGR
+2504 RAESAIASLEKRRGK

-2699 LFWNNLK
+2699 LYWNNLK

-3072 TKQSIGKTITDLGAE
+3072 TKQSIGKTITDLGAK

-3114 WMWIWNACRNEA
+3114 WMCIWNACRNEA

-3159 YDSIFARSKIMRE
+3159 YDSIFARSKIMRD

-3182 FMAEPITT
+3182 FMAEPMTT

-3283 DVEIIGDLM
+3283 DVEIIGDLT
-3292 TKVKKLAKVWGDES
+3292 TKIKKLAKVWGDES
-3306 KNAKER
+3306 KNTEER
-3312 AEASWDA
+3312 VETAWDA

>member
-12 KSAGGRFEATSNF
+12 KSAGGRFDATSNF
-25 GVDDTVISSR
+25 GVNDTVISSR
-35 VNAISRDIESLY
+35 VNAISKDIESLY

-57 SKYVL
+57 GKYVL

-107 AALQNVNSIIDT
+107 AALQKVNSIIDT

-135 AAAGGRDKFNKIV
+135 ASAGGRDKFNKIV

-162 LNENSKYRDI
+162 LSENSKYRDI

-202 SEDKDYLSSLLL
+202 SEEKDYLSSLLM

-228 RKIKDKGNPS
+228 RKIKDKGSPS
-238 YKQKIALGEIDRL
+238 YKQKIAMEEIDRL
-251 TKRNEELIKLAEA
+251 TKKNEELIKLAEA

-277 AEEYANNQQRM
+277 AEEYADNQQRM

-308 TDDNGN
+308 TDDNGIN
-314 SGAMSWENLYYER
+314 AMSWENLYYER

-333 KAATDKGYGGY
+333 KAATDKEYGGY
-344 NSAAAAAYDEINF
+344 NSSAAEAYDEINF

-398 KEDGIYGIET
+398 EEDGIYGIET

-441 DYARLQRDKERAAK
+441 DYAKLQRDKERAAN

-461 TAVEG
+461 AAVEG

-473 GKALGGIASAI
+473 GKVLGGIASAI

-516 PINTYDDYATNIS
+516 PINTYDDYVTNIS

-550 ETARKFWTSTYSGV
+550 ETARKFWTSTYSGF

-779 KNVLEIAEKRGFD
+779 KNVLELAEKRGLD

-917 KAYNASSIYGIKREG
+917 KAYNVSSIYGIKREG

-1117 NGAYDAETNTI
+1117 NGAYDEKTNTI
-1128 YLRADAAYNAAEV
+1128 YLRADAAYNATDV
-1141 RGILGHTLAHEI
+1141 RGILGHTLAHEV
-1153 THSIKVWSEADYNV
+1153 THSIKTWSEADYNV
-1167 LTDFIR
+1167 LTDYIR

-1220 AMENASLFVK
+1220 ATENASLFVK

-1241 LRKAQTDMYDGNE
+1241 LRKAQTDMYGGSE

-1309 QAEKEGVQLSE
+1309 QAEKEGLHIENDGIKYSTEKTFDEQI
-1320 ETDDKYD
+1320 DD
-1327 FTKSFA
+1327 
-1333 EQVEDF
+1333 VL
-1339 KNGKF
+1339 NGKHN
-1344 PQYDTLLVG
+1344 PRLDLYVSK
-1353 GTPQKWQ
+1353 TP
-1360 SVGFNALPVTLNQT
+1360 G
-1374 HVDYALNGTKNFNHT
+1374 Y
-1389 IGEAL
+1389 L
-1394 LKNLPEAIKD
+1394 LKLNFSDSPMLMRNGKISEILNKHSDMSAEILKMIPKAIED
-1404 PIAII
+1404 PVLVLKSKTNPANSVVII
-1409 QSQSKGHS
+1409 TDILTSKGEMIIPVWANQS
-1417 DRAMV
+1417 GNYIDLDLGDISLNANFVASAYGRNTENLIKYAV
-1422 IFDFKHNGSQV
+1422 NHNGVLYQNSDTKRV
-1433 ISAIEIDGTG
+1433 I
-1443 RTNNIVIDS
+1443 
-1452 NAMTTIFAKKNSLSQ
+1452 Q
-1467 LKSAIEHTNK
+1467 LLARN
-1477 GAVEL
+1477 
-1482 FYWDKNRAVT
+1482 
-1492 LLQRAGLQLPSAL
+1492 GLQLPTPLKLSDSIINVSEKGAA
-1505 PHDGSVNSIRDSK
+1505 VNSKLQNSEELSERDAEYLK
-1518 SNVKTKFENVT
+1518 LAKDPKKNAAQLRKLVDDAAKAAGFTKRLYHGTQGFDSTRINTGYSDDGISFFMSDDERVTSWYSGTDEKKPIGKNISENGANNYEFYTNT
-1529 ETQQFKRWFGDW
+1529 ENMYE
-1541 QKHPSKINPIFLD
+1541 INDYGAQWDNILD
-1554 ADGKPKVFYHGA
+1554 ADALDSEDAINKAFPESE
-1566 KKNGGF
+1566 GF
-1572 TVFRNW
+1572 TWN
-1578 QYFTDKKSYAER
+1578 
-1590 YAERGNSKALYAVY
+1590 
-1604 LTADKVFDTRDAQAR
+1604 
-1619 DIYNSIRSEY
+1619 
-1629 GLSEL
+1629 
-1634 QDTGLPDW
+1634 
-1642 TDGYDISEYLDE
+1642 
-1654 HPELGYDAIILDEG
+1654 
-1668 GDLVDGKPVSRGLS
+1668 
-1682 IVVKDSSQIKSAT
+1682 
-1695 DNIGTFDKGNKDIR
+1695 
-1709 YSEETSEQRENA
+1709 
-1721 LTSFTDDDVKK
+1721 
-1732 YVNKA
+1732 
-1737 VRRFHT
+1737 
-1743 TYSLKKAAYLTTTGS
+1743 
-1758 MLDFSDGQGY
+1758 
-1768 RVQDHREI
+1768 
-1776 SDILDLPDDAGY
+1776 
-1788 SDGMIYFMNMG
+1788 
-1799 NIRLQTY
+1799 
-1806 GIDIAAMPNA
+1806 
-1816 KQVSMLRSI
+1816 
-1825 IPSIMRENDGFYLDV
+1825 ENDGFLNVYRDDV
-1840 SDSRGNNVFS
+1840 F
-1850 REYGEGTSASK
+1850 YGEYVWDDESDRYVPNLPGRDPLPSRADGFGAGT
-1861 IISDIQNYFNNGTV
+1861 TR
-1875 PEEQSSLREFMFSQE
+1875 SLS
-1890 SIKVQAK
+1890 
-1897 VTAKYQSE
+1897 
-1905 VDKILKMQNTN
+1905 
-1916 PTNLIIGYTP
+1916 
-1926 SLYRELG
+1926 
-1933 MPSIPFV
+1933 
-1940 IGSGHV
+1940 
-1946 YSAAK
+1946 
-1951 TEIEAKQDGNYSK
+1951 
-1964 GIHYHGLG
+1964 
-1972 DALVKNIYSKLQD
+1972 
-1985 PVMIIA
+1985 
-1991 AKDVNKKARPL
+1991 
-2002 RSTHSVVA
+2002 
-2010 IVDVGQAGESLL
+2010 
-2022 LPVEITAERTVN
+2022 
-2034 GEQMD
+2034 
-2039 VNVLSSAYTK
+2039 
-2049 NVAKLIKEAIS
+2049 
-2060 LENIGDVGIYYA
+2060 
-2072 KKEATNLI
+2072 
-2080 PAGVQFPIRI
+2080 
-2090 QEAIASGS
+2090 
-2098 IIRSF
+2098 
-2103 DQKVNRNISK
+2103 
-2113 NTESSQ
+2113 
-2119 FKRWFGD
+2119 
-2126 WQNNPARASKAVNR
+2126 RA
-2140 DGTPKVLYHY
+2140 
-2150 TDNEFD
+2150 
-2156 TFDISRSGA
+2156 
-2165 NQGKTHGDGI
+2165 
-2175 YLSSNPNEFSY
+2175 
-2186 AGKNRM
+2186 
-2192 QLYAAIFHPFEMQLS
+2192 
-2207 KAEAEKI
+2207 I
-2214 YDKYFKPFH
+2214 YDSGKYSGVIFRQIHDAGF
-2223 KDTYNTYKPHVI
+2223 DNGNTY
-2235 EKLQS
+2235 
-2240 PTRVFDYLNEAAEKN
+2240 A
-2255 NIKTSDILGELG
+2255 DIYNFFYPE
-2267 YDGVHDGSEWVA
+2267 S
-2279 FKETQVK
+2279 QVK
-2286 SATDNIGTFD
+2286 SADLVTYDDNGNIIPLSERFNTEM
-2296 GANGDIYFS
+2296 NELRFS

-2348 LAEVNRK
+2348 LAEINRK

-2373 NEKKERL
+2373 NEEKERL
-2380 AEKLNRL
+2380 AKKLNRL

-2403 AERKSKEAVIAEK
+2403 AERKSKEAVIAER
-2416 LRSKAAL
+2416 LRGKEAL

-2454 RDIAKRIDKLDKLA
+2454 RDIAKRIDKIDSIA
-2468 KEDSKTKHIPS
+2468 KADSKAKHIPS
-2479 ALRDIVKA
+2479 ALRQIVRD
-2487 FREQIDS
+2487 FRAAVDT

-2504 RAENAIASLEKRRGR
+2504 KVNEAVKKLEEKRSKYDVGS
-2519 YLDAYT
+2519 A
-2525 EYTQLAERIKQYDK
+2525 EYEELSA
-2539 GSKDYADADA
+2539 
-2549 RMGQLKQDFDSYNS
+2549 
-2563 LTEQIEK
+2563 QIEK
-2570 KLSSIEKSGER
+2570 KLALAETYGMRGEKAEK
-2581 NVRAAD
+2581 
-2587 YLSEMLSYY
+2587 YLDGILEYY
-2596 KTYDNADSTYYIDVS
+2596 KTYGDGKSGTYLVTDELTSIIEGMKSTV
-2611 DLARAIEDLRHSIGE
+2611 GE
-2626 RPLYLLTADQLEDVL
+2626 RPLYMLSADELEIVL
-2641 AVTKAVQKKISDA
+2641 NATKAVQKQIATA
-2654 NKLFRS
+2654 NKLFKS
-2660 SRSVSETTAKV
+2660 SRSVSDTVNIAASQTNDRRN
-2671 AGETKDARN
+2671 TKAVKNPAIR
-2680 KKVSRSD
+2680 KMLSAATD
-2687 FVRGAKDRTANM
+2687 F
-2699 LFWNNLK
+2699 FYYNNLK
-2706 PYELFKQSG
+2706 PYELFKITG
-2715 SDTLYQLYRN
+2715 SQEMYNLYRR
-2725 LQRAEGDSG
+2725 LQRSEGDSA
-2734 RLILKYADKY
+2734 RLITKYADKY
-2744 RETAQK
+2744 RETAK
-2750 YGIKEKM
+2750 KNGVKEGM
-2757 FNQKFDITFDNGKTA
+2757 FGKDTRITLDSGKTIVI
-2772 RLTGGEILTLY
+2772 TQGEALTLH
-2783 LTAKR
+2783 LTQR
-2788 GQGRVHLLGDGF
+2788 REQGRTHLLGEGFKPKDGTVRF
-2800 RLEGGKMRLVAD
+2800 VENGKVKTRSSAD
-2812 GKETVYANA
+2812 FI
-2821 DMMTLTEN
+2821 TLTEN
-2829 DLTKFGKTLSD
+2829 DLSKFGEAAGKNLTA
-2840 DMRRFG
+2840 FG
-2846 DEMQKYMS
+2846 EEMQNYMS
-2854 TEIAADG
+2854 TEMSNDG
-2861 NAVSMKLY
+2861 NGVSMALY
-2869 DIMLFGE
+2869 DVKLFGE
-2876 DNYITLTV
+2876 KNYISLDV
-2884 DNNYLRS
+2884 DQSKRVMAIEKS
-2891 TIDPKNN
+2891 TKPGRIENRG
-2898 TAKLKNSKF
+2898 F
-2907 TIKTVANAT
+2907 TQKTVENAT
-2916 QALSISSFVNV
+2916 QGLLISSFDDVFAS
-2927 YQTHASDMAAYAAFT
+2927 HATDMAAYAAFA
-2942 LPLEDITKVINGT
+2942 LPLNDMMRVINGKT
-2955 SKSEDGSTRVRDVLG
+2955 ADGVQLKALFG
-2970 SKLYGEMMKFLTDV
+2970 EKLSNSIQDFLNDV
-2984 NGGIRSDG
+2984 NGGIRSDN
-2992 DLAYMRLFSAVKAA
+2992 LAIPALFRSFKAA
-3006 RTGLNLA
+3006 ATGNNLR
-3013 VAIQQPCAVMR
+3013 VAIQQPTAIMR
-3024 AFAEINPKY
+3024 SLSKLNPKY
-3033 FIGVKAKTMS
+3033 YEMFFSSNSRTRKTLSKQQKAKL
-3043 EAQQRKSLAEMT
+3043 LAEMEKHT
-3055 QYASTWVVKQLG
+3055 STWLVKELG
-3067 GVDIN
+3067 GADIN
-3072 TKQSIGKTITDLGAE
+3072 AKRSLGKEITYLGIRDTTAQGRFNTITE
-3087 GNTFGH
+3087 
-3093 TAAKGLQEGQF
+3093 KQF
-3104 WVAEKLDQVT
+3104 WLAEKADQLT
-3114 WMWIWNACRNEA
+3114 WMYIWSACKNEA
-3126 IDNFKKSNADY
+3126 IDKLKNRQKAHGIGY
-3137 TYKDVLKKAGDRFD
+3137 TYEDVLRMAGDRFD
-3151 EITNKTQV
+3151 EVTNETQV
-3159 YDSIFARSKIMRE
+3159 YDSVFARSKIMRSSS
-3172 GNVFSKFITQ
+3172 FTAKLYTSF
-3182 FMAEPITT
+3182 FAEASTT
-3190 LNMAYDGIR
+3190 LNMAYEMVR
-3199 HLMNGEKGKAA
+3199 Q
-3210 GIFASLI
+3210 FASNNGKEAVKI
-3217 ASQIFTAAI
+3217 ATSLLFNGLFNIAMAAVV
-3226 RSFADAFRD
+3226 DAMRD
-3235 DDDDKN
+3235 DDDDQN
-3241 YWEKYLQ
+3241 FGEKYLE
-3248 AFIENSI
+3248 ALFSNLL
-3255 DNINPFMLLPWFKDI
+3255 DNFEPMGYMPYFRDLISALKGYDVNR
-3270 YSLVF
+3270 S
-3275 NGFNVDRP
+3275 
-3283 DVEIIGDLM
+3283 DVELVSRFV
-3292 TKVKKLAKVWGDES
+3292 TRFNKLKKAIEKEPRNDRELFESSADIALAVV
-3306 KNAKER
+3306 
-3312 AEASWDA
+3312 
-3319 LSILADMS
+3319 DMF
-3327 GVAMTSLTR
+3327 GIAGTNFKR
-3336 DFRAIYRTITTE
+3336 DFMAVVDTVTKKSNWE
-3348 WQSATK
+3348 EGTK
-3354 TTTNTA
+3354 TTLHSSVVDA
-3360 ADTAWKNGLSRNL
+3360 LNGTFRWGKEKSYS
-3373 TTPRDDK
+3373 D
-3380 GKLYYAFMNDDDT
+3380 KLYYAVMNDDSS
-3393 YIARTQDRLGE
+3393 YIERMKESNDEDGYKSLI
-3404 KDFRRRVIDG
+3404 KKG
-3414 LKDNDIRIA
+3414 LKDHDLRVA
-3423 EAAAAH
+3423 SAAVCH
-3429 MDGDYEKYD
+3429 MDGDFDGYERYVN
-3438 SIIRDIANDGFDKE
+3438 DIVKDGFDRE
-3452 YVVAAV
+3452 HVVSAIL
-3458 VSAENKALKDSA
+3458 SAENKLLKDGA
-3470 DEDEDVDTV
+3470 DEDEDVDLV
-3479 SQIDGMTATKKDII
+3479 YQIDGMTATKKDIY
-3493 ADVEEG
+3493 AEVEKGEYG
-3499 NYDLLEEY
+3499 LLEEY
-3507 YRLKVDYYKEKEAD
+3507 YRLKVDYYKEKED
-3521 DPEGKAFT
+3521 EEPEKKAVTAVKNLLT
-3529 SVRSL
+3529 SN
-3534 LSGHYRDL
+3534 
-3542 YKDGDEDERER
+3542 YKEIYEDSDEDGKKKLREMLT
-3553 IADILGD
+3553 DIK
-3560 VTVDGHKVIKKSTVR
+3560 VDGHRLYTYDSIR
-3575 KWKED
+3575 KWDDK

>member
-124 DKTFSDYFNSS
+124 DKTFSDYFNSL
-135 AAAGGRDKFNKIV
+135 AAAGGRNKYNKIV
-148 EERAAAQSALKKAG
+148 EKRAAAQRALKKAG
-162 LNENSKYRDI
+162 LSENSKYRDI

-238 YKQKIALGEIDRL
+238 YKQKIALEEIDRL
-251 TKRNEELIKLAEA
+251 TKKNEELIKLAEA

-277 AEEYANNQQRM
+277 AEEYADNQQRM

-386 KEYDEKYGTNYA
+386 KEYDEKYGTSYA
-398 KEDGIYGIET
+398 EEDGIYSIET
-408 KNRINSE
+408 KNWINSE

-441 DYARLQRDKERAAK
+441 DYAKLQRDKERAAK

-516 PINTYDDYATNIS
+516 PINTYDDYVTNIS
-529 GEIIGA
+529 SEIIGT

-1093 LGYDVEFLSEDAKLH
+1093 LGYDVEFLSEDAKLE
-1108 GKRIGDTLI
+1108 GERIGETLK
-1117 NGAYDAETNTI
+1117 NGAYDEKTNTI
-1128 YLRADAAYNAAEV
+1128 YLRADAKYNATDV
-1141 RGILGHTLAHEI
+1141 RGILGHTLAHEV

-1167 LTDFIR
+1167 LTDYIR
-1173 DALEADFD
+1173 DALGADFD
-1181 ALVKEKMDKLG
+1181 ALVKDKMNKLNMG
-1192 MSYAMASDEVIAD
+1192 YTMASDEVIAD

-1220 AMENASLFVK
+1220 AMENANLFVK

-1241 LRKAQTDMYDGNE
+1241 LRNAQTDMYGGSE
-1254 ELHDAAL
+1254 ELHDASL

-1309 QAEKEGVQLSE
+1309 QAEKEGLQLSE
-1320 ETDDKYD
+1320 EITFDNSSTQKKIYDIIKSGMEDEDGKSFDQRFRDIQEACREMSQEELQLYRERRAKLDERVRTGLEGYFRRRILSGSGSDGNVNALTLSYKAGNRFRILTVDAVTFHDVFEICRCFLKNGELVDLHGIKTTADSIGYEDMTNYITDDGMSG
-1327 FTKSFA
+1327 FAITK
-1333 EQVEDF
+1333 D
-1339 KNGKF
+1339 
-1344 PQYDTLLVG
+1344 
-1353 GTPQKWQ
+1353 
-1360 SVGFNALPVTLNQT
+1360 
-1374 HVDYALNGTKNFNHT
+1374 
-1389 IGEAL
+1389 
-1394 LKNLPEAIKD
+1394 
-1404 PIAII
+1404 
-1409 QSQSKGHS
+1409 
-1417 DRAMV
+1417 
-1422 IFDFKHNGSQV
+1422 
-1433 ISAIEIDGTG
+1433 
-1443 RTNNIVIDS
+1443 
-1452 NAMTTIFAKKNSLSQ
+1452 
-1467 LKSAIEHTNK
+1467 
-1477 GAVEL
+1477 
-1482 FYWDKNRAVT
+1482 
-1492 LLQRAGLQLPSAL
+1492 
-1505 PHDGSVNSIRDSK
+1505 
-1518 SNVKTKFENVT
+1518 
-1529 ETQQFKRWFGDW
+1529 
-1541 QKHPSKINPIFLD
+1541 
-1554 ADGKPKVFYHGA
+1554 
-1566 KKNGGF
+1566 
-1572 TVFRNW
+1572 
-1578 QYFTDKKSYAER
+1578 
-1590 YAERGNSKALYAVY
+1590 
-1604 LTADKVFDTRDAQAR
+1604 
-1619 DIYNSIRSEY
+1619 
-1629 GLSEL
+1629 
-1634 QDTGLPDW
+1634 
-1642 TDGYDISEYLDE
+1642 
-1654 HPELGYDAIILDEG
+1654 
-1668 GDLVDGKPVSRGLS
+1668 GDLVSVYNLGTKRGFLGA
-1682 IVVKDSSQIKSAT
+1682 IAPVVKERTSTLDCYMSPNQPLSEIYERKFGFKIASVMDYNMEYDH
-1695 DNIGTFDKGNKDIR
+1695 DNIAKNHHNPQIAFMVNSDSDVQTRHFSKDDYDGAKNYQLEQASEVQ
-1709 YSEETSEQRENA
+1709 YSEETSEQSKNT
-1721 LTSFTDDDVKK
+1721 LTSFTDEDVKK

-1850 REYGEGTSASK
+1850 REYGEGTSTSK
-1861 IISDIQNYFNNGTV
+1861 IISDIQNYFKDGTI
-1875 PEEQSSLREFMFSQE
+1875 PKEQSDLREFMFSEETSEEFAENEKSAIEKALANMSVKDYNRRGWLRTLLTREDASKLNSAVAETFTGKRRDIRLKDGSYAVEVNNKIVFVSGTFENPRYE
-1890 SIKVQAK
+1890 SVLVFDTDNA
-1897 VTAKYQSE
+1897 TE
-1905 VDKILKMQNTN
+1905 MEILKYYFFRDAATN
-1916 PTNLIIGYTP
+1916 DLTVKDIKRFINQRRNHGQVDGFNAEDYKA
-1926 SLYRELG
+1926 
-1933 MPSIPFV
+1933 
-1940 IGSGHV
+1940 SGK
-1946 YSAAK
+1946 SDFGRA
-1951 TEIEAKQDGNYSK
+1951 I
-1964 GIHYHGLG
+1964 
-1972 DALVKNIYSKLQD
+1972 
-1985 PVMIIA
+1985 
-1991 AKDVNKKARPL
+1991 L
-2002 RSTHSVVA
+2002 RSGTKGFGDIS
-2010 IVDVGQAGESLL
+2010 QF
-2022 LPVEITAERTVN
+2022 EIRDGV
-2034 GEQMD
+2034 
-2039 VNVLSSAYTK
+2039 YTK
-2049 NVAKLIKEAIS
+2049 DEGSVS
-2060 LENIGDVGIYYA
+2060 SR
-2072 KKEATNLI
+2072 
-2080 PAGVQFPIRI
+2080 VQ
-2090 QEAIASGS
+2090 GL
-2098 IIRSF
+2098 
-2103 DQKVNRNISK
+2103 K
-2113 NTESSQ
+2113 
-2119 FKRWFGD
+2119 
-2126 WQNNPARASKAVNR
+2126 
-2140 DGTPKVLYHY
+2140 
-2150 TDNEFD
+2150 
-2156 TFDISRSGA
+2156 
-2165 NQGKTHGDGI
+2165 
-2175 YLSSNPNEFSY
+2175 
-2186 AGKNRM
+2186 
-2192 QLYAAIFHPFEMQLS
+2192 
-2207 KAEAEKI
+2207 
-2214 YDKYFKPFH
+2214 
-2223 KDTYNTYKPHVI
+2223 
-2235 EKLQS
+2235 
-2240 PTRVFDYLNEAAEKN
+2240 
-2255 NIKTSDILGELG
+2255 
-2267 YDGVHDGSEWVA
+2267 
-2279 FKETQVK
+2279 
-2286 SATDNIGTFD
+2286 
-2296 GANGDIYFS
+2296 FS

-2316 SDMEAVAETD
+2316 SDMETVAETD

-2334 LKSEVKK
+2334 LKSEVEK

-2363 GTDRSALPSL
+2363 GADRSVLPSL
-2373 NEKKERL
+2373 NEERERI
-2380 AEKLNRL
+2380 AKKLNRL

-2403 AERKSKEAVIAEK
+2403 AERKSKEAVIAER
-2416 LRSKAAL
+2416 LRGKEAL

-2504 RAENAIASLEKRRGR
+2504 RAENAIASLEKKRGK

-2549 RMGQLKQDFDSYNS
+2549 RMGQLKQDFDRYNS

-2570 KLSSIEKSGER
+2570 KLSSIEKYGER

-2699 LFWNNLK
+2699 LYWNNLK

-2715 SDTLYQLYRN
+2715 SDTLYQLYRT

-2861 NAVSMKLY
+2861 NAVSLKLY

-2891 TIDPKNN
+2891 TIDPKKN

-2916 QALSISSFVNV
+2916 QGLSISSFVDV

-3072 TKQSIGKTITDLGAE
+3072 TKQSIGKTITDLGAK

-3336 DFRAIYRTITTE
+3336 DFRAIYRTIATE

-3404 KDFRRRVIDG
+3404 KDFRRRVIDC

-3429 MDGDYEKYD
+3429 IDGDYEKYD

-3452 YVVAAV
+3452 HVVAAV
-3458 VSAENKALKDSA
+3458 VSAENKALKDGA
-3470 DEDEDVDTV
+3470 DEGEDVDSV

>member
-124 DKTFSDYFNSS
+124 DKTFSDYFNSL
-135 AAAGGRDKFNKIV
+135 AAAGGRDKYNKIV
-148 EERAAAQSALKKAG
+148 EKRAAAQRALKKAG
-162 LNENSKYRDI
+162 LSENSKYRDI

-238 YKQKIALGEIDRL
+238 YKQKIALEEIDRL
-251 TKRNEELIKLAEA
+251 TKKNEELIKLAEA

-277 AEEYANNQQRM
+277 AEEYADNQQRM

-363 AMQWLSENSTV
+363 AMQWLSQNSTV

-386 KEYDEKYGTNYA
+386 KEYDEKYGTSYA

-441 DYARLQRDKERAAK
+441 DYAKLQRDKERAAK

-550 ETARKFWTSTYSGV
+550 ERARKFWTSTYGGF

-1034 SAIEQGVK
+1034 SAIDQGVK

-1117 NGAYDAETNTI
+1117 NGAYDEKTNTI
-1128 YLRADAAYNAAEV
+1128 YLRADATYNATDV

-1220 AMENASLFVK
+1220 AMENANLFVK

-1241 LRKAQTDMYDGNE
+1241 LRKAQTDMYGGSE

-1287 MRNALAEAENAKT
+1287 MRDALAEAENAKT
-1300 RENLDVLEK
+1300 RENLDVLKK
-1309 QAEKEGVQLSE
+1309 QAEKEGLQLSE
-1320 ETDDKYD
+1320 EEQNDGNTEKISEETKGKIKFDAKTDSVSPAFSEETWRESDYVQHRNEATKALSAALGVSKAKALKYIDDVNSIAKTIADDRVRLDYRASSFGSAFVSNAEYGGSFDYTTLCKKRRIYTGTFSEIQKRLRNTALTADEILDLRNMLIAAGYEATCGLCYVEGSRAQMGKFAKEFINLYKRDNPNAWIPDMADVNTPDGVEQMRINHPEAYESYEYFWNHYGKLKDSDKALFASQQKPKLYESRKAYRNEIKKLFKSDSSIERKNLNGGIRMQSFSDFEIVHLIDTMQVIMDMSEVGLAGQAYTKVPEFARAFGNTGLKINLSLIAKGVDENGRLIFDDREGMPHDTAFELRDQYSENVGTILVTFTDEQAFAAMTDDRIDFIIPFHRSQWKKGQYNAMGLPKGTKDYTYVQNEKLIKKTYHEYRGRQVLDKATNYMPNEYWDFSKSGRENAEAYLDMCAKNNKRPKFYKFLDYDGNGRYSLKTDGSTDGYWKLLIDFKMYDNDGNGSPQKAVRPDFNMGESRKMLDEYTGGHQSYPVANDVVDKFVDKY
-1327 FTKSFA
+1327 KSEHEGMQFSEETADEFA
-1333 EQVEDF
+1333 ENEKAAIEKALANMSVKDY
-1339 KNGKF
+1339 NRRGWLR
-1344 PQYDTLLVG
+1344 TLLTREDASKLNSAVAETFTG
-1353 GTPQKWQ
+1353 KRRDIRLKDGSYAVEVNNKIVFVSGTFENPRYE
-1360 SVGFNALPVTLNQT
+1360 SVLVFDTDNATEMEILKYYFFRDAATNDLTVKDIKRFINQRRNHGQVDGFNAE
-1374 HVDYALNGTKNFNHT
+1374 DYKASGKSDFGRAILRSGTKGFGDISQFEIRDGVYT
-1389 IGEAL
+1389 
-1394 LKNLPEAIKD
+1394 KD
-1404 PIAII
+1404 
-1409 QSQSKGHS
+1409 
-1417 DRAMV
+1417 
-1422 IFDFKHNGSQV
+1422 
-1433 ISAIEIDGTG
+1433 E
-1443 RTNNIVIDS
+1443 
-1452 NAMTTIFAKKNSLSQ
+1452 
-1467 LKSAIEHTNK
+1467 
-1477 GAVEL
+1477 
-1482 FYWDKNRAVT
+1482 
-1492 LLQRAGLQLPSAL
+1492 
-1505 PHDGSVNSIRDSK
+1505 GSV
-1518 SNVKTKFENVT
+1518 
-1529 ETQQFKRWFGDW
+1529 
-1541 QKHPSKINPIFLD
+1541 
-1554 ADGKPKVFYHGA
+1554 
-1566 KKNGGF
+1566 
-1572 TVFRNW
+1572 
-1578 QYFTDKKSYAER
+1578 
-1590 YAERGNSKALYAVY
+1590 
-1604 LTADKVFDTRDAQAR
+1604 
-1619 DIYNSIRSEY
+1619 
-1629 GLSEL
+1629 
-1634 QDTGLPDW
+1634 
-1642 TDGYDISEYLDE
+1642 
-1654 HPELGYDAIILDEG
+1654 
-1668 GDLVDGKPVSRGLS
+1668 
-1682 IVVKDSSQIKSAT
+1682 SS
-1695 DNIGTFDKGNKDIR
+1695 
-1709 YSEETSEQRENA
+1709 
-1721 LTSFTDDDVKK
+1721 
-1732 YVNKA
+1732 
-1737 VRRFHT
+1737 
-1743 TYSLKKAAYLTTTGS
+1743 
-1758 MLDFSDGQGY
+1758 
-1768 RVQDHREI
+1768 RVQ
-1776 SDILDLPDDAGY
+1776 G
-1788 SDGMIYFMNMG
+1788 
-1799 NIRLQTY
+1799 
-1806 GIDIAAMPNA
+1806 
-1816 KQVSMLRSI
+1816 
-1825 IPSIMRENDGFYLDV
+1825 
-1840 SDSRGNNVFS
+1840 
-1850 REYGEGTSASK
+1850 
-1861 IISDIQNYFNNGTV
+1861 
-1875 PEEQSSLREFMFSQE
+1875 
-1890 SIKVQAK
+1890 
-1897 VTAKYQSE
+1897 
-1905 VDKILKMQNTN
+1905 LK
-1916 PTNLIIGYTP
+1916 
-1926 SLYRELG
+1926 
-1933 MPSIPFV
+1933 
-1940 IGSGHV
+1940 
-1946 YSAAK
+1946 
-1951 TEIEAKQDGNYSK
+1951 
-1964 GIHYHGLG
+1964 
-1972 DALVKNIYSKLQD
+1972 
-1985 PVMIIA
+1985 
-1991 AKDVNKKARPL
+1991 
-2002 RSTHSVVA
+2002 
-2010 IVDVGQAGESLL
+2010 
-2022 LPVEITAERTVN
+2022 
-2034 GEQMD
+2034 
-2039 VNVLSSAYTK
+2039 
-2049 NVAKLIKEAIS
+2049 
-2060 LENIGDVGIYYA
+2060 
-2072 KKEATNLI
+2072 
-2080 PAGVQFPIRI
+2080 
-2090 QEAIASGS
+2090 
-2098 IIRSF
+2098 
-2103 DQKVNRNISK
+2103 
-2113 NTESSQ
+2113 
-2119 FKRWFGD
+2119 
-2126 WQNNPARASKAVNR
+2126 
-2140 DGTPKVLYHY
+2140 
-2150 TDNEFD
+2150 
-2156 TFDISRSGA
+2156 
-2165 NQGKTHGDGI
+2165 
-2175 YLSSNPNEFSY
+2175 
-2186 AGKNRM
+2186 
-2192 QLYAAIFHPFEMQLS
+2192 
-2207 KAEAEKI
+2207 
-2214 YDKYFKPFH
+2214 
-2223 KDTYNTYKPHVI
+2223 
-2235 EKLQS
+2235 
-2240 PTRVFDYLNEAAEKN
+2240 
-2255 NIKTSDILGELG
+2255 
-2267 YDGVHDGSEWVA
+2267 
-2279 FKETQVK
+2279 
-2286 SATDNIGTFD
+2286 
-2296 GANGDIYFS
+2296 FS

-2373 NEKKERL
+2373 NEEKERL
-2380 AEKLNRL
+2380 AKKLSRL

-2403 AERKSKEAVIAEK
+2403 AERKSKEAVIAER
-2416 LRSKAAL
+2416 LRGKEAL

-2454 RDIAKRIDKLDKLA
+2454 RDIAKRIEKLDRLA

-2504 RAENAIASLEKRRGR
+2504 RAENAIASLEKRRGK

-2829 DLTKFGKTLSD
+2829 DLAKFGKTLSD

-3072 TKQSIGKTITDLGAE
+3072 TKQSIGKTITDLGAK

-3159 YDSIFARSKIMRE
+3159 YDSIFARSKIMRD

-3470 DEDEDVDTV
+3470 DEDVDTV

>member
-25 GVDDTVISSR
+25 GVNDTVISSR
-35 VNAISRDIESLY
+35 VNAISKDIESLY

-135 AAAGGRDKFNKIV
+135 AAAGGRDKYNKIV
-148 EERAAAQSALKKAG
+148 EERAAAQRVLKKAG

-172 EAALSDRTIDAG
+172 EAAISDRTIDAG
-184 AAPDEMGQGRR
+184 AAPNEMGQGRR

-228 RKIKDKGNPS
+228 RKIKDKGSPS
-238 YKQKIALGEIDRL
+238 YKQKIALEEIDRL
-251 TKRNEELIKLAEA
+251 TKKNEELIKLAEA

-277 AEEYANNQQRM
+277 AEEYADNQQRM

-308 TDDNGN
+308 TDDNG
-314 SGAMSWENLYYER
+314 SAAAMSWENLYYER

-333 KAATDKGYGGY
+333 KAATDKGYSGY
-344 NSAAAAAYDEINF
+344 NSAAASAYDEINF

-363 AMQWLSENSTV
+363 AMQWLSQNSTV

-386 KEYDEKYGTNYA
+386 KEYDEKYGTSYA
-398 KEDGIYGIET
+398 EEDGIYSIET

-441 DYARLQRDKERAAK
+441 DYAKLQRDKERAAK

-510 NSDSFR
+510 SSDSFR

-550 ETARKFWTSTYSGV
+550 ERARKFWTSTYGGF

-691 VINQDHSKFSNA
+691 FINQDHSKFSNA

-709 EGLSREEA
+709 GGLSREEA
-717 KKKAFLDVLASAAE
+717 KKKAFLDVLASAVD

-740 IMGGTAAVI
+740 IIGGTAAVI
-749 GGGVSAARNSVA
+749 GGGVSAARNSVK
-761 DIKNQTDI
+761 DIKNQTNI
-769 GKSIA
+769 GKSIT

-779 KNVLEIAEKRGFD
+779 KNLLEIAEKRGFD

-798 EVPEGRGVGKLVSK
+798 EVPEGRGIGKLVSK
-812 VRNAVRNRNMGKL
+812 VRNAARNRNMGKL
-825 AQNVVEAELKA
+825 AQDIVEAERKA
-836 AKETAMP
+836 AKEAAMP
-843 IVNNNESLAE
+843 IVENESLAE
-853 MVAEIA
+853 LVAQIA
-859 TGTADVSAISALS
+859 TGTADVSAISVLS
-872 ANGVLTEENVEKVFE
+872 ANGVLTEENVGKVFE

-972 NEMISAYRKYANG
+972 NEMISAYRKYANS

-1006 AKNGERVAGYKS
+1006 AKNSERVAGYKS

-1093 LGYDVEFLSEDAKLH
+1093 LGYDVEFLSEDAKLE
-1108 GKRIGDTLI
+1108 GERIGETLK
-1117 NGAYDAETNTI
+1117 NGAYDEKTNTI
-1128 YLRADAAYNAAEV
+1128 YLRADAAYNATDV
-1141 RGILGHTLAHEI
+1141 RGILGHTLAHEV

-1167 LTDFIR
+1167 LTDYIR
-1173 DALEADFD
+1173 DALGADFD
-1181 ALVKEKMDKLG
+1181 ALVKDKMNKLNMG
-1192 MSYAMASDEVIAD
+1192 YTMASDEVIAD

-1220 AMENASLFVK
+1220 AMENANLFVK

-1241 LRKAQTDMYDGNE
+1241 LRKAQTDMYGGNE

-1287 MRNALAEAENAKT
+1287 MRDALAEAENAKT

-1309 QAEKEGVQLSE
+1309 QAEKEGLQLSE
-1320 ETDDKYD
+1320 ETADE
-1327 FTKSFA
+1327 FA
-1333 EQVEDF
+1333 
-1339 KNGKF
+1339 KNEKAASEKALANMSVRDYNRRGWLR
-1344 PQYDTLLVG
+1344 TLLTREDASKLNSAVAEIFTG
-1353 GTPQKWQ
+1353 KRRDSRLKDGSYAVEVNNKIVFVSGTFENPRYESVLVFNTDNATEMEFLKEQFFSGAATTGLSQKDIERFIKQ
-1360 SVGFNALPVTLNQT
+1360 RRNYGQVYGFNAESFKATRKSDFGRAKLRS
-1374 HVDYALNGTKNFNHT
+1374 DTKGFGDTARLEVRDGIHT
-1389 IGEAL
+1389 KAE
-1394 LKNLPEAIKD
+1394 
-1404 PIAII
+1404 
-1409 QSQSKGHS
+1409 
-1417 DRAMV
+1417 
-1422 IFDFKHNGSQV
+1422 
-1433 ISAIEIDGTG
+1433 
-1443 RTNNIVIDS
+1443 
-1452 NAMTTIFAKKNSLSQ
+1452 
-1467 LKSAIEHTNK
+1467 
-1477 GAVEL
+1477 
-1482 FYWDKNRAVT
+1482 
-1492 LLQRAGLQLPSAL
+1492 
-1505 PHDGSVNSIRDSK
+1505 GSVS
-1518 SNVKTKFENVT
+1518 
-1529 ETQQFKRWFGDW
+1529 
-1541 QKHPSKINPIFLD
+1541 P
-1554 ADGKPKVFYHGA
+1554 
-1566 KKNGGF
+1566 
-1572 TVFRNW
+1572 
-1578 QYFTDKKSYAER
+1578 
-1590 YAERGNSKALYAVY
+1590 
-1604 LTADKVFDTRDAQAR
+1604 
-1619 DIYNSIRSEY
+1619 
-1629 GLSEL
+1629 
-1634 QDTGLPDW
+1634 
-1642 TDGYDISEYLDE
+1642 
-1654 HPELGYDAIILDEG
+1654 
-1668 GDLVDGKPVSRGLS
+1668 
-1682 IVVKDSSQIKSAT
+1682 
-1695 DNIGTFDKGNKDIR
+1695 
-1709 YSEETSEQRENA
+1709 
-1721 LTSFTDDDVKK
+1721 
-1732 YVNKA
+1732 
-1737 VRRFHT
+1737 
-1743 TYSLKKAAYLTTTGS
+1743 
-1758 MLDFSDGQGY
+1758 
-1768 RVQDHREI
+1768 RVQ
-1776 SDILDLPDDAGY
+1776 G
-1788 SDGMIYFMNMG
+1788 
-1799 NIRLQTY
+1799 
-1806 GIDIAAMPNA
+1806 
-1816 KQVSMLRSI
+1816 
-1825 IPSIMRENDGFYLDV
+1825 
-1840 SDSRGNNVFS
+1840 
-1850 REYGEGTSASK
+1850 
-1861 IISDIQNYFNNGTV
+1861 
-1875 PEEQSSLREFMFSQE
+1875 
-1890 SIKVQAK
+1890 
-1897 VTAKYQSE
+1897 
-1905 VDKILKMQNTN
+1905 LK
-1916 PTNLIIGYTP
+1916 
-1926 SLYRELG
+1926 
-1933 MPSIPFV
+1933 
-1940 IGSGHV
+1940 
-1946 YSAAK
+1946 
-1951 TEIEAKQDGNYSK
+1951 
-1964 GIHYHGLG
+1964 
-1972 DALVKNIYSKLQD
+1972 
-1985 PVMIIA
+1985 
-1991 AKDVNKKARPL
+1991 
-2002 RSTHSVVA
+2002 
-2010 IVDVGQAGESLL
+2010 
-2022 LPVEITAERTVN
+2022 
-2034 GEQMD
+2034 
-2039 VNVLSSAYTK
+2039 
-2049 NVAKLIKEAIS
+2049 
-2060 LENIGDVGIYYA
+2060 
-2072 KKEATNLI
+2072 
-2080 PAGVQFPIRI
+2080 
-2090 QEAIASGS
+2090 
-2098 IIRSF
+2098 
-2103 DQKVNRNISK
+2103 
-2113 NTESSQ
+2113 
-2119 FKRWFGD
+2119 
-2126 WQNNPARASKAVNR
+2126 
-2140 DGTPKVLYHY
+2140 
-2150 TDNEFD
+2150 
-2156 TFDISRSGA
+2156 
-2165 NQGKTHGDGI
+2165 
-2175 YLSSNPNEFSY
+2175 
-2186 AGKNRM
+2186 
-2192 QLYAAIFHPFEMQLS
+2192 
-2207 KAEAEKI
+2207 
-2214 YDKYFKPFH
+2214 
-2223 KDTYNTYKPHVI
+2223 
-2235 EKLQS
+2235 
-2240 PTRVFDYLNEAAEKN
+2240 
-2255 NIKTSDILGELG
+2255 
-2267 YDGVHDGSEWVA
+2267 
-2279 FKETQVK
+2279 
-2286 SATDNIGTFD
+2286 
-2296 GANGDIYFS
+2296 FS

-2355 IKEISFTK
+2355 IKEASFTK
-2363 GTDRSALPSL
+2363 GADRSVLPSL
-2373 NEKKERL
+2373 KEQKAQL
-2380 AEKLNRL
+2380 VKKLNRL

-2403 AERKSKEAVIAEK
+2403 ADRKSKEAVIAER
-2416 LRSKAAL
+2416 LRGKEAL

-2441 AQREENRRRREIV
+2441 AQREEDRRRREIV

-2504 RAENAIASLEKRRGR
+2504 KAENAIANLEKQRGK

-2525 EYTQLAERIKQYDK
+2525 EYIQLSERIKQYDK

-2549 RMGQLKQDFDSYNS
+2549 RMGQLKQDFDRYNS
-2563 LTEQIEK
+2563 LAEQIEK
-2570 KLSSIEKSGER
+2570 KLSSIEKYGER

-2587 YLSEMLSYY
+2587 YLSEVLSYY

-2611 DLARAIEDLRHSIGE
+2611 DIARAIEDLQHSIGE
-2626 RPLYLLTADQLEDVL
+2626 RPLYMLTADQLEDVL
-2641 AVTKAVQKKISDA
+2641 TVTKAVQKKIADA

-2660 SRSVSETTAKV
+2660 SRSVSDTTAKV
-2671 AGETKDARN
+2671 AGEAKDARN

-2687 FVRGAKDRTANM
+2687 FVRGAKDRTANI

-2788 GQGRVHLLGDGF
+2788 GQGRTHLLGDGF
-2800 RLEGGKMRLVAD
+2800 RLAGGKMRLVVD
-2812 GKETVYANA
+2812 GKETVYTNA

-2840 DMRRFG
+2840 DMRSFG

-2854 TEIAADG
+2854 TVIAADG

-2891 TIDPKNN
+2891 TIDPKKN

-2916 QALSISSFVNV
+2916 QGLSISSFVDV

-2955 SKSEDGSTRVRDVLG
+2955 SQSEDGGTRVRDVLG

-3006 RTGLNLA
+3006 RTGLNIA
-3013 VAIQQPCAVMR
+3013 VAIQQPCAIVR

-3072 TKQSIGKTITDLGAE
+3072 TKQSIGKTITDLGAK

-3093 TAAKGLQEGQF
+3093 TAAKGVQEGQF

-3114 WMWIWNACRNEA
+3114 WACIWNACRNEA

-3172 GNVFSKFITQ
+3172 GKAFEKFITQ
-3182 FMAEPITT
+3182 FMAEPMTT

-3199 HLMNGEKGKAA
+3199 LLMNGEKGKAA

-3217 ASQIFTAAI
+3217 VNGIFTAAI

-3248 AFIENSI
+3248 ALIENSI

-3336 DFRAIYRTITTE
+3336 DFRAIYRTIATE

-3373 TTPRDDK
+3373 FKTRDNK

-3458 VSAENKALKDSA
+3458 VSAENKALKNGA
-3470 DEDEDVDTV
+3470 DEGEDIDTV

-3534 LSGHYRDL
+3534 LSGYYRDL
-3542 YKDGDEDERER
+3542 YKDGDEDERDR
-3553 IADILGD
+3553 IADILSD

>member
-35 VNAISRDIESLY
+35 VNAISKDIESLY

-135 AAAGGRDKFNKIV
+135 AAAGGREKINKIV

-251 TKRNEELIKLAEA
+251 TKRNEELVKLAEA

-308 TDDNGN
+308 TDDNG
-314 SGAMSWENLYYER
+314 SAAAMSWENLYYER

-363 AMQWLSENSTV
+363 AMQWLSQNSTV

-386 KEYDEKYGTNYA
+386 KEYDEKYGTSYA

-516 PINTYDDYATNIS
+516 PINTYDDYVTNIS
-529 GEIIGA
+529 SEIIGT

-550 ETARKFWTSTYSGV
+550 ERARRFWTSTYSGF

-779 KNVLEIAEKRGFD
+779 KNVLELAEKRGLD
-792 ISKASE
+792 TSKASM

-917 KAYNASSIYGIKREG
+917 KDYNASSIYGIKREG

-1117 NGAYDAETNTI
+1117 NGAYDEKTNTI
-1128 YLRADAAYNAAEV
+1128 YLRADATYNATDV
-1141 RGILGHTLAHEI
+1141 RGILGHTLAHEV
-1153 THSIKVWSEADYNV
+1153 THSIKTWSEADYNV
-1167 LTDFIR
+1167 LTDYIR

-1220 AMENASLFVK
+1220 AMENANLFVK
-1230 VVTKVREFIAN
+1230 VASKVREFVAN
-1241 LRKAQTDMYDGNE
+1241 LRKAQTDMYGGNE

-1309 QAEKEGVQLSE
+1309 QAEKEGIKLSE
-1320 ETDDKYD
+1320 EISERDAEYLKLAKDPKKNAAQLRKLVDDAAKAAG
-1327 FTKSFA
+1327 FA
-1333 EQVEDF
+1333 
-1339 KNGKF
+1339 KRL
-1344 PQYDTLLVG
+1344 Y
-1353 GTPQKWQ
+1353 
-1360 SVGFNALPVTLNQT
+1360 
-1374 HVDYALNGTKNFNHT
+1374 HGTKGFGST
-1389 IGEAL
+1389 QVDTGYSDDGISFFMSDDERVTSWYSGTDEKKPIG
-1394 LKNLPEAIKD
+1394 KNISE
-1404 PIAII
+1404 
-1409 QSQSKGHS
+1409 
-1417 DRAMV
+1417 
-1422 IFDFKHNGSQV
+1422 NG
-1433 ISAIEIDGTG
+1433 ANNYEFYANTDNMYEIDDYGAQWD
-1443 RTNNIVIDS
+1443 NI
-1452 NAMTTIFAKKNSLSQ
+1452 
-1467 LKSAIEHTNK
+1467 
-1477 GAVEL
+1477 
-1482 FYWDKNRAVT
+1482 
-1492 LLQRAGLQLPSAL
+1492 
-1505 PHDGSVNSIRDSK
+1505 
-1518 SNVKTKFENVT
+1518 
-1529 ETQQFKRWFGDW
+1529 
-1541 QKHPSKINPIFLD
+1541 LD
-1554 ADGKPKVFYHGA
+1554 ADALDSEDAINKAFPESEGFTWDENDGFLNVYRDDVFYGEYVWDDESDRYVPNLPGRDPLPSRADGFGA
-1566 KKNGGF
+1566 GTTRSLSRAIYDSGKYSGVIFRKIHDAGFDNGN
-1572 TVFRNW
+1572 T
-1578 QYFTDKKSYAER
+1578 YA
-1590 YAERGNSKALYAVY
+1590 
-1604 LTADKVFDTRDAQAR
+1604 
-1619 DIYNSIRSEY
+1619 DIYNFFYPESQVKSADLVTYDDNGNIIP
-1629 GLSEL
+1629 LSERFN
-1634 QDTGLPDW
+1634 T
-1642 TDGYDISEYLDE
+1642 EE
-1654 HPELGYDAIILDEG
+1654 N
-1668 GDLVDGKPVSRGLS
+1668 DL
-1682 IVVKDSSQIKSAT
+1682 
-1695 DNIGTFDKGNKDIR
+1695 R
-1709 YSEETSEQRENA
+1709 YSEETNFDNSSTQ
-1721 LTSFTDDDVKK
+1721 KK
-1732 YVNKA
+1732 IYDIIKSG
-1737 VRRFHT
+1737 T
-1743 TYSLKKAAYLTTTGS
+1743 E
-1758 MLDFSDGQGY
+1758 DEDG
-1768 RVQDHREI
+1768 
-1776 SDILDLPDDAGY
+1776 
-1788 SDGMIYFMNMG
+1788 
-1799 NIRLQTY
+1799 
-1806 GIDIAAMPNA
+1806 
-1816 KQVSMLRSI
+1816 K
-1825 IPSIMRENDGFYLDV
+1825 
-1840 SDSRGNNVFS
+1840 
-1850 REYGEGTSASK
+1850 
-1861 IISDIQNYFNNGTV
+1861 
-1875 PEEQSSLREFMFSQE
+1875 
-1890 SIKVQAK
+1890 
-1897 VTAKYQSE
+1897 
-1905 VDKILKMQNTN
+1905 
-1916 PTNLIIGYTP
+1916 
-1926 SLYRELG
+1926 
-1933 MPSIPFV
+1933 
-1940 IGSGHV
+1940 
-1946 YSAAK
+1946 
-1951 TEIEAKQDGNYSK
+1951 
-1964 GIHYHGLG
+1964 
-1972 DALVKNIYSKLQD
+1972 
-1985 PVMIIA
+1985 
-1991 AKDVNKKARPL
+1991 
-2002 RSTHSVVA
+2002 
-2010 IVDVGQAGESLL
+2010 
-2022 LPVEITAERTVN
+2022 
-2034 GEQMD
+2034 
-2039 VNVLSSAYTK
+2039 
-2049 NVAKLIKEAIS
+2049 
-2060 LENIGDVGIYYA
+2060 
-2072 KKEATNLI
+2072 
-2080 PAGVQFPIRI
+2080 
-2090 QEAIASGS
+2090 
-2098 IIRSF
+2098 SF
-2103 DQKVNRNISK
+2103 DQRFRDIQKACREMSQRELQSYRERRSKLDERVRAGLRDVFQRRVRTGSAGNRNGNALRLISK
-2113 NTESSQ
+2113 SGEQ
-2119 FKRWFGD
+2119 FNIVEVD
-2126 WQNNPARASKAVNR
+2126 A
-2140 DGTPKVLYHY
+2140 T
-2150 TDNEFD
+2150 
-2156 TFDISRSGA
+2156 TFHDVFEICRCFLENGELVDL
-2165 NQGKTHGDGI
+2165 HG
-2175 YLSSNPNEFSY
+2175 
-2186 AGKNRM
+2186 
-2192 QLYAAIFHPFEMQLS
+2192 
-2207 KAEAEKI
+2207 
-2214 YDKYFKPFH
+2214 
-2223 KDTYNTYKPHVI
+2223 
-2235 EKLQS
+2235 
-2240 PTRVFDYLNEAAEKN
+2240 
-2255 NIKTSDILGELG
+2255 IKTSSDGIGYEDMTNYITDDGMSGFAITKDGDIVSVYNLGTQRGFLSAIAPVVKERSSTLDCYMSPNQPLHKFYEKYLG
-2267 YDGVHDGSEWVA
+2267 FKIASVMDYNMEYDHDNIAKNHQNPQIAFMVNSDSDVQTRHFSKDDYDGA
-2279 FKETQVK
+2279 K
-2286 SATDNIGTFD
+2286 SYQLEQASDVQ
-2296 GANGDIYFS
+2296 FS

-2363 GTDRSALPSL
+2363 GADRSDLPSL

-2380 AEKLNRL
+2380 AKKLSRL

-2403 AERKSKEAVIAEK
+2403 AERKSKEAVIAER
-2416 LRSKAAL
+2416 LRGKEAL

-2671 AGETKDARN
+2671 AGEAKDARN

-2699 LFWNNLK
+2699 LYWNNLK

-3072 TKQSIGKTITDLGAE
+3072 TKQSIGKTITDLGAK

-3137 TYKDVLKKAGDRFD
+3137 TNKDVLKKAGDRFD

-3159 YDSIFARSKIMRE
+3159 YDSIFARSKIMRDGKAFE
-3172 GNVFSKFITQ
+3172 KFITQ
-3182 FMAEPITT
+3182 FMAEPMTT
-3190 LNMAYDGIR
+3190 LNMAYDGVR
-3199 HLMNGEKGKAA
+3199 LLLNGEKGKAA

-3217 ASQIFTAAI
+3217 VNGIFTAAI

-3429 MDGDYEKYD
+3429 IDGDYEKYD

-3470 DEDEDVDTV
+3470 DEDVDTV

-3534 LSGHYRDL
+3534 LSGHYREL

-3560 VTVDGHKVIKKSTVR
+3560 VTVDGHKVIKKATVR

>member
-35 VNAISRDIESLY
+35 VNAISKDIESLY

-135 AAAGGRDKFNKIV
+135 AAAGGRDKYNKIV

-308 TDDNGN
+308 TDDNG
-314 SGAMSWENLYYER
+314 SAAAMSWENLYYER

-398 KEDGIYGIET
+398 KEDGIYSIET

-441 DYARLQRDKERAAK
+441 DYAKLQRDKERAAK

-516 PINTYDDYATNIS
+516 PINTYDDYVTNIS
-529 GEIIGA
+529 SEIIGT

-550 ETARKFWTSTYSGV
+550 ERARKFWTSTYSGF

-1006 AKNGERVAGYKS
+1006 AKNSERVAGYKS
-1018 RIYFTQNAEVN
+1018 RIYFTQDAEVN

-1128 YLRADAAYNAAEV
+1128 YLRADATYNATDV
-1141 RGILGHTLAHEI
+1141 RGILGHTLAHEV

-1220 AMENASLFVK
+1220 AMENANLFVK
-1230 VVTKVREFIAN
+1230 VASKVREFIAN

-1287 MRNALAEAENAKT
+1287 MRDALAEAENAKT

-1309 QAEKEGVQLSE
+1309 QAEKEGLQLSE
-1320 ETDDKYD
+1320 EITFDNSSTQKKIYDIIKSGMEDEDGKSFDQRFRDIQEACREMSQEELQLYRERRAKLDERVRTGLEGYFRRRILSGSGSDGNVNALTLSYKAGNRFRILTVDAVTFHDVFEICRCFLKNGELVDLHGIKTTADSIGYEDMTNYITDDGMSG
-1327 FTKSFA
+1327 FAITK
-1333 EQVEDF
+1333 D
-1339 KNGKF
+1339 
-1344 PQYDTLLVG
+1344 
-1353 GTPQKWQ
+1353 
-1360 SVGFNALPVTLNQT
+1360 
-1374 HVDYALNGTKNFNHT
+1374 
-1389 IGEAL
+1389 
-1394 LKNLPEAIKD
+1394 
-1404 PIAII
+1404 
-1409 QSQSKGHS
+1409 
-1417 DRAMV
+1417 
-1422 IFDFKHNGSQV
+1422 
-1433 ISAIEIDGTG
+1433 
-1443 RTNNIVIDS
+1443 
-1452 NAMTTIFAKKNSLSQ
+1452 
-1467 LKSAIEHTNK
+1467 
-1477 GAVEL
+1477 
-1482 FYWDKNRAVT
+1482 
-1492 LLQRAGLQLPSAL
+1492 
-1505 PHDGSVNSIRDSK
+1505 
-1518 SNVKTKFENVT
+1518 
-1529 ETQQFKRWFGDW
+1529 
-1541 QKHPSKINPIFLD
+1541 
-1554 ADGKPKVFYHGA
+1554 
-1566 KKNGGF
+1566 
-1572 TVFRNW
+1572 
-1578 QYFTDKKSYAER
+1578 
-1590 YAERGNSKALYAVY
+1590 
-1604 LTADKVFDTRDAQAR
+1604 
-1619 DIYNSIRSEY
+1619 
-1629 GLSEL
+1629 
-1634 QDTGLPDW
+1634 
-1642 TDGYDISEYLDE
+1642 
-1654 HPELGYDAIILDEG
+1654 
-1668 GDLVDGKPVSRGLS
+1668 GDLVSVYNLGTKRGFLGA
-1682 IVVKDSSQIKSAT
+1682 IAPVVKERTSTLDCYMSPNQPLSEIYERKFGFKIASVMDYNMEYDH
-1695 DNIGTFDKGNKDIR
+1695 DNIAKNHHNPQIAFM
-1709 YSEETSEQRENA
+1709 
-1721 LTSFTDDDVKK
+1721 
-1732 YVNKA
+1732 VN
-1737 VRRFHT
+1737 
-1743 TYSLKKAAYLTTTGS
+1743 
-1758 MLDFSDGQGY
+1758 
-1768 RVQDHREI
+1768 
-1776 SDILDLPDDAGY
+1776 
-1788 SDGMIYFMNMG
+1788 
-1799 NIRLQTY
+1799 
-1806 GIDIAAMPNA
+1806 
-1816 KQVSMLRSI
+1816 
-1825 IPSIMRENDGFYLDV
+1825 
-1840 SDSRGNNVFS
+1840 SDSDVQTRHFS
-1850 REYGEGTSASK
+1850 KDDYDGAK
-1861 IISDIQNYFNNGTV
+1861 NYQL
-1875 PEEQSSLREFMFSQE
+1875 EQ
-1890 SIKVQAK
+1890 A
-1897 VTAKYQSE
+1897 SE
-1905 VDKILKMQNTN
+1905 VQ
-1916 PTNLIIGYTP
+1916 Y
-1926 SLYRELG
+1926 
-1933 MPSIPFV
+1933 
-1940 IGSGHV
+1940 
-1946 YSAAK
+1946 
-1951 TEIEAKQDGNYSK
+1951 
-1964 GIHYHGLG
+1964 
-1972 DALVKNIYSKLQD
+1972 
-1985 PVMIIA
+1985 
-1991 AKDVNKKARPL
+1991 
-2002 RSTHSVVA
+2002 
-2010 IVDVGQAGESLL
+2010 
-2022 LPVEITAERTVN
+2022 
-2034 GEQMD
+2034 
-2039 VNVLSSAYTK
+2039 
-2049 NVAKLIKEAIS
+2049 
-2060 LENIGDVGIYYA
+2060 
-2072 KKEATNLI
+2072 
-2080 PAGVQFPIRI
+2080 
-2090 QEAIASGS
+2090 
-2098 IIRSF
+2098 
-2103 DQKVNRNISK
+2103 
-2113 NTESSQ
+2113 
-2119 FKRWFGD
+2119 
-2126 WQNNPARASKAVNR
+2126 
-2140 DGTPKVLYHY
+2140 
-2150 TDNEFD
+2150 
-2156 TFDISRSGA
+2156 
-2165 NQGKTHGDGI
+2165 
-2175 YLSSNPNEFSY
+2175 
-2186 AGKNRM
+2186 
-2192 QLYAAIFHPFEMQLS
+2192 
-2207 KAEAEKI
+2207 
-2214 YDKYFKPFH
+2214 
-2223 KDTYNTYKPHVI
+2223 
-2235 EKLQS
+2235 
-2240 PTRVFDYLNEAAEKN
+2240 
-2255 NIKTSDILGELG
+2255 
-2267 YDGVHDGSEWVA
+2267 
-2279 FKETQVK
+2279 
-2286 SATDNIGTFD
+2286 
-2296 GANGDIYFS
+2296 S

-2355 IKEISFTK
+2355 IKEASFTK
-2363 GTDRSALPSL
+2363 GADRSVLPSL
-2373 NEKKERL
+2373 NEERERI
-2380 AEKLNRL
+2380 AKKLNRL

-2403 AERKSKEAVIAEK
+2403 AERKSKEAVIAER
-2416 LRSKAAL
+2416 LRGKEAL

-2504 RAENAIASLEKRRGR
+2504 RAENAIASLEKKRGK

-2525 EYTQLAERIKQYDK
+2525 EYTQLSERIKQYDK

-2549 RMGQLKQDFDSYNS
+2549 RMGQLKQDFDRYNS

-2699 LFWNNLK
+2699 LYWNNLK

-2840 DMRRFG
+2840 DMCRFG

-3072 TKQSIGKTITDLGAE
+3072 TKQSIGKTITDLGAK

-3159 YDSIFARSKIMRE
+3159 YDSIFARSKIMRDGKAFE
-3172 GNVFSKFITQ
+3172 KFITQ

-3404 KDFRRRVIDG
+3404 KDFRRRVIDC

>member
-1 MAFEATKNFKK
+1 MAFDATKNFKK

-62 GVDSKYENMQAPG
+62 GADSKYENMQAPG

-100 LTPEGYL
+100 MTPEGYL

-124 DKTFSDYFNSS
+124 DKTFSDYFNSVT
-135 AAAGGRDKFNKIV
+135 AAGGREKYNKIV
-148 EERAAAQSALKKAG
+148 EKRAAAQRVLKKAG

-172 EAALSDRTIDAG
+172 EAAISDRTIDAG

-228 RKIKDKGNPS
+228 RKIKDKGSPS
-238 YKQKIALGEIDRL
+238 YKQKIALEEIDRL
-251 TKRNEELIKLAEA
+251 TKKNEELIKLAEA

-277 AEEYANNQQRM
+277 AEEYADNQQRM

-296 NDYAGRDVAYYY
+296 NDYGGRDVAYYY
-308 TDDNGN
+308 TNDNG
-314 SGAMSWENLYYER
+314 SAAAMSWENLYYER

-333 KAATDKGYGGY
+333 KAATDKGYSGY
-344 NSAAAAAYDEINF
+344 NSAAASAYDEINF

-363 AMQWLSENSTV
+363 AMQWLSQNGTV

-386 KEYDEKYGTNYA
+386 KEYDEKYGTSYA
-398 KEDGIYGIET
+398 EEDGIYSIET

-441 DYARLQRDKERAAK
+441 DYANLQRDKERAAK

-510 NSDSFR
+510 SSDSFR

-550 ETARKFWTSTYSGV
+550 ERARKFWTSTYGGF

-960 VNAVKGMTDAEA
+960 VNAVKSMTDAEA

-1117 NGAYDAETNTI
+1117 NGAYDDKTNTI
-1128 YLRADAAYNAAEV
+1128 YLRADATYNATDV
-1141 RGILGHTLAHEI
+1141 RGILGHTLAHEV

-1220 AMENASLFVK
+1220 ATESASLFVK

-1241 LRKAQTDMYDGNE
+1241 LRKAQTDMYGGNE

-1261 KLREALK
+1261 KLKEALK
-1268 SLEEVQEVFDN
+1268 SLEEVQKVFDN

-1300 RENLDVLEK
+1300 RENLDILEK
-1309 QAEKEGVQLSE
+1309 QAEKEGLQLSE
-1320 ETDDKYD
+1320 EYSDYDKPITVYD
-1327 FTKSFA
+1327 VEVLRSIGRKSINSFTSEDIQKAAKWAYKFYKELGTKSPF
-1333 EQVEDF
+1333 F
-1339 KNGKF
+1339 
-1344 PQYDTLLVG
+1344 
-1353 GTPQKWQ
+1353 
-1360 SVGFNALPVTLNQT
+1360 
-1374 HVDYALNGTKNFNHT
+1374 
-1389 IGEAL
+1389 
-1394 LKNLPEAIKD
+1394 
-1404 PIAII
+1404 
-1409 QSQSKGHS
+1409 
-1417 DRAMV
+1417 RA
-1422 IFDFKHNGSQV
+1422 
-1433 ISAIEIDGTG
+1433 
-1443 RTNNIVIDS
+1443 
-1452 NAMTTIFAKKNSLSQ
+1452 
-1467 LKSAIEHTNK
+1467 
-1477 GAVEL
+1477 
-1482 FYWDKNRAVT
+1482 
-1492 LLQRAGLQLPSAL
+1492 
-1505 PHDGSVNSIRDSK
+1505 
-1518 SNVKTKFENVT
+1518 
-1529 ETQQFKRWFGDW
+1529 WFGDW
-1541 QKHPSKINPIFLD
+1541 RAKDRNGVKVVDTAGYTKGQKVYNEDTSWDINVNRQVGKETSNHRGKNEQSAVKYLPYIDDITKKAVLLGTESSDDSNVNSLFFHSMYAYTEVLGYPALLKLQVEELFYNSRDESGIIHRDYILQNIEEEQLPRSKQVSSLHHLENGSSTITVSDLYSFVKRFDKDFSAAHEVNPALLNE
-1554 ADGKPKVFYHGA
+1554 DGTPKVFYHGA

-1604 LTADKVFDTRDAQAR
+1604 LTADNVFDTRDAQAR

-1709 YSEETSEQRENA
+1709 YSEETSEQSENT
-1721 LTSFTDDDVKK
+1721 LTSFTDEDVKK

-1768 RVQDHREI
+1768 RIQDHREI

-1816 KQVSMLRSI
+1816 KQVSMLRNI
-1825 IPSIMRENDGFYLDV
+1825 IPSIMRENDEFYLDV

-1850 REYGEGTSASK
+1850 REYGEGTSTSK
-1861 IISDIQNYFNNGTV
+1861 IISDIQNYFKDGTI
-1875 PEEQSSLREFMFSQE
+1875 PEEQSNLREFM
-1890 SIKVQAK
+1890 
-1897 VTAKYQSE
+1897 
-1905 VDKILKMQNTN
+1905 
-1916 PTNLIIGYTP
+1916 
-1926 SLYRELG
+1926 
-1933 MPSIPFV
+1933 
-1940 IGSGHV
+1940 
-1946 YSAAK
+1946 
-1951 TEIEAKQDGNYSK
+1951 
-1964 GIHYHGLG
+1964 
-1972 DALVKNIYSKLQD
+1972 
-1985 PVMIIA
+1985 
-1991 AKDVNKKARPL
+1991 
-2002 RSTHSVVA
+2002 
-2010 IVDVGQAGESLL
+2010 
-2022 LPVEITAERTVN
+2022 
-2034 GEQMD
+2034 
-2039 VNVLSSAYTK
+2039 
-2049 NVAKLIKEAIS
+2049 
-2060 LENIGDVGIYYA
+2060 
-2072 KKEATNLI
+2072 
-2080 PAGVQFPIRI
+2080 
-2090 QEAIASGS
+2090 
-2098 IIRSF
+2098 
-2103 DQKVNRNISK
+2103 
-2113 NTESSQ
+2113 
-2119 FKRWFGD
+2119 
-2126 WQNNPARASKAVNR
+2126 
-2140 DGTPKVLYHY
+2140 
-2150 TDNEFD
+2150 
-2156 TFDISRSGA
+2156 
-2165 NQGKTHGDGI
+2165 
-2175 YLSSNPNEFSY
+2175 
-2186 AGKNRM
+2186 
-2192 QLYAAIFHPFEMQLS
+2192 
-2207 KAEAEKI
+2207 
-2214 YDKYFKPFH
+2214 
-2223 KDTYNTYKPHVI
+2223 
-2235 EKLQS
+2235 
-2240 PTRVFDYLNEAAEKN
+2240 
-2255 NIKTSDILGELG
+2255 
-2267 YDGVHDGSEWVA
+2267 
-2279 FKETQVK
+2279 
-2286 SATDNIGTFD
+2286 
-2296 GANGDIYFS
+2296 FS

-2348 LAEVNRK
+2348 LDEVNRK

-2373 NEKKERL
+2373 NEEKERL
-2380 AEKLNRL
+2380 AKKLNRL

-2403 AERKSKEAVIAEK
+2403 ADRKSKEAVIAER
-2416 LRSKAAL
+2416 LRGKEAL

-2441 AQREENRRRREIV
+2441 AQREEDRRRREIV

-2504 RAENAIASLEKRRGR
+2504 KAENAIANLEKQRGK

-2525 EYTQLAERIKQYDK
+2525 EYIQLSERIKQYDK

-2549 RMGQLKQDFDSYNS
+2549 RMGQLKQDFDRYNS
-2563 LTEQIEK
+2563 LAEQIEK
-2570 KLSSIEKSGER
+2570 KLSSIEKYGER

-2587 YLSEMLSYY
+2587 YLSEVLSYY

-2611 DLARAIEDLRHSIGE
+2611 DIARAIEDLQHSIGE
-2626 RPLYLLTADQLEDVL
+2626 RPLYMLTADQLEDVL
-2641 AVTKAVQKKISDA
+2641 TVTKAVQKKIADA

-2660 SRSVSETTAKV
+2660 SRSVSDTTAKV
-2671 AGETKDARN
+2671 AGEAKDARN

-2687 FVRGAKDRTANM
+2687 FVRGAKDRTANI

-2788 GQGRVHLLGDGF
+2788 GQGRTHLLGDGF
-2800 RLEGGKMRLVAD
+2800 RLAGGKMRLVVD
-2812 GKETVYANA
+2812 GKETVYTNA

-2840 DMRRFG
+2840 DMRSFG

-2854 TEIAADG
+2854 TVIAADG

-2891 TIDPKNN
+2891 TIDPKKN

-2916 QALSISSFVNV
+2916 QGLSISSFVDV

-2955 SKSEDGSTRVRDVLG
+2955 SQSEDGGTRVRDVLG

-3006 RTGLNLA
+3006 RTGLNIA
-3013 VAIQQPCAVMR
+3013 VAIQQPCAIVR

-3072 TKQSIGKTITDLGAE
+3072 TKQSIGKTITDLGAK

-3093 TAAKGLQEGQF
+3093 TAAKGVQEGQF

-3114 WMWIWNACRNEA
+3114 WACIWNACRNEA

-3172 GNVFSKFITQ
+3172 GKAFEKFITQ
-3182 FMAEPITT
+3182 FMAEPMTT

-3199 HLMNGEKGKAA
+3199 LLMNGEKGKAA

-3217 ASQIFTAAI
+3217 VNGIFTAAI

-3336 DFRAIYRTITTE
+3336 DFRAIYRTIATE

-3360 ADTAWKNGLSRNL
+3360 ADTAWKNGLSRNWFK
-3373 TTPRDDK
+3373 TRDNK

-3404 KDFRRRVIDG
+3404 KDFRRRVIDC

-3470 DEDEDVDTV
+3470 DEDVDTV

>member
-35 VNAISRDIESLY
+35 VNAISKDIESLY

-277 AEEYANNQQRM
+277 AEEYADNQQRM

-398 KEDGIYGIET
+398 KEDGIYSIET

-441 DYARLQRDKERAAK
+441 DYAKLQRDKERAAK

-550 ETARKFWTSTYSGV
+550 ERARKFWTSTYSGV

-1220 AMENASLFVK
+1220 AMENANLFVK

-1287 MRNALAEAENAKT
+1287 MRDALAEAENAKA
-1300 RENLDVLEK
+1300 RENLDILEK
-1309 QAEKEGVQLSE
+1309 QAEKEGLQLSE
-1320 ETDDKYD
+1320 EEQNDGNTEKISEETKGKIKFDAKTDSVSPAFSEETWRESDYVQHRNEAAKALSAALGVSKAKALKYIDDVNSIAKTIADDRVRLDYRASSFGSAFVSNAEYGGSFDYTTLCKKRRIYTGTFSEIQKRLRNTALTADEILDLRNMLIAAGYEATCGLCYVEGSRAQMGKFAKEFINLYKRDNPNAWIPDMADVNTPDGVEQMRINHPEAYESYEYFWNHYGKLKDSDKALFASQQKPKLYESRKAYRNEIKKLFKSDSSIERKNLNGGIRMQSFSDFEIVHLIDTMQVIMDMSEAGLAGQAYTKVPEFARAFGNTGLKINLSLIAKGVDENGRLIFDDREGMPHDTAFELRDQYSENVGTILVTFTDEQAFAAMTDDRIDFIIPFHRSQWKKGQYNAMGLPKGTKDYTYVQNEKLIKKTYHEYRGRQVLDKATNYMPNEYWDFSKSGRENAEAYLDMCAKNNKRPKFYKFLDYDGNGRYSLKTDGSTDGYWKLLIDFKMYDNDGNGSPQKAVRPDFNMGESRKMLDEYTGGHQSYPVANDVVDKFVDKY
-1327 FTKSFA
+1327 KSEHEGMQFSEETADEFA
-1333 EQVEDF
+1333 ENEKAAIEKALANMSVKDY
-1339 KNGKF
+1339 NRRGWAR
-1344 PQYDTLLVG
+1344 TLLTREDASKLYSAVAELFTNKKRKEFRLKDG
-1353 GTPQKWQ
+1353 SYAVEVNNKIVFVSGTFENPRYESVLVFNTDNATEMEFLKDQFFRGTATKGLSQKDIERFIEQ
-1360 SVGFNALPVTLNQT
+1360 RRNHGQVYGFNA
-1374 HVDYALNGTKNFNHT
+1374 
-1389 IGEAL
+1389 E
-1394 LKNLPEAIKD
+1394 
-1404 PIAII
+1404 
-1409 QSQSKGHS
+1409 S
-1417 DRAMV
+1417 
-1422 IFDFKHNGSQV
+1422 FK
-1433 ISAIEIDGTG
+1433 ATG
-1443 RTNNIVIDS
+1443 
-1452 NAMTTIFAKKNSLSQ
+1452 
-1467 LKSAIEHTNK
+1467 
-1477 GAVEL
+1477 
-1482 FYWDKNRAVT
+1482 
-1492 LLQRAGLQLPSAL
+1492 
-1505 PHDGSVNSIRDSK
+1505 K
-1518 SNVKTKFENVT
+1518 SNFGRAKLRSDTKG
-1529 ETQQFKRWFGDW
+1529 FGDTARLEVRGGI
-1541 QKHPSKINPIFLD
+1541 HT
-1554 ADGKPKVFYHGA
+1554 KVEE
-1566 KKNGGF
+1566 
-1572 TVFRNW
+1572 
-1578 QYFTDKKSYAER
+1578 D
-1590 YAERGNSKALYAVY
+1590 
-1604 LTADKVFDTRDAQAR
+1604 
-1619 DIYNSIRSEY
+1619 
-1629 GLSEL
+1629 
-1634 QDTGLPDW
+1634 
-1642 TDGYDISEYLDE
+1642 
-1654 HPELGYDAIILDEG
+1654 
-1668 GDLVDGKPVSRGLS
+1668 VSL
-1682 IVVKDSSQIKSAT
+1682 
-1695 DNIGTFDKGNKDIR
+1695 
-1709 YSEETSEQRENA
+1709 
-1721 LTSFTDDDVKK
+1721 
-1732 YVNKA
+1732 
-1737 VRRFHT
+1737 
-1743 TYSLKKAAYLTTTGS
+1743 
-1758 MLDFSDGQGY
+1758 
-1768 RVQDHREI
+1768 RVQ
-1776 SDILDLPDDAGY
+1776 G
-1788 SDGMIYFMNMG
+1788 
-1799 NIRLQTY
+1799 
-1806 GIDIAAMPNA
+1806 
-1816 KQVSMLRSI
+1816 
-1825 IPSIMRENDGFYLDV
+1825 
-1840 SDSRGNNVFS
+1840 
-1850 REYGEGTSASK
+1850 
-1861 IISDIQNYFNNGTV
+1861 
-1875 PEEQSSLREFMFSQE
+1875 
-1890 SIKVQAK
+1890 
-1897 VTAKYQSE
+1897 
-1905 VDKILKMQNTN
+1905 LK
-1916 PTNLIIGYTP
+1916 
-1926 SLYRELG
+1926 
-1933 MPSIPFV
+1933 
-1940 IGSGHV
+1940 
-1946 YSAAK
+1946 
-1951 TEIEAKQDGNYSK
+1951 
-1964 GIHYHGLG
+1964 
-1972 DALVKNIYSKLQD
+1972 
-1985 PVMIIA
+1985 
-1991 AKDVNKKARPL
+1991 
-2002 RSTHSVVA
+2002 
-2010 IVDVGQAGESLL
+2010 
-2022 LPVEITAERTVN
+2022 
-2034 GEQMD
+2034 
-2039 VNVLSSAYTK
+2039 
-2049 NVAKLIKEAIS
+2049 
-2060 LENIGDVGIYYA
+2060 
-2072 KKEATNLI
+2072 
-2080 PAGVQFPIRI
+2080 
-2090 QEAIASGS
+2090 
-2098 IIRSF
+2098 
-2103 DQKVNRNISK
+2103 
-2113 NTESSQ
+2113 
-2119 FKRWFGD
+2119 
-2126 WQNNPARASKAVNR
+2126 
-2140 DGTPKVLYHY
+2140 
-2150 TDNEFD
+2150 
-2156 TFDISRSGA
+2156 
-2165 NQGKTHGDGI
+2165 
-2175 YLSSNPNEFSY
+2175 
-2186 AGKNRM
+2186 
-2192 QLYAAIFHPFEMQLS
+2192 
-2207 KAEAEKI
+2207 
-2214 YDKYFKPFH
+2214 
-2223 KDTYNTYKPHVI
+2223 
-2235 EKLQS
+2235 
-2240 PTRVFDYLNEAAEKN
+2240 
-2255 NIKTSDILGELG
+2255 
-2267 YDGVHDGSEWVA
+2267 
-2279 FKETQVK
+2279 
-2286 SATDNIGTFD
+2286 
-2296 GANGDIYFS
+2296 FS

-2348 LAEVNRK
+2348 LAETNRK

-2373 NEKKERL
+2373 NEEKERI
-2380 AEKLNRL
+2380 AKKLNRL

-2504 RAENAIASLEKRRGR
+2504 RAENAIASLEKRRGK

-2699 LFWNNLK
+2699 LYWNNLK

-2955 SKSEDGSTRVRDVLG
+2955 SQSEDGSTRVRDVLG

-3072 TKQSIGKTITDLGAE
+3072 TKQSIGKTITDLGAK

-3159 YDSIFARSKIMRE
+3159 YDSIFARSKIMRD

-3404 KDFRRRVIDG
+3404 KDFRRRVIDC

>member
-62 GVDSKYENMQAPG
+62 GADSKYENMQAPG

-124 DKTFSDYFNSS
+124 DKTFSDYFNSVT
-135 AAAGGRDKFNKIV
+135 AAGGREKYNKIV

-162 LNENSKYRDI
+162 LSENSKYRDI

-277 AEEYANNQQRM
+277 AEEYADNQQRM

-308 TDDNGN
+308 TDDNGRT
-314 SGAMSWENLYYER
+314 GAMSWENLYYER

-357 IEKVTD
+357 TEKVTD

-398 KEDGIYGIET
+398 KEDGIYSIET

-415 IKNSDALNKLKE
+415 IKNGDALNKLKE

-441 DYARLQRDKERAAK
+441 DYAKLQRDKERAAK

-473 GKALGGIASAI
+473 GKVLGGIASAI

-516 PINTYDDYATNIS
+516 PINTYDDYTTNIS

-550 ETARKFWTSTYSGV
+550 ETARKFWTSTYSGF

-1117 NGAYDAETNTI
+1117 NGAYDEKTNTI
-1128 YLRADAAYNAAEV
+1128 YLRADATYNATDV
-1141 RGILGHTLAHEI
+1141 RGILGHTLAHEV
-1153 THSIKVWSEADYNV
+1153 THSIKTWSEADYNV
-1167 LTDFIR
+1167 LTDYIR
-1173 DALEADFD
+1173 DALGADFD
-1181 ALVKEKMDKLG
+1181 TLVKEKMDKLG

-1220 AMENASLFVK
+1220 AMENANLFVK
-1230 VVTKVREFIAN
+1230 VVTKVREFVAN

-1287 MRNALAEAENAKT
+1287 MREALAEAENAKT

-1309 QAEKEGVQLSE
+1309 QAEKEGLQLSE
-1320 ETDDKYD
+1320 ETADE
-1327 FTKSFA
+1327 FA
-1333 EQVEDF
+1333 
-1339 KNGKF
+1339 KNEKDAAEKALANMSVKDYNRRGWLR
-1344 PQYDTLLVG
+1344 TLLTREDASKLRSAVAELFINKNRKEFRLKDG
-1353 GTPQKWQ
+1353 SYAVEVNNKIIFVSGTFENPRYESVLVFNTDNATEMEFLKDQFFGSAATTGLSQKDIERFIKQ
-1360 SVGFNALPVTLNQT
+1360 RRNYGQVYGFNAESFKATGRRDFGRAKLRSDTKGFGDTARLEVRDGIHTKAEGSVSLRVQGLKFSEETDSDSSAKTATKLKKEIATLRELVKLQSKLT
-1374 HVDYALNGTKNFNHT
+1374 HGTLYTDASAKRNARELISKYNISNRATGKVAQALKNFYSFIASSEN
-1389 IGEAL
+1389 ISWEDVSREAGNVVDL
-1394 LKNLPEAIKD
+1394 MLENENALPEED
-1404 PIAII
+1404 
-1409 QSQSKGHS
+1409 
-1417 DRAMV
+1417 
-1422 IFDFKHNGSQV
+1422 
-1433 ISAIEIDGTG
+1433 
-1443 RTNNIVIDS
+1443 
-1452 NAMTTIFAKKNSLSQ
+1452 
-1467 LKSAIEHTNK
+1467 
-1477 GAVEL
+1477 
-1482 FYWDKNRAVT
+1482 
-1492 LLQRAGLQLPSAL
+1492 
-1505 PHDGSVNSIRDSK
+1505 
-1518 SNVKTKFENVT
+1518 
-1529 ETQQFKRWFGDW
+1529 
-1541 QKHPSKINPIFLD
+1541 
-1554 ADGKPKVFYHGA
+1554 
-1566 KKNGGF
+1566 
-1572 TVFRNW
+1572 
-1578 QYFTDKKSYAER
+1578 AER
-1590 YAERGNSKALYAVY
+1590 YSEIKRKLR
-1604 LTADKVFDTRDAQAR
+1604 DT
-1619 DIYNSIRSEY
+1619 
-1629 GLSEL
+1629 
-1634 QDTGLPDW
+1634 
-1642 TDGYDISEYLDE
+1642 
-1654 HPELGYDAIILDEG
+1654 
-1668 GDLVDGKPVSRGLS
+1668 K
-1682 IVVKDSSQIKSAT
+1682 
-1695 DNIGTFDKGNKDIR
+1695 
-1709 YSEETSEQRENA
+1709 
-1721 LTSFTDDDVKK
+1721 
-1732 YVNKA
+1732 
-1737 VRRFHT
+1737 
-1743 TYSLKKAAYLTTTGS
+1743 
-1758 MLDFSDGQGY
+1758 
-1768 RVQDHREI
+1768 
-1776 SDILDLPDDAGY
+1776 
-1788 SDGMIYFMNMG
+1788 
-1799 NIRLQTY
+1799 
-1806 GIDIAAMPNA
+1806 
-1816 KQVSMLRSI
+1816 
-1825 IPSIMRENDGFYLDV
+1825 
-1840 SDSRGNNVFS
+1840 
-1850 REYGEGTSASK
+1850 
-1861 IISDIQNYFNNGTV
+1861 
-1875 PEEQSSLREFMFSQE
+1875 
-1890 SIKVQAK
+1890 
-1897 VTAKYQSE
+1897 
-1905 VDKILKMQNTN
+1905 
-1916 PTNLIIGYTP
+1916 
-1926 SLYRELG
+1926 
-1933 MPSIPFV
+1933 
-1940 IGSGHV
+1940 
-1946 YSAAK
+1946 
-1951 TEIEAKQDGNYSK
+1951 
-1964 GIHYHGLG
+1964 
-1972 DALVKNIYSKLQD
+1972 
-1985 PVMIIA
+1985 
-1991 AKDVNKKARPL
+1991 
-2002 RSTHSVVA
+2002 
-2010 IVDVGQAGESLL
+2010 
-2022 LPVEITAERTVN
+2022 
-2034 GEQMD
+2034 
-2039 VNVLSSAYTK
+2039 
-2049 NVAKLIKEAIS
+2049 
-2060 LENIGDVGIYYA
+2060 
-2072 KKEATNLI
+2072 
-2080 PAGVQFPIRI
+2080 
-2090 QEAIASGS
+2090 
-2098 IIRSF
+2098 
-2103 DQKVNRNISK
+2103 
-2113 NTESSQ
+2113 
-2119 FKRWFGD
+2119 
-2126 WQNNPARASKAVNR
+2126 
-2140 DGTPKVLYHY
+2140 
-2150 TDNEFD
+2150 
-2156 TFDISRSGA
+2156 
-2165 NQGKTHGDGI
+2165 
-2175 YLSSNPNEFSY
+2175 
-2186 AGKNRM
+2186 
-2192 QLYAAIFHPFEMQLS
+2192 
-2207 KAEAEKI
+2207 
-2214 YDKYFKPFH
+2214 
-2223 KDTYNTYKPHVI
+2223 
-2235 EKLQS
+2235 
-2240 PTRVFDYLNEAAEKN
+2240 
-2255 NIKTSDILGELG
+2255 
-2267 YDGVHDGSEWVA
+2267 
-2279 FKETQVK
+2279 
-2286 SATDNIGTFD
+2286 
-2296 GANGDIYFS
+2296 IYFS
-2305 EETETSRDTLV
+2305 ENVVSELKSIYGKDVFTEKLFGKVGYTTRQGEGIELDVIYQELSDSYPDIFPAVGSDTQEAAEFIEV
-2316 SDMEAVAETD
+2316 VDRITKKREAVHATDLLTKEQKAFAEADMIYDVYDSYFSASDYETVAD
-2326 EEKSFVEK
+2326 KWSRKVE
-2334 LKSEVKK
+2334 LE
-2341 ANALQKE
+2341 
-2348 LAEVNRK
+2348 K
-2355 IKEISFTK
+2355 IKTLEAKRKTAEAK
-2363 GTDRSALPSL
+2363 AELRQAMKDAAK
-2373 NEKKERL
+2373 EKQE
-2380 AEKLNRL
+2380 
-2387 DSKFYGYRGY
+2387 
-2397 DTFKTL
+2397 
-2403 AERKSKEAVIAEK
+2403 
-2416 LRSKAAL
+2416 AL

-2441 AQREENRRRREIV
+2441 AQREEDRRRREIV

-2504 RAENAIASLEKRRGR
+2504 RAENAIASLEKRRGK

-2539 GSKDYADADA
+2539 GSKDYADADV

-2699 LFWNNLK
+2699 LYWNNLK

-2891 TIDPKNN
+2891 TIDPKKN

-3072 TKQSIGKTITDLGAE
+3072 TKQSIGKTITDLGAK

-3159 YDSIFARSKIMRE
+3159 YDSIFARSKIMRDGKAFE
-3172 GNVFSKFITQ
+3172 KFITQ
-3182 FMAEPITT
+3182 FMAEPMTT

-3336 DFRAIYRTITTE
+3336 DFRAIYRTIATE

-3404 KDFRRRVIDG
+3404 KDFRRRVIDC

-3458 VSAENKALKDSA
+3458 VSAENKALKNSA
-3470 DEDEDVDTV
+3470 DEDVDTV

>member
-12 KSAGGRFEATSNF
+12 KSAGGRFDATSNF
-25 GVDDTVISSR
+25 GVNDTVISSR
-35 VNAISRDIESLY
+35 VNAISKDIESLY

-57 SKYVL
+57 GKYVL

-107 AALQNVNSIIDT
+107 AALQKVNSIIDT

-124 DKTFSDYFNSS
+124 DKTFSDYFNSLAS
-135 AAAGGRDKFNKIV
+135 AGGRDKFNKIV

-162 LNENSKYRDI
+162 LSENSKYRDI

-202 SEDKDYLSSLLL
+202 SEEKDYLSSLLM

-228 RKIKDKGNPS
+228 RKIKDKGSPS
-238 YKQKIALGEIDRL
+238 YKQKIAMEEIDRL
-251 TKRNEELIKLAEA
+251 TKKNEELIKLAEA

-277 AEEYANNQQRM
+277 AEEYADNQQRM

-308 TDDNGN
+308 TDDNG
-314 SGAMSWENLYYER
+314 SAAAMSWENLYYER

-357 IEKVTD
+357 IEKVTE
-363 AMQWLSENSTV
+363 AMQWLEQNSTV

-398 KEDGIYGIET
+398 KEDGIYSIET

-441 DYARLQRDKERAAK
+441 DYAKLQRDKERAAK

-769 GKSIA
+769 GKSIV

-779 KNVLEIAEKRGFD
+779 KNVLELAEKRGFD

-859 TGTADVSAISALS
+859 TGTADVSAIYALS

-917 KAYNASSIYGIKREG
+917 KAYNASSIYGIKRES

-1052 IKARAERVIQERGR
+1052 IKARAEQVIQERGR

-1117 NGAYDAETNTI
+1117 NGAYDEKTNTI
-1128 YLRADAAYNAAEV
+1128 YLRADATYNATDV
-1141 RGILGHTLAHEI
+1141 RGILGHTLAHEV
-1153 THSIKVWSEADYNV
+1153 THSIKTWSEADYNV
-1167 LTDFIR
+1167 LTDYIR

-1192 MSYAMASDEVIAD
+1192 MSYVMASDEVIAD

-1220 AMENASLFVK
+1220 ATENASLFVK
-1230 VVTKVREFIAN
+1230 VVTKVREFIVN

-1309 QAEKEGVQLSE
+1309 QAEKEGLQLSE
-1320 ETDDKYD
+1320 ETDNKYD

-1389 IGEAL
+1389 IGKAL

-1654 HPELGYDAIILDEG
+1654 HPEFGYDAIILDEG

-1850 REYGEGTSASK
+1850 REYGEGTSTSK
-1861 IISDIQNYFNNGTV
+1861 IISDIQNYFKDGTI
-1875 PEEQSSLREFMFSQE
+1875 PKEQSDLREFMFSEETSEEFAENEKSAIEKALANMSVKDYNRRGWLRTLLTREDASKLNSAVAETFTGKRRDIRLKDGSYAVEVNNKIVFVSGTFENPRYE
-1890 SIKVQAK
+1890 SVLVFNTDNATDMEFFRDYFFDNISVNELSISDIQRRIKQRRNYGQVYGFNAEDYKASGKRDFGRAK
-1897 VTAKYQSE
+1897 
-1905 VDKILKMQNTN
+1905 L
-1916 PTNLIIGYTP
+1916 
-1926 SLYRELG
+1926 R
-1933 MPSIPFV
+1933 
-1940 IGSGHV
+1940 SG
-1946 YSAAK
+1946 
-1951 TEIEAKQDGNYSK
+1951 SK
-1964 GIHYHGLG
+1964 G
-1972 DALVKNIYSKLQD
+1972 
-1985 PVMIIA
+1985 
-1991 AKDVNKKARPL
+1991 
-2002 RSTHSVVA
+2002 
-2010 IVDVGQAGESLL
+2010 
-2022 LPVEITAERTVN
+2022 
-2034 GEQMD
+2034 
-2039 VNVLSSAYTK
+2039 
-2049 NVAKLIKEAIS
+2049 
-2060 LENIGDVGIYYA
+2060 
-2072 KKEATNLI
+2072 
-2080 PAGVQFPIRI
+2080 
-2090 QEAIASGS
+2090 
-2098 IIRSF
+2098 
-2103 DQKVNRNISK
+2103 
-2113 NTESSQ
+2113 
-2119 FKRWFGD
+2119 FGD
-2126 WQNNPARASKAVNR
+2126 TARLEVR
-2140 DGTPKVLYHY
+2140 DGIHTKDEGNVS
-2150 TDNEFD
+2150 
-2156 TFDISRSGA
+2156 SRV
-2165 NQGKTHGDGI
+2165 QGLK
-2175 YLSSNPNEFSY
+2175 
-2186 AGKNRM
+2186 
-2192 QLYAAIFHPFEMQLS
+2192 
-2207 KAEAEKI
+2207 
-2214 YDKYFKPFH
+2214 
-2223 KDTYNTYKPHVI
+2223 
-2235 EKLQS
+2235 
-2240 PTRVFDYLNEAAEKN
+2240 
-2255 NIKTSDILGELG
+2255 
-2267 YDGVHDGSEWVA
+2267 
-2279 FKETQVK
+2279 
-2286 SATDNIGTFD
+2286 
-2296 GANGDIYFS
+2296 FS

-2373 NEKKERL
+2373 NEEKERL
-2380 AEKLNRL
+2380 AKKLNRL

-2403 AERKSKEAVIAEK
+2403 AERKSKEVVIAER
-2416 LRSKAAL
+2416 LRGKEAL

-2504 RAENAIASLEKRRGR
+2504 RAENTIASLENRRGK

-2699 LFWNNLK
+2699 LYWNNLK

-2861 NAVSMKLY
+2861 NAVSLKLY

-2891 TIDPKNN
+2891 TIDPKKN

-3072 TKQSIGKTITDLGAE
+3072 TKQSIGKTITDLGAK

-3182 FMAEPITT
+3182 FMAEPMTT

-3217 ASQIFTAAI
+3217 ANAIFTAAI

-3306 KNAKER
+3306 KNAEER

-3360 ADTAWKNGLSRNL
+3360 ADTAWKNRLSRNL

-3534 LSGHYRDL
+3534 LFGHYRDL

>member
-35 VNAISRDIESLY
+35 VNAISKDIESLY

-107 AALQNVNSIIDT
+107 AALQKVNSIIDT

-148 EERAAAQSALKKAG
+148 EERAAAQSTLKKAG
-162 LNENSKYRDI
+162 LSENSKYRDI

-202 SEDKDYLSSLLL
+202 SEEKDYLSSLLL

-228 RKIKDKGNPS
+228 RKIKDKGSPS
-238 YKQKIALGEIDRL
+238 YKQKIAMEEIDRL
-251 TKRNEELIKLAEA
+251 TKKNEELIKLAEA

-277 AEEYANNQQRM
+277 AEEYADNQQRM

-296 NDYAGRDVAYYY
+296 SDYAGRDVAYYY
-308 TDDNGN
+308 TDDNGIN
-314 SGAMSWENLYYER
+314 AMSWENLYYER

-357 IEKVTD
+357 IEKVTE
-363 AMQWLSENSTV
+363 AMQWLEQNSTV

-398 KEDGIYGIET
+398 EEDGIYSIET
-408 KNRINSE
+408 KNWINSE

-441 DYARLQRDKERAAK
+441 DYAKLQRDKKRAAK

-550 ETARKFWTSTYSGV
+550 ETARKIWTSTYSGV

-1081 SGAKNVARTLAK
+1081 SGVKNVARTLAK

-1117 NGAYDAETNTI
+1117 NGAYDEKTNTI
-1128 YLRADAAYNAAEV
+1128 YLRADATYNATDV
-1141 RGILGHTLAHEI
+1141 RGILGHTLAHEV
-1153 THSIKVWSEADYNV
+1153 THSIKTWSEADYNV
-1167 LTDFIR
+1167 LTDYIR

-1220 AMENASLFVK
+1220 ATENASLFVK

-1287 MRNALAEAENAKT
+1287 MRDALAEAENAKT

-1320 ETDDKYD
+1320 EEQNDGNTEKISEETKGKIKFDAKTDSASPAFSEETWRESDYVQHRNEAAKALSTALGVSKAKALKY
-1327 FTKSFA
+1327 
-1333 EQVEDF
+1333 
-1339 KNGKF
+1339 
-1344 PQYDTLLVG
+1344 
-1353 GTPQKWQ
+1353 
-1360 SVGFNALPVTLNQT
+1360 
-1374 HVDYALNGTKNFNHT
+1374 
-1389 IGEAL
+1389 
-1394 LKNLPEAIKD
+1394 
-1404 PIAII
+1404 
-1409 QSQSKGHS
+1409 
-1417 DRAMV
+1417 
-1422 IFDFKHNGSQV
+1422 
-1433 ISAIEIDGTG
+1433 ID
-1443 RTNNIVIDS
+1443 D
-1452 NAMTTIFAKKNSLSQ
+1452 
-1467 LKSAIEHTNK
+1467 
-1477 GAVEL
+1477 
-1482 FYWDKNRAVT
+1482 
-1492 LLQRAGLQLPSAL
+1492 
-1505 PHDGSVNSIRDSK
+1505 VNSIAKTIADDRVRLDYRASSFGSAFV
-1518 SNVKTKFENVT
+1518 SNAEYGGSFDYTTLCK
-1529 ETQQFKRWFGDW
+1529 KRRIYTGTFSEI
-1541 QKHPSKINPIFLD
+1541 QKRL
-1554 ADGKPKVFYHGA
+1554 
-1566 KKNGGF
+1566 
-1572 TVFRNW
+1572 RN
-1578 QYFTDKKSYAER
+1578 TA
-1590 YAERGNSKALYAVY
+1590 
-1604 LTADKVFDTRDAQAR
+1604 LTADEILDLRNMLIAAGYEATCGLCYVEGSRAQMGKFAKEFINLYKRDNPNAWIPDMADVNTPDGVEQMRINHPEAYESYEYFWNHYGKLKDSDKALFASQQKPKLYESRKAYRNEIKKLFKSDSSIERKNLNGGIRMQSFSDFEIVHLIDTMQVIMDMSEVGLTGQAYTKVPEFAKAFG
-1619 DIYNSIRSEY
+1619 N
-1629 GLSEL
+1629 
-1634 QDTGLPDW
+1634 TGLKINLSLIAKGVDENGRLIFDDREGMPHDTAFELRDQYSENVGTILVTFTDEQAFAAMADDRIDFIIPFHRSQW
-1642 TDGYDISEYLDE
+1642 KKGQYNAMGLPKGTKDYTYVQNEKLIKKTYHEYRGRQVLDKATNYMPNEYWDFSKSGRENAEAYLDMCAKNNKRPKFYKFLDYDGNGRYSLKTDGSTDGYWKLLIDFKM
-1654 HPELGYDAIILDEG
+1654 YDN
-1668 GDLVDGKPVSRGLS
+1668 DGNGSP
-1682 IVVKDSSQIKSAT
+1682 Q
-1695 DNIGTFDKGNKDIR
+1695 
-1709 YSEETSEQRENA
+1709 
-1721 LTSFTDDDVKK
+1721 
-1732 YVNKA
+1732 KA
-1737 VRRFHT
+1737 VRPDFNMEESR
-1743 TYSLKKAAYLTTTGS
+1743 K
-1758 MLDFSDGQGY
+1758 MLDEYTGGHQSYPVANDVVDKFVDKYKSE
-1768 RVQDHREI
+1768 HE
-1776 SDILDLPDDAGY
+1776 
-1788 SDGMIYFMNMG
+1788 GM
-1799 NIRLQTY
+1799 Q
-1806 GIDIAAMPNA
+1806 
-1816 KQVSMLRSI
+1816 
-1825 IPSIMRENDGFYLDV
+1825 
-1840 SDSRGNNVFS
+1840 
-1850 REYGEGTSASK
+1850 
-1861 IISDIQNYFNNGTV
+1861 
-1875 PEEQSSLREFMFSQE
+1875 FSQE

-1951 TEIEAKQDGNYSK
+1951 TEIEAKQDGNYRK

-1972 DALVKNIYSKLQD
+1972 DTLVKNIYSKLQD

-1991 AKDVNKKARPL
+1991 AKDVNKKARTL

-2150 TDNEFD
+2150 TDNVFSI
-2156 TFDISRSGA
+2156 FDISRSGA

-2267 YDGVHDGSEWVA
+2267 YDGVHDGPEWVA

-2348 LAEVNRK
+2348 LDEVNRK

-2363 GTDRSALPSL
+2363 GADRSALPSL
-2373 NEKKERL
+2373 NEEKERI
-2380 AEKLNRL
+2380 AKKLNRL

-2403 AERKSKEAVIAEK
+2403 AERKSKEAVIAER
-2416 LRSKAAL
+2416 LRGKEAL

-2504 RAENAIASLEKRRGR
+2504 RAENAIASLEKRRGK

-2687 FVRGAKDRTANM
+2687 FVRGAKDRTVNM
-2699 LFWNNLK
+2699 LYWNNLK

-2891 TIDPKNN
+2891 TIDPKKN

-3072 TKQSIGKTITDLGAE
+3072 TKQSIGKTITDLGAK
-3087 GNTFGH
+3087 GNTLGH

-3159 YDSIFARSKIMRE
+3159 YDSIFARSKIMRDGKAFE
-3172 GNVFSKFITQ
+3172 KFITQ
-3182 FMAEPITT
+3182 FMAEPMTT
-3190 LNMAYDGIR
+3190 LNMAYDGVR
-3199 HLMNGEKGKAA
+3199 LLLNGEKGKAA

-3248 AFIENSI
+3248 ALIENSI

-3336 DFRAIYRTITTE
+3336 DFRAIYRTIATE

-3404 KDFRRRVIDG
+3404 KDFRRRVIDC

>member
-107 AALQNVNSIIDT
+107 AALQKVNSIIDT

-148 EERAAAQSALKKAG
+148 EERAAAQSTLKKAG
-162 LNENSKYRDI
+162 LSENSKYRDI

-202 SEDKDYLSSLLL
+202 SEDKDYLSSLLM

-228 RKIKDKGNPS
+228 RKIKDKGSPS
-238 YKQKIALGEIDRL
+238 YKQKIAMEEIDRL
-251 TKRNEELIKLAEA
+251 TKKNEELIKLAEA

-277 AEEYANNQQRM
+277 AEEYADNQQRM

-296 NDYAGRDVAYYY
+296 NEYAGRDVAYYY
-308 TDDNGN
+308 TDDNGIN
-314 SGAMSWENLYYER
+314 AMSWENLYYER

-357 IEKVTD
+357 IEKVTE
-363 AMQWLSENSTV
+363 AMQWLEQNSTV

-398 KEDGIYGIET
+398 EEDGIYSIET
-408 KNRINSE
+408 KNWINSE

-441 DYARLQRDKERAAK
+441 DYAKLQRDKERAAK

-917 KAYNASSIYGIKREG
+917 KSYNASSIYGIKREG

-1117 NGAYDAETNTI
+1117 NGAYDEKTNTI
-1128 YLRADAAYNAAEV
+1128 YLRADAAYNATDV
-1141 RGILGHTLAHEI
+1141 RGILGHTLAHEV
-1153 THSIKVWSEADYNV
+1153 THSIKTWSEADYNV
-1167 LTDFIR
+1167 LTDYIR

-1220 AMENASLFVK
+1220 AMENANLFVK

-1241 LRKAQTDMYDGNE
+1241 LRKAQTDMYGGSE

-1287 MRNALAEAENAKT
+1287 MRDALAEAENAKT
-1300 RENLDVLEK
+1300 RENLDILEK
-1309 QAEKEGVQLSE
+1309 QAEKEGLQLSE
-1320 ETDDKYD
+1320 EIGDRYADYDKPITVSDVDTLRSIGRKSINSFTSEDIQKAAKWAYK
-1327 FTKSFA
+1327 FYKELGTKSPF
-1333 EQVEDF
+1333 F
-1339 KNGKF
+1339 
-1344 PQYDTLLVG
+1344 
-1353 GTPQKWQ
+1353 
-1360 SVGFNALPVTLNQT
+1360 
-1374 HVDYALNGTKNFNHT
+1374 
-1389 IGEAL
+1389 
-1394 LKNLPEAIKD
+1394 
-1404 PIAII
+1404 
-1409 QSQSKGHS
+1409 
-1417 DRAMV
+1417 RA
-1422 IFDFKHNGSQV
+1422 
-1433 ISAIEIDGTG
+1433 
-1443 RTNNIVIDS
+1443 
-1452 NAMTTIFAKKNSLSQ
+1452 
-1467 LKSAIEHTNK
+1467 
-1477 GAVEL
+1477 
-1482 FYWDKNRAVT
+1482 
-1492 LLQRAGLQLPSAL
+1492 
-1505 PHDGSVNSIRDSK
+1505 
-1518 SNVKTKFENVT
+1518 
-1529 ETQQFKRWFGDW
+1529 WFGDW
-1541 QKHPSKINPIFLD
+1541 RAHETQNTIAYVEHKGDSRGEKINKDTGWSINRSAKISREIHNSAASISGRYYLKYIDELIQNSVLLD
-1554 ADGKPKVFYHGA
+1554 TKISNNGNQNSVFFHSLYGVVKENGHNTVVKLIVEEQEIPVKGDVKRAYKLVDIENHQPGVKGSGAALTSSLVADDITTVSDLYSFVKRFDKNFTAAHEVNSALLNEDGTPKVFYHGA

-1682 IVVKDSSQIKSAT
+1682 IVVKDSSQ
-1695 DNIGTFDKGNKDIR
+1695 
-1709 YSEETSEQRENA
+1709 
-1721 LTSFTDDDVKK
+1721 
-1732 YVNKA
+1732 
-1737 VRRFHT
+1737 
-1743 TYSLKKAAYLTTTGS
+1743 
-1758 MLDFSDGQGY
+1758 
-1768 RVQDHREI
+1768 
-1776 SDILDLPDDAGY
+1776 
-1788 SDGMIYFMNMG
+1788 
-1799 NIRLQTY
+1799 
-1806 GIDIAAMPNA
+1806 
-1816 KQVSMLRSI
+1816 
-1825 IPSIMRENDGFYLDV
+1825 
-1840 SDSRGNNVFS
+1840 
-1850 REYGEGTSASK
+1850 
-1861 IISDIQNYFNNGTV
+1861 
-1875 PEEQSSLREFMFSQE
+1875 
-1890 SIKVQAK
+1890 
-1897 VTAKYQSE
+1897 
-1905 VDKILKMQNTN
+1905 
-1916 PTNLIIGYTP
+1916 
-1926 SLYRELG
+1926 
-1933 MPSIPFV
+1933 
-1940 IGSGHV
+1940 
-1946 YSAAK
+1946 
-1951 TEIEAKQDGNYSK
+1951 
-1964 GIHYHGLG
+1964 
-1972 DALVKNIYSKLQD
+1972 
-1985 PVMIIA
+1985 
-1991 AKDVNKKARPL
+1991 
-2002 RSTHSVVA
+2002 
-2010 IVDVGQAGESLL
+2010 
-2022 LPVEITAERTVN
+2022 
-2034 GEQMD
+2034 
-2039 VNVLSSAYTK
+2039 
-2049 NVAKLIKEAIS
+2049 
-2060 LENIGDVGIYYA
+2060 
-2072 KKEATNLI
+2072 
-2080 PAGVQFPIRI
+2080 
-2090 QEAIASGS
+2090 
-2098 IIRSF
+2098 
-2103 DQKVNRNISK
+2103 
-2113 NTESSQ
+2113 
-2119 FKRWFGD
+2119 
-2126 WQNNPARASKAVNR
+2126 
-2140 DGTPKVLYHY
+2140 
-2150 TDNEFD
+2150 
-2156 TFDISRSGA
+2156 
-2165 NQGKTHGDGI
+2165 
-2175 YLSSNPNEFSY
+2175 
-2186 AGKNRM
+2186 
-2192 QLYAAIFHPFEMQLS
+2192 
-2207 KAEAEKI
+2207 
-2214 YDKYFKPFH
+2214 
-2223 KDTYNTYKPHVI
+2223 
-2235 EKLQS
+2235 
-2240 PTRVFDYLNEAAEKN
+2240 
-2255 NIKTSDILGELG
+2255 
-2267 YDGVHDGSEWVA
+2267 
-2279 FKETQVK
+2279 VK

-2305 EETETSRDTLV
+2305 EETESDSSAKNAAKLKKEIATLRELVKLQSKLTRGTLYTDASAKRNARELISKYNISNRATGKVAQALKNFYSFIASSENISWEDVSREAGNVVDLMLENENALPEENAERYSELKSRLRDTKIYFSENVV
-2316 SDMEAVAETD
+2316 SELKSIYGKDVFTEKLFGKVGYTTRQGEGIELDVIYQELSDSYPDIFPAVDSDTQEAAEFIERVDRITKKREAVHATDLLTKEQKAFAEADMIYDVYDSYFSASDYETVAD
-2326 EEKSFVEK
+2326 KWSRKVE
-2334 LKSEVKK
+2334 LE
-2341 ANALQKE
+2341 
-2348 LAEVNRK
+2348 K
-2355 IKEISFTK
+2355 IKTLEAKRKTAEAK
-2363 GTDRSALPSL
+2363 AELRQAMKDAAK
-2373 NEKKERL
+2373 EKQE
-2380 AEKLNRL
+2380 
-2387 DSKFYGYRGY
+2387 
-2397 DTFKTL
+2397 
-2403 AERKSKEAVIAEK
+2403 
-2416 LRSKAAL
+2416 AL

-2441 AQREENRRRREIV
+2441 AQREEDRRRREIV

-2699 LFWNNLK
+2699 LYWNNLK

-3043 EAQQRKSLAEMT
+3043 EAQQRKSFAEMT

-3072 TKQSIGKTITDLGAE
+3072 TKQSIGKTITDLGAK

-3114 WMWIWNACRNEA
+3114 WLWIWNACRNEA

-3159 YDSIFARSKIMRE
+3159 YDSIFARPKIMRDGKAFE
-3172 GNVFSKFITQ
+3172 KFITQ
-3182 FMAEPITT
+3182 FMAEPMTT
-3190 LNMAYDGIR
+3190 LNMAYDGVR
-3199 HLMNGEKGKAA
+3199 LLLNGEKGKAA

-3336 DFRAIYRTITTE
+3336 DFRAIYRTIATE

-3553 IADILGD
+3553 IADILGY

>member
-35 VNAISRDIESLY
+35 VNAISKDIESLY

-398 KEDGIYGIET
+398 KEDGIYSIET

-441 DYARLQRDKERAAK
+441 DYAKLQRDKERAAK

-550 ETARKFWTSTYSGV
+550 ERARKFWTSTYSGV

-887 ALEAVQKR
+887 ALEAVQKH

-1220 AMENASLFVK
+1220 AMENANLFVK

-1287 MRNALAEAENAKT
+1287 MRDALAEAENAKT

-1309 QAEKEGVQLSE
+1309 QAEKEGLQLSE

-1654 HPELGYDAIILDEG
+1654 HPEFGYDAIILDEG

-1850 REYGEGTSASK
+1850 REYGEGTSTSK
-1861 IISDIQNYFNNGTV
+1861 IISDIQNYFKDGTI
-1875 PEEQSSLREFMFSQE
+1875 PKEQSDLREFMFSE
-1890 SIKVQAK
+1890 E
-1897 VTAKYQSE
+1897 TSE
-1905 VDKILKMQNTN
+1905 EFAENEKSAIEKALANMSVKDYNRRGWARTLLT
-1916 PTNLIIGYTP
+1916 
-1926 SLYRELG
+1926 REDASKL
-1933 MPSIPFV
+1933 
-1940 IGSGHV
+1940 
-1946 YSAAK
+1946 YSAVA
-1951 TEIEAKQDGNYSK
+1951 ELFA
-1964 GIHYHGLG
+1964 
-1972 DALVKNIYSKLQD
+1972 
-1985 PVMIIA
+1985 
-1991 AKDVNKKARPL
+1991 NKKRKEFRLKDGSYAVEVNNKIIFVSGTFENPRYE
-2002 RSTHSVVA
+2002 SVLVFNTDNA
-2010 IVDVGQAGESLL
+2010 TDMEALKYYFFGDTATNDLTVKDIKRFINQRRNYGQVYGF
-2022 LPVEITAERTVN
+2022 N
-2034 GEQMD
+2034 GEDYKASGKRDFGRAKLRNGTKGFGDISQFEVRD
-2039 VNVLSSAYTK
+2039 GVYTK
-2049 NVAKLIKEAIS
+2049 DEGNVS
-2060 LENIGDVGIYYA
+2060 LR
-2072 KKEATNLI
+2072 
-2080 PAGVQFPIRI
+2080 VQ
-2090 QEAIASGS
+2090 GL
-2098 IIRSF
+2098 
-2103 DQKVNRNISK
+2103 K
-2113 NTESSQ
+2113 
-2119 FKRWFGD
+2119 
-2126 WQNNPARASKAVNR
+2126 
-2140 DGTPKVLYHY
+2140 
-2150 TDNEFD
+2150 
-2156 TFDISRSGA
+2156 
-2165 NQGKTHGDGI
+2165 
-2175 YLSSNPNEFSY
+2175 
-2186 AGKNRM
+2186 
-2192 QLYAAIFHPFEMQLS
+2192 
-2207 KAEAEKI
+2207 
-2214 YDKYFKPFH
+2214 
-2223 KDTYNTYKPHVI
+2223 
-2235 EKLQS
+2235 
-2240 PTRVFDYLNEAAEKN
+2240 
-2255 NIKTSDILGELG
+2255 
-2267 YDGVHDGSEWVA
+2267 
-2279 FKETQVK
+2279 
-2286 SATDNIGTFD
+2286 
-2296 GANGDIYFS
+2296 FS

-2348 LAEVNRK
+2348 LAETNRK

-2373 NEKKERL
+2373 NEEKERL
-2380 AEKLNRL
+2380 AKKLNRL

-2479 ALRDIVKA
+2479 AMRDIVKA

-2549 RMGQLKQDFDSYNS
+2549 RMRQLKQDFDSYNS

-2699 LFWNNLK
+2699 LYWNNLK

-2861 NAVSMKLY
+2861 NAVSLKLY

-2992 DLAYMRLFSAVKAA
+2992 DLVYMRLFSAVKAA

-3072 TKQSIGKTITDLGAE
+3072 TKQSIGKTITDLGAK

-3159 YDSIFARSKIMRE
+3159 YDSIFARSKIMRDGKAFE
-3172 GNVFSKFITQ
+3172 KFITQ
-3182 FMAEPITT
+3182 FMAEPMTT

-3507 YRLKVDYYKEKEAD
+3507 YRLKVDYYKKKEAD

>member
-35 VNAISRDIESLY
+35 VNAISKDIESLY

-135 AAAGGRDKFNKIV
+135 AAAGGRDKYNKIV

-308 TDDNGN
+308 TDDNG
-314 SGAMSWENLYYER
+314 SAAAMSWENLYYER

-398 KEDGIYGIET
+398 KEDGIYSIET

-441 DYARLQRDKERAAK
+441 DYAKLQRDKERAAK

-516 PINTYDDYATNIS
+516 PINTYDDYVTNIS
-529 GEIIGA
+529 SEIIGT

-550 ETARKFWTSTYSGV
+550 ERARKFWTSTYSGF

-859 TGTADVSAISALS
+859 TGTADVSAISVLS
-872 ANGVLTEENVEKVFE
+872 ANGVLTEENVGKVFE

-917 KAYNASSIYGIKREG
+917 KAYNASSIYGIRREG

-947 GEFGLTSKDKTLF
+947 SEFGLTSKDKTLF

-1006 AKNGERVAGYKS
+1006 AKNSERVAGYKS
-1018 RIYFTQNAEVN
+1018 RIYFTQDAEVN

-1052 IKARAERVIQERGR
+1052 IKASAERVIQERGR

-1220 AMENASLFVK
+1220 AMENANLFVK

-1241 LRKAQTDMYDGNE
+1241 LRKAQTDMYGGNE

-1261 KLREALK
+1261 KLKEALK
-1268 SLEEVQEVFDN
+1268 SLEEVQKVFDN

-1287 MRNALAEAENAKT
+1287 MRDALAEAENAKT

-1309 QAEKEGVQLSE
+1309 QAEKEGVQFSE
-1320 ETDDKYD
+1320 ETNFDNSSTQKKIYD
-1327 FTKSFA
+1327 IIKSGMEDEDGKSFDQRFRDIQEA
-1333 EQVEDF
+1333 CREMSQEELQLYRERRAKLDERVRTGLEGYFRRRILSGSGSDGNVNALTLSYKAGNRF
-1339 KNGKF
+1339 RILTVDAVTFHDVFEICRCFLKNGE
-1344 PQYDTLLVG
+1344 LVDLHG
-1353 GTPQKWQ
+1353 
-1360 SVGFNALPVTLNQT
+1360 
-1374 HVDYALNGTKNFNHT
+1374 
-1389 IGEAL
+1389 
-1394 LKNLPEAIKD
+1394 IK
-1404 PIAII
+1404 
-1409 QSQSKGHS
+1409 
-1417 DRAMV
+1417 
-1422 IFDFKHNGSQV
+1422 
-1433 ISAIEIDGTG
+1433 T
-1443 RTNNIVIDS
+1443 
-1452 NAMTTIFAKKNSLSQ
+1452 
-1467 LKSAIEHTNK
+1467 
-1477 GAVEL
+1477 
-1482 FYWDKNRAVT
+1482 
-1492 LLQRAGLQLPSAL
+1492 
-1505 PHDGSVNSIRDSK
+1505 
-1518 SNVKTKFENVT
+1518 
-1529 ETQQFKRWFGDW
+1529 
-1541 QKHPSKINPIFLD
+1541 
-1554 ADGKPKVFYHGA
+1554 
-1566 KKNGGF
+1566 
-1572 TVFRNW
+1572 
-1578 QYFTDKKSYAER
+1578 
-1590 YAERGNSKALYAVY
+1590 
-1604 LTADKVFDTRDAQAR
+1604 TAD
-1619 DIYNSIRSEY
+1619 SIGYEDMTNY
-1629 GLSEL
+1629 I
-1634 QDTGLPDW
+1634 
-1642 TDGYDISEYLDE
+1642 TDDGMS
-1654 HPELGYDAIILDEG
+1654 GFAITKD
-1668 GDLVDGKPVSRGLS
+1668 GDLVSVYNLGTKRGFLGA
-1682 IVVKDSSQIKSAT
+1682 IAPVVKERTSTLDCYMSPNQPLSEIYERKFGFKIASVMDYNMEYDH
-1695 DNIGTFDKGNKDIR
+1695 DNIAKNHHNPQIAFM
-1709 YSEETSEQRENA
+1709 
-1721 LTSFTDDDVKK
+1721 
-1732 YVNKA
+1732 VN
-1737 VRRFHT
+1737 
-1743 TYSLKKAAYLTTTGS
+1743 
-1758 MLDFSDGQGY
+1758 
-1768 RVQDHREI
+1768 
-1776 SDILDLPDDAGY
+1776 
-1788 SDGMIYFMNMG
+1788 
-1799 NIRLQTY
+1799 
-1806 GIDIAAMPNA
+1806 
-1816 KQVSMLRSI
+1816 
-1825 IPSIMRENDGFYLDV
+1825 
-1840 SDSRGNNVFS
+1840 SDSDVQTRHFS
-1850 REYGEGTSASK
+1850 KDDYDGAK
-1861 IISDIQNYFNNGTV
+1861 NYQL
-1875 PEEQSSLREFMFSQE
+1875 EQ
-1890 SIKVQAK
+1890 A
-1897 VTAKYQSE
+1897 SE
-1905 VDKILKMQNTN
+1905 VQ
-1916 PTNLIIGYTP
+1916 Y
-1926 SLYRELG
+1926 
-1933 MPSIPFV
+1933 
-1940 IGSGHV
+1940 
-1946 YSAAK
+1946 
-1951 TEIEAKQDGNYSK
+1951 
-1964 GIHYHGLG
+1964 
-1972 DALVKNIYSKLQD
+1972 
-1985 PVMIIA
+1985 
-1991 AKDVNKKARPL
+1991 
-2002 RSTHSVVA
+2002 
-2010 IVDVGQAGESLL
+2010 
-2022 LPVEITAERTVN
+2022 
-2034 GEQMD
+2034 
-2039 VNVLSSAYTK
+2039 
-2049 NVAKLIKEAIS
+2049 
-2060 LENIGDVGIYYA
+2060 
-2072 KKEATNLI
+2072 
-2080 PAGVQFPIRI
+2080 
-2090 QEAIASGS
+2090 
-2098 IIRSF
+2098 
-2103 DQKVNRNISK
+2103 
-2113 NTESSQ
+2113 
-2119 FKRWFGD
+2119 
-2126 WQNNPARASKAVNR
+2126 
-2140 DGTPKVLYHY
+2140 
-2150 TDNEFD
+2150 
-2156 TFDISRSGA
+2156 
-2165 NQGKTHGDGI
+2165 
-2175 YLSSNPNEFSY
+2175 
-2186 AGKNRM
+2186 
-2192 QLYAAIFHPFEMQLS
+2192 
-2207 KAEAEKI
+2207 
-2214 YDKYFKPFH
+2214 
-2223 KDTYNTYKPHVI
+2223 
-2235 EKLQS
+2235 
-2240 PTRVFDYLNEAAEKN
+2240 
-2255 NIKTSDILGELG
+2255 
-2267 YDGVHDGSEWVA
+2267 
-2279 FKETQVK
+2279 
-2286 SATDNIGTFD
+2286 
-2296 GANGDIYFS
+2296 S

-2348 LAEVNRK
+2348 LDEVNRK
-2355 IKEISFTK
+2355 IKEASFTK
-2363 GTDRSALPSL
+2363 GADRSVLPAL
-2373 NEKKERL
+2373 KEQRAQL
-2380 AEKLNRL
+2380 VKKLNRL

-2403 AERKSKEAVIAEK
+2403 AERKSKEAVIAER
-2416 LRSKAAL
+2416 LRGKEAL
-2423 RSQKQKYQEAA
+2423 RSQKEKYQEAA

-2441 AQREENRRRREIV
+2441 AQREEDRRRREIV

-2539 GSKDYADADA
+2539 DSKDYADADA

-2699 LFWNNLK
+2699 LYWNNLK

-2861 NAVSMKLY
+2861 NAVSLKLY

-2955 SKSEDGSTRVRDVLG
+2955 SQSEDGSTRVRDVLG

-3072 TKQSIGKTITDLGAE
+3072 TKQSIGKTITDLGAK

-3159 YDSIFARSKIMRE
+3159 YDSIFARSKIMRD

-3404 KDFRRRVIDG
+3404 KDFRRRVIDC

-3423 EAAAAH
+3423 EAVAAH